1 MFKKDRF
8 SIRKIKGV
16 VGSVFLG
23 SLLMAPSVVDAATYH
38 YVDKEVIS
46 QEAKDLIQTG
56 KPDGNEVVYGLVY
69 QKDQL
74 PQTGTEASVL
84 TAFGLLTVGSLLL
97 IYKRKKIASVFLVG
111 AMGLVVLPSAG
122 AVDPVATL
130 APASREGV
138 VEMEGY
144 RYVGYLSGDIL
155 KTLGLD
161 TVLEEDSA
169 KAGEVTVVEVE
180 TPQVT
185 SSQAQ
190 PRVETQ
196 AGVEEVSV
204 EEAPKTEESPKEEPK
219 SEVKPTDDTLPK
231 VEEGKDDSAEPAPVE
246 EVSGAVDSKIDE
258 QAPVKPESQPS
269 DKQAEEPKVEP
280 PVEQPK
286 VPEQPVQPT
295 QPEQPRIPKESSQ
308 QEDPK
313 EDRGAEETPKQE
325 DAQLEVVETK
335 DEAANQPV
343 EEPKVETP
351 AVEKQTEPAEEPKV
365 EQAGEPVAPSEGE
378 KAPVSPEKQPE
389 ASKEEKTA
397 EETPKLV
404 EVSPETKAEETVEP
418 KEETKTAK
426 GTQEE
431 GHVGEALAQEQL
443 PEYKVT
449 EGTLVEE
456 STTELDYKTET
467 TDDPTKYTDEETVLR
482 NGEKGSQVT
491 KTTYKTV
498 EGVKTDQVLSAST
511 EVTKEPVNQQVSRGT
526 KPIEGTLVEES
537 LEKIP
542 FKEVVKED
550 DQLKKG
556 LEVVAQ
562 EGKEGQ
568 KKITKTFN
576 TIKGVKTEDAPKV
589 TEEILEEPQD
599 KILKRG
605 TKSFEKPVL
614 TITAIESK
622 DLKRTSD
629 VKYSLENPSKAA
641 IKSITLTLKKG
652 DEIVKTLNVSPDDLT
667 TTLTDLQYYKDYKL
681 ETKMVYDRGEGD
693 EEEVLN
699 EESLRIDLKKIEIKD
714 IKSTKLIQV
723 NENKE
728 EIDDTNFTT
737 IPTDKSNYYLK
748 ITTNDN
754 KTNRLAVKSII
765 EETVNGENFYKITA
779 EATDLIQH
787 NKEEQIK
794 NEYTY
799 YIAKPKQKE
808 NNVYYD
814 FGELVEA
821 IQNNPEGEYKIGQ
834 SLNATNVKPKGKS
847 YITKKF
853 KGTLTSTD
861 GNKFAI
867 HNLANPLFNEMEN
880 ATIKDLIFSNVNI
893 NKPDTEQIATL
904 GKDATNTTI
913 ENIKITGSIV
923 GSNDVAGVVNN
934 LKDRSRMKNVAVIGK
949 LHTEGKKGWSISGL
963 VNNQKKANI
972 EKVYTD
978 VEITGEKA
986 RGSALVS
993 TLDRGMD
1000 PMDVRANGHI
1010 KKAVAKGSINLKSNV
1025 DTGGVITK
1033 NWPYGYL
1040 EDVISYVKVNNAE
1053 KLYGSRDIEDD
1064 DFGYPYLSRV
1074 VSVAG
1079 EATGNVTRKNANKL
1093 QEISKEE
1100 ADKRLKS
1107 FDITAKD
1114 FEAPTLLVD
1123 KLNNNIPKD
1132 DEYKTTQ
1139 DYDKTRE
1146 QAYRNIAKL
1155 QPFYNKEWIVNQGNK
1170 LTNENLLNKKVISVI
1185 GMRDNEFITDLS
1197 EANKILV
1204 HYSDKTKDIFTVSSK
1219 ESNVSQIKEYS
1230 INELKDIV
1238 YTPNMIEKD
1247 RTSIASKIKE
1257 KLNSVELQSDGIYN
1271 LMEKR
1276 RTPQENTTERRKG
1289 YVKDL
1294 FLEESFEEVKNNL
1307 DSLVNKMLLNYDF
1320 QLNNSTPSE
1329 DVLLQKIEN
1338 NKEKIMLGLAYLNR
1352 YYGINF
1358 SNMNIKEIML
1368 FKPDFY
1374 GKNVNF
1380 LDFLIKIGSSERNVK
1395 GDRTLEA
1402 YRETIGGTLG
1412 IDELNGFLH
1421 YNMNLLTEFTDI
1433 NEWFKDATKKNVYI
1447 AEPETSIEDFK
1458 NKKHRAYDGLNNDV
1472 HSRMILPLL
1481 NLKKAHI
1488 FLISTYNTMAY
1499 SAFEKYG
1506 KNTEEA
1512 RNEFKK
1518 EIDKVAKAQ
1527 QNYLDFWGRLASDKV
1542 RNQLLKSQNVVPSPV
1557 WDNMNAPGY
1566 GWLDKYGHK
1575 DGSVDYAPSRELF
1588 GPTGR
1593 YYPPNW
1599 NMGAMAKIW
1608 TDPYKEDSVYYMITD
1623 MISDFGISAFTHET
1637 THINDKM
1644 VYLGGWRH
1652 REGTF
1657 VEAFAQGMLQSPS
1670 VSNPNGEY
1678 GALGLNMAYEREN
1691 DGKQW
1696 YNYNPNKL
1704 RNRQEIDDYM
1714 KRYNEAMMLLDYV
1727 EAEAVLSKN
1736 LTDNSQWFKKVD
1748 RKMREKGSY
1757 NNNLVAPNQ
1766 WDLVR
1771 DLNDNEKAIKLN
1783 TIADLVNN
1791 NFATKHGV
1799 GNGVFK
1805 PEDFTPNSA
1814 YVTVNMMAGIYGGN
1828 TSDGAVGALSFKHNT
1843 FRMWGY
1849 FGYLDGFLGY
1859 ASNKYKDTANRENK
1873 GLLSDK
1879 LIIQKVSGGRFNT
1892 LEEWKNTW
1900 YQEVHNKATSKG
1912 FVPITIDNE
1921 QITTY
1926 ERLKQLFNK
1935 AVQKDLD
1942 ELSDNKVKN
1951 KYRHTVSLKEKV
1963 FKQLLKESDGFSS
1976 DLFTAPQ
1983 A

>member
-1 MFKKDRF
+1 MDKKEKY
-8 SIRKIKGV
+8 SIRKIKGI
-16 VGSVFLG
+16 VGSV
-23 SLLMAPSVVDAATYH
+23 LLMSIFVPMNIASASDYH
-38 YVDKEVIS
+38 YVDKETLSNSEKS
-46 QEAKDLIQTG
+46 QIKEGT
-56 KPDGNEVVYGLVY
+56 PDSKVGSYVLVY
-69 QKDQL
+69 EKNIL
-74 PQTGTEASVL
+74 PNTKAINNYIL
-84 TAFGLLTVGSLLL
+84 TIFGLLSVGSLLFVVNN
-97 IYKRKKIASVFLVG
+97 KKKTVSLLLVTTL
-111 AMGLVVLPSAG
+111 GLTNLSSTM
-122 AVDPVATL
+122 AVDLSKTIRE
-130 APASREGV
+130 SGTEGV
-138 VEMEGY
+138 VNILGY
-144 RYVGYLSGDIL
+144 RYIGYIELD
-155 KTLGLD
+155 KTKEKEIENSIENTKDNSL
-161 TVLEEDSA
+161 V
-169 KAGEVTVVEVE
+169 
-180 TPQVT
+180 
-185 SSQAQ
+185 Q
-190 PRVETQ
+190 PE
-196 AGVEEVSV
+196 
-204 EEAPKTEESPKEEPK
+204 KTEKIISEKEK
-219 SEVKPTDDTLPK
+219 SLV
-231 VEEGKDDSAEPAPVE
+231 
-246 EVSGAVDSKIDE
+246 
-258 QAPVKPESQPS
+258 
-269 DKQAEEPKVEP
+269 
-280 PVEQPK
+280 
-286 VPEQPVQPT
+286 
-295 QPEQPRIPKESSQ
+295 
-308 QEDPK
+308 
-313 EDRGAEETPKQE
+313 TP
-325 DAQLEVVETK
+325 
-335 DEAANQPV
+335 
-343 EEPKVETP
+343 
-351 AVEKQTEPAEEPKV
+351 
-365 EQAGEPVAPSEGE
+365 
-378 KAPVSPEKQPE
+378 
-389 ASKEEKTA
+389 EKTA
-397 EETPKLV
+397 EVVSEKGEPLIQSEKPTAVVSEKGEPLV
-404 EVSPETKAEETVEP
+404 QPEKPTGVVSEKGEPLVQSENPIGVVSEKGEPLVQPEKPTGVVSEKGESLVQPENPVGIVSEKGESLIQPENPIGVVSEKGESLVQPENPIGVVSEKGEPLIQPENPEAVVEKENPELSLVDTVEKP
-418 KEETKTAK
+418 TEKEIKLNYNLINKDNVEIKK
-426 GTQEE
+426 I
-431 GHVGEALAQEQL
+431 
-443 PEYKVT
+443 KV
-449 EGTLVEE
+449 EI
-456 STTELDYKTET
+456 LD
-467 TDDPTKYTDEETVLR
+467 
-482 NGEKGSQVT
+482 G
-491 KTTYKTV
+491 
-498 EGVKTDQVLSAST
+498 
-511 EVTKEPVNQQVSRGT
+511 
-526 KPIEGTLVEES
+526 I
-537 LEKIP
+537 
-542 FKEVVKED
+542 EVVKEVN
-550 DQLKKG
+550 L
-556 LEVVAQ
+556 
-562 EGKEGQ
+562 
-568 KKITKTFN
+568 N
-576 TIKGVKTEDAPKV
+576 T
-589 TEEILEEPQD
+589 D
-599 KILKRG
+599 K
-605 TKSFEKPVL
+605 
-614 TITAIESK
+614 
-622 DLKRTSD
+622 
-629 VKYSLENPSKAA
+629 
-641 IKSITLTLKKG
+641 
-652 DEIVKTLNVSPDDLT
+652 
-667 TTLTDLQYYKDYKL
+667 LTDSISGLKLYKDYKIRTSLTYNKGEEDKTITL
-681 ETKMVYDRGEGD
+681 EEKPFKLE
-693 EEEVLN
+693 
-699 EESLRIDLKKIEIKD
+699 LKKVEIKD
-714 IKSTKLIQV
+714 VKSTQLIKV

-728 EIDDTNFTT
+728 EVDDTNFTT

-754 KTNRLAVKSII
+754 KTNKLAVKSIT

-787 NKEEQIK
+787 SKEEQIN

-814 FGELVEA
+814 FGELVKA
-821 IQNNPEGEYKIGQ
+821 IQDNPEGDYKIGQ
-834 SLNATNVKPKGKS
+834 SLNATNIKPNGKS
-847 YITKKF
+847 YITKRF

-867 HNLANPLFNEMEN
+867 HNLSNPLFDVMEN

-893 NKPDTEQIATL
+893 NKPNIEQIATL
-904 GKDATNTTI
+904 GKDAINTTI

-963 VNNQKKANI
+963 VNNQNKANI

-993 TLDRGMD
+993 TLDRGAD

-1010 KKAVAKGSINLKSNV
+1010 KKAVAKGSINLKNNV
-1025 DTGGVITK
+1025 DTGGVISK

-1053 KLYGSRDIEDD
+1053 KLYGSGDIGDD
-1064 DFGYPYLSRV
+1064 DFGYPYLNRV

-1093 QEISKEE
+1093 REISKEE
-1100 ADKRLKS
+1100 ADRKLEE

-1123 KLNNNIPKD
+1123 KLNNNISKD

-1204 HYSDKTKDIFTVSSK
+1204 HYSDKTKDIFTVSPK
-1219 ESNVSQIKEYS
+1219 ESKVSQIKEYS

-1247 RTSIASKIKE
+1247 RTFIASKIKE

-1271 LMEKR
+1271 LMDKR
-1276 RTPQENTTERRKG
+1276 NNLQENTTERRKG
-1289 YVKDL
+1289 YVRDL

-1307 DSLVNKMLLNYDF
+1307 DSLANKLLLNYDF
-1320 QLNNSTPSE
+1320 QLNDTKASE
-1329 DVLLQKIEN
+1329 EVLLQKVEN

-1358 SNMNIKEIML
+1358 DNMNIKEIML

-1374 GKNVNF
+1374 GKNIDV
-1380 LDFLIKIGSSERNVK
+1380 LDFLIKIGSSERNIK

-1402 YRETIGGTLG
+1402 YRENIGGTLG

-1421 YNMNLLTEFTDI
+1421 YNMNLLTGFTDI
-1433 NEWFKDATKKNVYI
+1433 NDWFKDATKKNLYI
-1447 AEPETSIEDFK
+1447 AEPETSFEDFK

-1527 QNYLDFWGRLASDKV
+1527 QNYLDFWARLSSDKV

-1557 WDNMNAPGY
+1557 WDNMNAQGY

-1575 DGSVDYAPSRELF
+1575 NGSPDYAPSRELF

-1704 RNRQEIDDYM
+1704 RNRQEIDNYM

-1791 NFATKHGV
+1791 NFATKHDV

-1805 PEDFTPNSA
+1805 PEDFTPNSS

-1900 YQEVHNKATSKG
+1900 YQEVYNKATSKG
-1912 FVPITIDNE
+1912 FVSITVDNE
-1921 QITTY
+1921 QISTY
-1926 ERLKQLFNK
+1926 ERLKKLFNE

-1951 KYRHTVSLKEKV
+1951 KYRNTVSLKEKV
-1963 FKQLLKESDGFSS
+1963 FKQLLKESDGFSNE
-1976 DLFTAPQ
+1976 FFK
-1983 A
+1983 

>member
-1 MFKKDRF
+1 MVSEKGESLVQPENPVGIVSEKGESLIQPENPIGVVSEKGESLVQPENPIGVVSEKGEPLVQPENPVGIVSEKGESLIQPENPIGVVSEKGEPLIQPENPEAVVEKENPELSLVDTVEKPTEKEIKLNYNLINKDNVE
-8 SIRKIKGV
+8 IKKIKV
-16 VGSVFLG
+16 EIL
-23 SLLMAPSVVDAATYH
+23 
-38 YVDKEVIS
+38 
-46 QEAKDLIQTG
+46 
-56 KPDGNEVVYGLVY
+56 DG
-69 QKDQL
+69 
-74 PQTGTEASVL
+74 
-84 TAFGLLTVGSLLL
+84 
-97 IYKRKKIASVFLVG
+97 I
-111 AMGLVVLPSAG
+111 
-122 AVDPVATL
+122 
-130 APASREGV
+130 
-138 VEMEGY
+138 
-144 RYVGYLSGDIL
+144 
-155 KTLGLD
+155 
-161 TVLEEDSA
+161 
-169 KAGEVTVVEVE
+169 
-180 TPQVT
+180 
-185 SSQAQ
+185 
-190 PRVETQ
+190 
-196 AGVEEVSV
+196 
-204 EEAPKTEESPKEEPK
+204 
-219 SEVKPTDDTLPK
+219 
-231 VEEGKDDSAEPAPVE
+231 
-246 EVSGAVDSKIDE
+246 
-258 QAPVKPESQPS
+258 
-269 DKQAEEPKVEP
+269 
-280 PVEQPK
+280 
-286 VPEQPVQPT
+286 
-295 QPEQPRIPKESSQ
+295 
-308 QEDPK
+308 
-313 EDRGAEETPKQE
+313 
-325 DAQLEVVETK
+325 
-335 DEAANQPV
+335 
-343 EEPKVETP
+343 
-351 AVEKQTEPAEEPKV
+351 
-365 EQAGEPVAPSEGE
+365 
-378 KAPVSPEKQPE
+378 
-389 ASKEEKTA
+389 
-397 EETPKLV
+397 
-404 EVSPETKAEETVEP
+404 
-418 KEETKTAK
+418 
-426 GTQEE
+426 
-431 GHVGEALAQEQL
+431 
-443 PEYKVT
+443 
-449 EGTLVEE
+449 
-456 STTELDYKTET
+456 
-467 TDDPTKYTDEETVLR
+467 
-482 NGEKGSQVT
+482 
-491 KTTYKTV
+491 
-498 EGVKTDQVLSAST
+498 
-511 EVTKEPVNQQVSRGT
+511 
-526 KPIEGTLVEES
+526 
-537 LEKIP
+537 
-542 FKEVVKED
+542 EVVKEVN
-550 DQLKKG
+550 L
-556 LEVVAQ
+556 
-562 EGKEGQ
+562 
-568 KKITKTFN
+568 N
-576 TIKGVKTEDAPKV
+576 T
-589 TEEILEEPQD
+589 D
-599 KILKRG
+599 K
-605 TKSFEKPVL
+605 
-614 TITAIESK
+614 
-622 DLKRTSD
+622 
-629 VKYSLENPSKAA
+629 
-641 IKSITLTLKKG
+641 
-652 DEIVKTLNVSPDDLT
+652 
-667 TTLTDLQYYKDYKL
+667 LTDSISGLKLYKDYKIRTSLTYNKGEEDKTITL
-681 ETKMVYDRGEGD
+681 EEKPFKLE
-693 EEEVLN
+693 
-699 EESLRIDLKKIEIKD
+699 LKKVEIKD
-714 IKSTKLIQV
+714 VKSTQLIKV

-728 EIDDTNFTT
+728 EVDDTNFTT

-754 KTNRLAVKSII
+754 KTNKLAVKSIT

-787 NKEEQIK
+787 SKEEQIN

-814 FGELVEA
+814 FGELVKA
-821 IQNNPEGEYKIGQ
+821 IQDNPEGDYKIGQ
-834 SLNATNVKPKGKS
+834 SLNATNIKPNGKS
-847 YITKKF
+847 YITKRF

-867 HNLANPLFNEMEN
+867 HNLSNPLFDVMEN

-893 NKPDTEQIATL
+893 NKPNIEQIATL
-904 GKDATNTTI
+904 GKDAINTTI

-963 VNNQKKANI
+963 VNNQNKANI

-993 TLDRGMD
+993 TLDRGAD

-1010 KKAVAKGSINLKSNV
+1010 KKAVAKGSINLKNNV
-1025 DTGGVITK
+1025 DTGGVISK

-1053 KLYGSRDIEDD
+1053 KLYGSGDIGDD
-1064 DFGYPYLSRV
+1064 DFGYPYLNRV

-1093 QEISKEE
+1093 REISKEE
-1100 ADKRLKS
+1100 ADRKLEE

-1123 KLNNNIPKD
+1123 KLNNNISKD

-1204 HYSDKTKDIFTVSSK
+1204 HYSDKTKDIFTVSPK
-1219 ESNVSQIKEYS
+1219 ESKVSQIKEYS

-1271 LMEKR
+1271 LMDKR
-1276 RTPQENTTERRKG
+1276 NNLQENTTERRKG
-1289 YVKDL
+1289 YVRDL

-1307 DSLVNKMLLNYDF
+1307 DSLANKLLLNYDF
-1320 QLNNSTPSE
+1320 QLNDTKASE
-1329 DVLLQKIEN
+1329 EVLLQKVEN

-1358 SNMNIKEIML
+1358 DNMNIKEIML

-1374 GKNVNF
+1374 GKNIDV

-1402 YRETIGGTLG
+1402 YRENIGGTLG

-1421 YNMNLLTEFTDI
+1421 YNMNLLTGFTDI
-1433 NEWFKDATKKNVYI
+1433 NDWFKDATKKNLYI
-1447 AEPETSIEDFK
+1447 AEPETSFEDFK

-1527 QNYLDFWGRLASDKV
+1527 QNYLDFWARLSSDKV

-1557 WDNMNAPGY
+1557 WDNMNAQGY

-1575 DGSVDYAPSRELF
+1575 NDSPDYAPSRELF

-1704 RNRQEIDDYM
+1704 RNRQEIDNYM

-1805 PEDFTPNSA
+1805 PEDFTPNSS

-1900 YQEVHNKATSKG
+1900 YQEVYNKATSKG
-1912 FVPITIDNE
+1912 FVSITVDNE
-1921 QITTY
+1921 QISTY
-1926 ERLKQLFNK
+1926 ERLKKLFNE

-1951 KYRHTVSLKEKV
+1951 KYRNTVSLKEKV
-1963 FKQLLKESDGFSS
+1963 FKQLLKESDGFSNE
-1976 DLFTAPQ
+1976 FFK
-1983 A
+1983 

>member
-1 MFKKDRF
+1 MDKKEKY
-8 SIRKIKGV
+8 SIRKIKGI
-16 VGSVFLG
+16 VGSV
-23 SLLMAPSVVDAATYH
+23 LLMSIFVPMNIASASDYH
-38 YVDKEVIS
+38 YVDKETLSNSEKS
-46 QEAKDLIQTG
+46 QIKEGT
-56 KPDGNEVVYGLVY
+56 PDSKVGSYVLVY
-69 QKDQL
+69 EKNIL
-74 PQTGTEASVL
+74 PNTKAINNYIL
-84 TAFGLLTVGSLLL
+84 TIFGLLSVGSLLFVVNN
-97 IYKRKKIASVFLVG
+97 KKKTVSLLLVTTL
-111 AMGLVVLPSAG
+111 GLTNLSSTM
-122 AVDPVATL
+122 AVDLSKTIRE
-130 APASREGV
+130 SGTEGV
-138 VEMEGY
+138 VNILGY
-144 RYVGYLSGDIL
+144 RYIGYIELD
-155 KTLGLD
+155 KTKEKEIENSIENTKDNSL
-161 TVLEEDSA
+161 V
-169 KAGEVTVVEVE
+169 
-180 TPQVT
+180 
-185 SSQAQ
+185 Q
-190 PRVETQ
+190 PE
-196 AGVEEVSV
+196 
-204 EEAPKTEESPKEEPK
+204 KTEKIISEKEK
-219 SEVKPTDDTLPK
+219 SLV
-231 VEEGKDDSAEPAPVE
+231 
-246 EVSGAVDSKIDE
+246 
-258 QAPVKPESQPS
+258 
-269 DKQAEEPKVEP
+269 
-280 PVEQPK
+280 
-286 VPEQPVQPT
+286 
-295 QPEQPRIPKESSQ
+295 
-308 QEDPK
+308 
-313 EDRGAEETPKQE
+313 TP
-325 DAQLEVVETK
+325 
-335 DEAANQPV
+335 
-343 EEPKVETP
+343 
-351 AVEKQTEPAEEPKV
+351 
-365 EQAGEPVAPSEGE
+365 
-378 KAPVSPEKQPE
+378 
-389 ASKEEKTA
+389 EKTA
-397 EETPKLV
+397 EVVSEKGEPLIQSEKPTAVVSEKGEPLV
-404 EVSPETKAEETVEP
+404 QPEKPTGVVSEKGEPLVQSENPIGVVSEKGEPLVQPEKPTGVVSEKGESLVQPENPVGIVSEKGESLIQPENPIGVVSEKGESLVQPENPIGVVSEKGEPLIQPENPEAVVEKENPELSLVDTVEKP
-418 KEETKTAK
+418 TEKEIKLNYNLINKDNVEIKK
-426 GTQEE
+426 I
-431 GHVGEALAQEQL
+431 
-443 PEYKVT
+443 KV
-449 EGTLVEE
+449 EI
-456 STTELDYKTET
+456 LD
-467 TDDPTKYTDEETVLR
+467 
-482 NGEKGSQVT
+482 G
-491 KTTYKTV
+491 
-498 EGVKTDQVLSAST
+498 
-511 EVTKEPVNQQVSRGT
+511 
-526 KPIEGTLVEES
+526 I
-537 LEKIP
+537 
-542 FKEVVKED
+542 EVVKEVN
-550 DQLKKG
+550 L
-556 LEVVAQ
+556 
-562 EGKEGQ
+562 
-568 KKITKTFN
+568 N
-576 TIKGVKTEDAPKV
+576 T
-589 TEEILEEPQD
+589 D
-599 KILKRG
+599 K
-605 TKSFEKPVL
+605 
-614 TITAIESK
+614 
-622 DLKRTSD
+622 
-629 VKYSLENPSKAA
+629 
-641 IKSITLTLKKG
+641 
-652 DEIVKTLNVSPDDLT
+652 
-667 TTLTDLQYYKDYKL
+667 LTDSIGGLKLYKDYKIRTSLTYNKGEEDKTITL
-681 ETKMVYDRGEGD
+681 EEKPFKLE
-693 EEEVLN
+693 
-699 EESLRIDLKKIEIKD
+699 LKKVEIKD
-714 IKSTKLIQV
+714 VKSTQLIKV

-728 EIDDTNFTT
+728 EVDDTNFTT

-754 KTNRLAVKSII
+754 KTNKLAVKSIT

-787 NKEEQIK
+787 SKEEQIN

-814 FGELVEA
+814 FGELVKA
-821 IQNNPEGEYKIGQ
+821 IQDNPEGDYKIGQ
-834 SLNATNVKPKGKS
+834 SLNATNIKPNGKS
-847 YITKKF
+847 YITKRF

-867 HNLANPLFNEMEN
+867 HNLSNPLFDVMEN

-893 NKPDTEQIATL
+893 NKPNIEQIATL
-904 GKDATNTTI
+904 GKDAINTTI

-963 VNNQKKANI
+963 VNNQNKANI

-993 TLDRGMD
+993 TLDRGAD

-1010 KKAVAKGSINLKSNV
+1010 KKAVAKGSINLKNNV
-1025 DTGGVITK
+1025 DTGGVISK

-1053 KLYGSRDIEDD
+1053 KLYGSGDIGDD
-1064 DFGYPYLSRV
+1064 DFGYPYLNRV

-1093 QEISKEE
+1093 REISKEE
-1100 ADKRLKS
+1100 ADRKLEE

-1123 KLNNNIPKD
+1123 KLNNNISKD

-1170 LTNENLLNKKVISVI
+1170 LTNENLLNKKVTSVI

-1204 HYSDKTKDIFTVSSK
+1204 HYSDKTKDIFTVSPK
-1219 ESNVSQIKEYS
+1219 ESKVSQIKEYS

-1271 LMEKR
+1271 LMDKR
-1276 RTPQENTTERRKG
+1276 NNPQENTTERRKG
-1289 YVKDL
+1289 YVRDL

-1307 DSLVNKMLLNYDF
+1307 DSLANKLLLNYDF
-1320 QLNNSTPSE
+1320 QLNDTKASE
-1329 DVLLQKIEN
+1329 EVLLQKVEN

-1358 SNMNIKEIML
+1358 DNMNIKEIML

-1374 GKNVNF
+1374 GKNIDV

-1402 YRETIGGTLG
+1402 YRENIGGTLG

-1421 YNMNLLTEFTDI
+1421 YNMNLLTGFTDI
-1433 NEWFKDATKKNVYI
+1433 NDWFKDATKKNLYI
-1447 AEPETSIEDFK
+1447 AEPETSFEDFK

-1527 QNYLDFWGRLASDKV
+1527 QNYLDFWARLSSDKV

-1557 WDNMNAPGY
+1557 WDNMNAQGY

-1575 DGSVDYAPSRELF
+1575 NGSPDYAPSRELF

-1608 TDPYKEDSVYYMITD
+1608 ADPYKEDSVYYMITD

-1704 RNRQEIDDYM
+1704 RNRQEIDNYM

-1805 PEDFTPNSA
+1805 PEDFTPNSS

-1900 YQEVHNKATSKG
+1900 YQEVYNKATSKG
-1912 FVPITIDNE
+1912 FVSITVDNE
-1921 QITTY
+1921 QISTY
-1926 ERLKQLFNK
+1926 ERLKELFNE

-1951 KYRHTVSLKEKV
+1951 KYRNTVSLKEKV
-1963 FKQLLKESDGFSS
+1963 FKQLLKESDGFSNE
-1976 DLFTAPQ
+1976 FFK
-1983 A
+1983 

>member
-1 MFKKDRF
+1 MDKKEKY
-8 SIRKIKGV
+8 SIRKIKGI
-16 VGSVFLG
+16 VGSV
-23 SLLMAPSVVDAATYH
+23 LLMSIFVPMNIASASDYH
-38 YVDKEVIS
+38 YVDKETLSNSEKS
-46 QEAKDLIQTG
+46 QIKEGT
-56 KPDGNEVVYGLVY
+56 PDSKVGSYVLVY
-69 QKDQL
+69 EKNIL
-74 PQTGTEASVL
+74 PNTKAINNYIL
-84 TAFGLLTVGSLLL
+84 TIFGLLSVGSLLFVVNN
-97 IYKRKKIASVFLVG
+97 KKKTVSLLLVTTL
-111 AMGLVVLPSAG
+111 GLTNLSSTM
-122 AVDPVATL
+122 AVDLSKTIRE
-130 APASREGV
+130 SGTEGV
-138 VEMEGY
+138 VNILGY
-144 RYVGYLSGDIL
+144 RYIGYIELD
-155 KTLGLD
+155 KTKEKEIENSIENTKDNSL
-161 TVLEEDSA
+161 V
-169 KAGEVTVVEVE
+169 
-180 TPQVT
+180 
-185 SSQAQ
+185 Q
-190 PRVETQ
+190 PE
-196 AGVEEVSV
+196 
-204 EEAPKTEESPKEEPK
+204 KTEKIISEKEK
-219 SEVKPTDDTLPK
+219 SLV
-231 VEEGKDDSAEPAPVE
+231 
-246 EVSGAVDSKIDE
+246 
-258 QAPVKPESQPS
+258 
-269 DKQAEEPKVEP
+269 
-280 PVEQPK
+280 
-286 VPEQPVQPT
+286 
-295 QPEQPRIPKESSQ
+295 
-308 QEDPK
+308 
-313 EDRGAEETPKQE
+313 TP
-325 DAQLEVVETK
+325 
-335 DEAANQPV
+335 
-343 EEPKVETP
+343 
-351 AVEKQTEPAEEPKV
+351 
-365 EQAGEPVAPSEGE
+365 
-378 KAPVSPEKQPE
+378 
-389 ASKEEKTA
+389 EKTA
-397 EETPKLV
+397 EVVSEKGEPLIQSEKPTGVVSEKGEPLV
-404 EVSPETKAEETVEP
+404 QSENPIGVVSEKGEPLVQPEKPTGVVSEKGESLVQPENPVGIVSEKGESLIQPENPIGVVSEKGESLVQPENPIGVVSEKGESLVQPENPIGVVSEKGDPLVQPEKPTGVVSEKGESLVQPENPVGIVSEKGESLIQPENPIGVVSEKGESLVQPENPIGVVSEKGEPLIQPENPEAVVEKENPELSLVDTVEKP
-418 KEETKTAK
+418 TEKEIKLNYNLINKDNVEIKK
-426 GTQEE
+426 I
-431 GHVGEALAQEQL
+431 
-443 PEYKVT
+443 KV
-449 EGTLVEE
+449 EI
-456 STTELDYKTET
+456 LD
-467 TDDPTKYTDEETVLR
+467 
-482 NGEKGSQVT
+482 G
-491 KTTYKTV
+491 
-498 EGVKTDQVLSAST
+498 
-511 EVTKEPVNQQVSRGT
+511 
-526 KPIEGTLVEES
+526 I
-537 LEKIP
+537 
-542 FKEVVKED
+542 EVVKEVN
-550 DQLKKG
+550 L
-556 LEVVAQ
+556 
-562 EGKEGQ
+562 
-568 KKITKTFN
+568 N
-576 TIKGVKTEDAPKV
+576 T
-589 TEEILEEPQD
+589 D
-599 KILKRG
+599 K
-605 TKSFEKPVL
+605 
-614 TITAIESK
+614 
-622 DLKRTSD
+622 
-629 VKYSLENPSKAA
+629 
-641 IKSITLTLKKG
+641 
-652 DEIVKTLNVSPDDLT
+652 
-667 TTLTDLQYYKDYKL
+667 LTDSISGLKLYKDYKIRTSLTYNKGGEDKTITL
-681 ETKMVYDRGEGD
+681 EEKPFKLE
-693 EEEVLN
+693 
-699 EESLRIDLKKIEIKD
+699 LKKVEIKD
-714 IKSTKLIQV
+714 VKSTQLIKV

-728 EIDDTNFTT
+728 EVDDTNFTT
-737 IPTDKSNYYLK
+737 IPTDKNNYYLK

-754 KTNRLAVKSII
+754 KTNRLAVKSIT

-814 FGELVEA
+814 FGELVKA
-821 IQNNPEGEYKIGQ
+821 IQDNPEGDYKIGQ
-834 SLNATNVKPKGKS
+834 SLNATNIKPNGKS

-853 KGTLTSTD
+853 KGTLTSTE

-867 HNLANPLFNEMEN
+867 HNLSSPLFDVIEN

-893 NKPDTEQIATL
+893 NKPNTEQIATL
-904 GKDATNTTI
+904 GKDAINTTI

-963 VNNQKKANI
+963 VNNQNKANI

-993 TLDRGMD
+993 TLDRGAD

-1010 KKAVAKGSINLKSNV
+1010 KKAVAKGSINLKNNV
-1025 DTGGVITK
+1025 DTGGVISK

-1053 KLYGSRDIEDD
+1053 KLYGSGDIGDD
-1064 DFGYPYLSRV
+1064 DFGYPYLNRV

-1093 QEISKEE
+1093 REISKEE
-1100 ADKRLKS
+1100 ADRKLEE

-1123 KLNNNIPKD
+1123 KLNNNTLKD
-1132 DEYKTTQ
+1132 DEYKTIQ

-1197 EANKILV
+1197 EVNKILV
-1204 HYSDKTKDIFTVSSK
+1204 HYSDKTKDIFTVSPK

-1247 RTSIASKIKE
+1247 RSSIASKIKE
-1257 KLNSVELQSDGIYN
+1257 KLNSVELQSEGIYN
-1271 LMEKR
+1271 LMDKR
-1276 RTPQENTTERRKG
+1276 KTPQENTTERRKG

-1307 DSLVNKMLLNYDF
+1307 DSLVNKLLLNYDF
-1320 QLNNSTPSE
+1320 QLNDTKASE
-1329 DVLLQKIEN
+1329 EVLLQKVEN

-1358 SNMNIKEIML
+1358 DNMNIKEIML

-1374 GKNVNF
+1374 GKNIDV

-1402 YRETIGGTLG
+1402 YRENIGGTLG

-1421 YNMNLLTEFTDI
+1421 YNMNLLTGFTDI
-1433 NEWFKDATKKNVYI
+1433 NDWFKDATKKNVYI
-1447 AEPETSIEDFK
+1447 AEPETSFEDFK

-1527 QNYLDFWGRLASDKV
+1527 QNYLDFWARLSSDKV
-1542 RNQLLKSQNVVPSPV
+1542 RNQLLKSQNVVSSPV
-1557 WDNMNAPGY
+1557 WDNMNAQGY

-1575 DGSVDYAPSRELF
+1575 NGSPDYAPSRELF

-1704 RNRQEIDDYM
+1704 KNRQEIDDYM

-1879 LIIQKVSGGRFNT
+1879 LIIQKVSGNRFNT

-1900 YQEVHNKATSKG
+1900 YQEVYNKATSKG

-1926 ERLKQLFNK
+1926 ERLKELFNE

-1963 FKQLLKESDGFSS
+1963 FKQLLKESDGFSNE
-1976 DLFTAPQ
+1976 FFK
-1983 A
+1983 

>member
-1 MFKKDRF
+1 MNKKEKY
-8 SIRKIKGV
+8 SIRKIRGI
-16 VGSVFLG
+16 VGSV
-23 SLLMAPSVVDAATYH
+23 LLMSIFIPMNIANASDYY
-38 YVDKEVIS
+38 YVDKESLSSSEKNQIK
-46 QEAKDLIQTG
+46 EGI
-56 KPDGNEVVYGLVY
+56 PDSKVESYVLVY
-69 QKDQL
+69 EKNIL
-74 PQTGTEASVL
+74 PSTNAVNKYVL
-84 TAFGLLTVGSLLL
+84 TIFGLLSVGSLLFVVNN
-97 IYKRKKIASVFLVG
+97 KKKTVSLLLVTIL
-111 AMGLVVLPSAG
+111 GLTNLSSTM
-122 AVDPVATL
+122 AVDLSKTI
-130 APASREGV
+130 RESGNDGV
-138 VEMEGY
+138 VNILGY
-144 RYVGYLSGDIL
+144 HYVGYIEMSQEKEKKIDNL
-155 KTLGLD
+155 KDNKENENTDKKEPLVQIEKPVD
-161 TVLEEDSA
+161 TVSEKEKPLIQQTE
-169 KAGEVTVVEVE
+169 
-180 TPQVT
+180 
-185 SSQAQ
+185 
-190 PRVETQ
+190 
-196 AGVEEVSV
+196 
-204 EEAPKTEESPKEEPK
+204 KTEKVITKKGEPLIQ
-219 SEVKPTDDTLPK
+219 SEKPTGVVSEKGEPLVQPEKSTGVVSEKGEPLVQPENPVGIVFEKGEPLVQPENPVGIVFEKGEPLIQPEKPTGIVSEKGQPLIQSENPIGVVPEKGEPLIHPEKPIGVVSEKGESLIQPENPVGVISEKGESLVQPENPIGVVSEKGEPLIQPENPEAKIEKENPELSLVSTEEKPTEKEIKLNYNLVNKDNVEIKKIK
-231 VEEGKDDSAEPAPVE
+231 VEILD
-246 EVSGAVDSKIDE
+246 
-258 QAPVKPESQPS
+258 
-269 DKQAEEPKVEP
+269 
-280 PVEQPK
+280 
-286 VPEQPVQPT
+286 
-295 QPEQPRIPKESSQ
+295 
-308 QEDPK
+308 
-313 EDRGAEETPKQE
+313 
-325 DAQLEVVETK
+325 
-335 DEAANQPV
+335 
-343 EEPKVETP
+343 
-351 AVEKQTEPAEEPKV
+351 
-365 EQAGEPVAPSEGE
+365 
-378 KAPVSPEKQPE
+378 
-389 ASKEEKTA
+389 
-397 EETPKLV
+397 
-404 EVSPETKAEETVEP
+404 
-418 KEETKTAK
+418 
-426 GTQEE
+426 GT
-431 GHVGEALAQEQL
+431 
-443 PEYKVT
+443 
-449 EGTLVEE
+449 
-456 STTELDYKTET
+456 
-467 TDDPTKYTDEETVLR
+467 
-482 NGEKGSQVT
+482 
-491 KTTYKTV
+491 
-498 EGVKTDQVLSAST
+498 
-511 EVTKEPVNQQVSRGT
+511 
-526 KPIEGTLVEES
+526 
-537 LEKIP
+537 
-542 FKEVVKED
+542 EVVKEVN
-550 DQLKKG
+550 L
-556 LEVVAQ
+556 
-562 EGKEGQ
+562 
-568 KKITKTFN
+568 N
-576 TIKGVKTEDAPKV
+576 T
-589 TEEILEEPQD
+589 D
-599 KILKRG
+599 K
-605 TKSFEKPVL
+605 
-614 TITAIESK
+614 
-622 DLKRTSD
+622 
-629 VKYSLENPSKAA
+629 
-641 IKSITLTLKKG
+641 
-652 DEIVKTLNVSPDDLT
+652 
-667 TTLTDLQYYKDYKL
+667 LTDSISGLKLYKDYKIRTSLTYNKGEEDKTITL
-681 ETKMVYDRGEGD
+681 EEKPFKLE
-693 EEEVLN
+693 
-699 EESLRIDLKKIEIKD
+699 LKKVEIKD
-714 IKSTKLIQV
+714 VKSTQLIKV

-728 EIDDTNFTT
+728 EVDDTNFTT
-737 IPTDKSNYYLK
+737 IPTDKNNYYLK

-754 KTNRLAVKSII
+754 KTNKLAVKSIT

-779 EATDLIQH
+779 ESTDLIQH

-814 FGELVEA
+814 FGELVKA
-821 IQNNPEGEYKIGQ
+821 IQDNPEGDYKIGQ
-834 SLNATNVKPKGKS
+834 SLNATNIKPNGKS

-853 KGTLTSTD
+853 KGTLSSTE

-867 HNLANPLFNEMEN
+867 HNLSNPLFDVIEN

-893 NKPDTEQIATL
+893 NKPNTEQIATL
-904 GKDATNTTI
+904 GKDAINTTI

-963 VNNQKKANI
+963 VNNQNKANI
-972 EKVYTD
+972 ERVYTD

-993 TLDRGMD
+993 TLDRGAD

-1010 KKAVAKGSINLKSNV
+1010 KKAVAKGSINLKNNV
-1025 DTGGVITK
+1025 DTGGVISK

-1053 KLYGSRDIEDD
+1053 KLYGSGDIGDD
-1064 DFGYPYLSRV
+1064 DFGYPYLNRV

-1079 EATGNVTRKNANKL
+1079 EATGNITRKNANKL
-1093 QEISKEE
+1093 REISKEE
-1100 ADKRLKS
+1100 ADRKLEE

-1123 KLNNNIPKD
+1123 KLNNNISKD

-1204 HYSDKTKDIFTVSSK
+1204 HYSDKTKDIFTITPK

-1230 INELKDIV
+1230 INELKGIV

-1271 LMEKR
+1271 LMDKR
-1276 RTPQENTTERRKG
+1276 NNPQENTTERRKG
-1289 YVKDL
+1289 YVRDL

-1307 DSLVNKMLLNYDF
+1307 DSLVNKLLLNYDF
-1320 QLNNSTPSE
+1320 QLNDTKASE
-1329 DVLLQKIEN
+1329 EVLLQKVEN

-1358 SNMNIKEIML
+1358 DNMNIKEIML

-1374 GKNVNF
+1374 GKNIDV

-1402 YRETIGGTLG
+1402 YRENIGGTLG

-1421 YNMNLLTEFTDI
+1421 YNMNLLTGFTDI
-1433 NEWFKDATKKNVYI
+1433 NDWFKDATKKNVYI
-1447 AEPETSIEDFK
+1447 AEPETSFEDFK

-1506 KNTEEA
+1506 ENTEEA
-1512 RNEFKK
+1512 RNDFKK

-1527 QNYLDFWGRLASDKV
+1527 QNYLDFWARLSSDKV

-1557 WDNMNAPGY
+1557 WDNMNAQGY

-1575 DGSVDYAPSRELF
+1575 NGSPDYAPSRELF

-1704 RNRQEIDDYM
+1704 RNRQEIDNYM

-1805 PEDFTPNSA
+1805 PEDFTPNSS

-1900 YQEVHNKATSKG
+1900 YQEVYNKATSKG
-1912 FVPITIDNE
+1912 FVSITVDNE
-1921 QITTY
+1921 QISTY
-1926 ERLKQLFNK
+1926 ERLKELFNE

-1951 KYRHTVSLKEKV
+1951 KYRNTVSLKEKV
-1963 FKQLLKESDGFSS
+1963 FKQLLKESDGFSNE
-1976 DLFTAPQ
+1976 FFK
-1983 A
+1983 

>member
-1 MFKKDRF
+1 MDKKEKY
-8 SIRKIKGV
+8 SIRKIKGI
-16 VGSVFLG
+16 VGSV
-23 SLLMAPSVVDAATYH
+23 LLMSIFVPMNIASASDYY
-38 YVDKEVIS
+38 YVDKESLSNSEKAQIK
-46 QEAKDLIQTG
+46 EGT
-56 KPDGNEVVYGLVY
+56 PDSKVGSYVLVY
-69 QKDQL
+69 EKNVL
-74 PQTGTEASVL
+74 PNTKAINKYIL
-84 TAFGLLTVGSLLL
+84 TIFGLLSVGSLLFVVNN
-97 IYKRKKIASVFLVG
+97 KKKTVSLLLVTTL
-111 AMGLVVLPSAG
+111 GLTNLSSTM
-122 AVDPVATL
+122 AVDLSKTIRE
-130 APASREGV
+130 SGTEGV
-138 VEMEGY
+138 VNILGY
-144 RYVGYLSGDIL
+144 RYIGYIE
-155 KTLGLD
+155 LD
-161 TVLEEDSA
+161 NTKEKEIENSIENKKDNSLV
-169 KAGEVTVVEVE
+169 
-180 TPQVT
+180 
-185 SSQAQ
+185 Q
-190 PRVETQ
+190 PE
-196 AGVEEVSV
+196 
-204 EEAPKTEESPKEEPK
+204 KTEKTISEKEK
-219 SEVKPTDDTLPK
+219 SLV
-231 VEEGKDDSAEPAPVE
+231 
-246 EVSGAVDSKIDE
+246 I
-258 QAPVKPESQPS
+258 PE
-269 DKQAEEPKVEP
+269 
-280 PVEQPK
+280 
-286 VPEQPVQPT
+286 
-295 QPEQPRIPKESSQ
+295 
-308 QEDPK
+308 
-313 EDRGAEETPKQE
+313 
-325 DAQLEVVETK
+325 
-335 DEAANQPV
+335 
-343 EEPKVETP
+343 
-351 AVEKQTEPAEEPKV
+351 
-365 EQAGEPVAPSEGE
+365 
-378 KAPVSPEKQPE
+378 
-389 ASKEEKTA
+389 
-397 EETPKLV
+397 
-404 EVSPETKAEETVEP
+404 
-418 KEETKTAK
+418 
-426 GTQEE
+426 
-431 GHVGEALAQEQL
+431 
-443 PEYKVT
+443 
-449 EGTLVEE
+449 
-456 STTELDYKTET
+456 
-467 TDDPTKYTDEETVLR
+467 
-482 NGEKGSQVT
+482 
-491 KTTYKTV
+491 KTV
-498 EGVKTDQVLSAST
+498 EVVSKKGEHLIQSEKPTAVVSEKGEPLVQTEKPVGVVSEKGESLVQSEKPIGVVSEKGEPLIQPEKPTGIVSEKGESLVQPENPIRVVSEKGEPLVQPENPIGVVSEKGEPLVQPENPEAKVEKENPELSLVST
-511 EVTKEPVNQQVSRGT
+511 EEKPTEKEIKLNYNLVNKDNVEIKKIKVEILDGT
-526 KPIEGTLVEES
+526 
-537 LEKIP
+537 
-542 FKEVVKED
+542 EVVKEVN
-550 DQLKKG
+550 L
-556 LEVVAQ
+556 
-562 EGKEGQ
+562 
-568 KKITKTFN
+568 N
-576 TIKGVKTEDAPKV
+576 T
-589 TEEILEEPQD
+589 D
-599 KILKRG
+599 K
-605 TKSFEKPVL
+605 
-614 TITAIESK
+614 
-622 DLKRTSD
+622 
-629 VKYSLENPSKAA
+629 
-641 IKSITLTLKKG
+641 
-652 DEIVKTLNVSPDDLT
+652 
-667 TTLTDLQYYKDYKL
+667 LTDSISGLKLYKDYKIRTSLTYNKGEEDKTITL
-681 ETKMVYDRGEGD
+681 EEKPFKLE
-693 EEEVLN
+693 
-699 EESLRIDLKKIEIKD
+699 LKKVEIKD
-714 IKSTKLIQV
+714 VKSTQLIKV

-728 EIDDTNFTT
+728 EVDDTNFTT

-754 KTNRLAVKSII
+754 KTNKLAVKSIT
-765 EETVNGENFYKITA
+765 EETVNGESFYKITA

-787 NKEEQIK
+787 SKEDQIK

-814 FGELVEA
+814 FGELVKA
-821 IQNNPEGEYKIGQ
+821 IQDNPEGDYKIGQ
-834 SLNATNVKPKGKS
+834 SLNATNIKPNGKS
-847 YITKKF
+847 YITKRF
-853 KGTLTSTD
+853 KGTLTSTE
-861 GNKFAI
+861 GNKFSI
-867 HNLANPLFNEMEN
+867 HNLSSPLFDVIEN

-893 NKPDTEQIATL
+893 NKPNTEQIATL
-904 GKDATNTTI
+904 GKDAINTTI

-963 VNNQKKANI
+963 VNNQNKANI

-993 TLDRGMD
+993 TLDRGAN

-1025 DTGGVITK
+1025 DTGGVISK

-1053 KLYGSRDIEDD
+1053 KLYGSGDIGDD
-1064 DFGYPYLSRV
+1064 DFGYPYLNRV

-1093 QEISKEE
+1093 REISKEE
-1100 ADKRLKS
+1100 ADRKLEE

-1123 KLNNNIPKD
+1123 KLNNNTSKD

-1204 HYSDKTKDIFTVSSK
+1204 HYSDKTKDIFTVSPK
-1219 ESNVSQIKEYS
+1219 ESKVSQIKEYS

-1247 RTSIASKIKE
+1247 RSSIASKIKE

-1271 LMEKR
+1271 LMDKR
-1276 RTPQENTTERRKG
+1276 NNPQENTTERRKG
-1289 YVKDL
+1289 YVRDL

-1307 DSLVNKMLLNYDF
+1307 DSLVNKLLLNYDF
-1320 QLNNSTPSE
+1320 QLNNTKASE
-1329 DVLLQKIEN
+1329 EVLLQKVEN

-1358 SNMNIKEIML
+1358 DNMNIKEIML

-1402 YRETIGGTLG
+1402 YRENIGGTLG

-1421 YNMNLLTEFTDI
+1421 YNMNLLTEYTDI
-1433 NEWFKDATKKNVYI
+1433 NDWFKDATKKNVYI
-1447 AEPETSIEDFK
+1447 VEPETSIEDFK

-1527 QNYLDFWGRLASDKV
+1527 QNYLDFWARLASDKV

-1670 VSNPNGEY
+1670 VTNPNGEY

-1704 RNRQEIDDYM
+1704 RNRQEIDNYM

-1727 EAEAVLSKN
+1727 EAEAVLNKN

-1805 PEDFTPNSA
+1805 PEDFTPNSS

-1900 YQEVHNKATSKG
+1900 YQEVYNKATSKG
-1912 FVPITIDNE
+1912 FVSITVDNE
-1921 QITTY
+1921 QISTY
-1926 ERLKQLFNK
+1926 ERLKELFNE

-1951 KYRHTVSLKEKV
+1951 KYRNTVSLKEKV
-1963 FKQLLKESDGFSS
+1963 FKQLLKESDGFSNE
-1976 DLFTAPQ
+1976 FFK
-1983 A
+1983 

>member
-1 MFKKDRF
+1 MDKKEKY
-8 SIRKIKGV
+8 SIRKIKGI
-16 VGSVFLG
+16 VGSV
-23 SLLMAPSVVDAATYH
+23 LLMSIFVPMNIASASDYH
-38 YVDKEVIS
+38 YVDKETLSNSEKS
-46 QEAKDLIQTG
+46 QIKEGT
-56 KPDGNEVVYGLVY
+56 PDSKVGSYVLVY
-69 QKDQL
+69 EKNIL
-74 PQTGTEASVL
+74 PNTKAINNYIL
-84 TAFGLLTVGSLLL
+84 TIFGLLSVGSLLFVVNN
-97 IYKRKKIASVFLVG
+97 KKKTVSLLLVTTL
-111 AMGLVVLPSAG
+111 GLTNLSSTM
-122 AVDPVATL
+122 AVDLSKTIRE
-130 APASREGV
+130 SGTEGV
-138 VEMEGY
+138 VNILGY
-144 RYVGYLSGDIL
+144 RYIGYIELD
-155 KTLGLD
+155 KTKEKEIENSIENTKDNSL
-161 TVLEEDSA
+161 V
-169 KAGEVTVVEVE
+169 
-180 TPQVT
+180 
-185 SSQAQ
+185 Q
-190 PRVETQ
+190 PE
-196 AGVEEVSV
+196 
-204 EEAPKTEESPKEEPK
+204 KTEKIISEKEK
-219 SEVKPTDDTLPK
+219 SLV
-231 VEEGKDDSAEPAPVE
+231 
-246 EVSGAVDSKIDE
+246 
-258 QAPVKPESQPS
+258 
-269 DKQAEEPKVEP
+269 
-280 PVEQPK
+280 
-286 VPEQPVQPT
+286 
-295 QPEQPRIPKESSQ
+295 
-308 QEDPK
+308 
-313 EDRGAEETPKQE
+313 TP
-325 DAQLEVVETK
+325 
-335 DEAANQPV
+335 
-343 EEPKVETP
+343 
-351 AVEKQTEPAEEPKV
+351 
-365 EQAGEPVAPSEGE
+365 
-378 KAPVSPEKQPE
+378 
-389 ASKEEKTA
+389 EKTA
-397 EETPKLV
+397 EVVSEKGEPLIQSEKPTGVVSEKGEPLV
-404 EVSPETKAEETVEP
+404 QSENPIGVVSEKGEPLVQPEKPTGVVSEKGESLVQPENPVGIVSEKGESLIQPENPIGVVSEKGESLVQPENPIGVVSEKGEPLIQPENPEAVVEKENPELSLVDTVEKP
-418 KEETKTAK
+418 TEKEIKLNYNLINKDNVEIKK
-426 GTQEE
+426 I
-431 GHVGEALAQEQL
+431 
-443 PEYKVT
+443 KV
-449 EGTLVEE
+449 EI
-456 STTELDYKTET
+456 LD
-467 TDDPTKYTDEETVLR
+467 
-482 NGEKGSQVT
+482 G
-491 KTTYKTV
+491 
-498 EGVKTDQVLSAST
+498 
-511 EVTKEPVNQQVSRGT
+511 
-526 KPIEGTLVEES
+526 I
-537 LEKIP
+537 
-542 FKEVVKED
+542 EVVKEVN
-550 DQLKKG
+550 L
-556 LEVVAQ
+556 
-562 EGKEGQ
+562 
-568 KKITKTFN
+568 N
-576 TIKGVKTEDAPKV
+576 T
-589 TEEILEEPQD
+589 D
-599 KILKRG
+599 K
-605 TKSFEKPVL
+605 
-614 TITAIESK
+614 
-622 DLKRTSD
+622 
-629 VKYSLENPSKAA
+629 
-641 IKSITLTLKKG
+641 
-652 DEIVKTLNVSPDDLT
+652 
-667 TTLTDLQYYKDYKL
+667 LTDSISGLKLYKDYKIRTSLTYNKGEEDKTITL
-681 ETKMVYDRGEGD
+681 EEKPFKLE
-693 EEEVLN
+693 
-699 EESLRIDLKKIEIKD
+699 LKKVEIKD
-714 IKSTKLIQV
+714 VKSTQLIKV

-728 EIDDTNFTT
+728 EVDDTNFTT

-754 KTNRLAVKSII
+754 KTNKLAVKSIT

-787 NKEEQIK
+787 SKEEQIN

-808 NNVYYD
+808 NDVYYD
-814 FGELVEA
+814 FGELVKA
-821 IQNNPEGEYKIGQ
+821 IQDNPEGDYKIGQ
-834 SLNATNVKPKGKS
+834 SLNATNIKPNGKS
-847 YITKKF
+847 YITKRF

-867 HNLANPLFNEMEN
+867 HNLSNPLFDVMEN

-893 NKPDTEQIATL
+893 NKPNIEQIATL
-904 GKDATNTTI
+904 GKDAINTTI

-963 VNNQKKANI
+963 VNNQNKANI

-993 TLDRGMD
+993 TLDRGAD

-1010 KKAVAKGSINLKSNV
+1010 KKTVAKGSINLKNNV
-1025 DTGGVITK
+1025 DTGGVISK

-1053 KLYGSRDIEDD
+1053 KLYGSGDIGDD
-1064 DFGYPYLSRV
+1064 DFGYPYLNRV

-1093 QEISKEE
+1093 REISKEE
-1100 ADKRLKS
+1100 ADRKLEE

-1123 KLNNNIPKD
+1123 KLNNNISKD

-1204 HYSDKTKDIFTVSSK
+1204 HYSDKTKDIFTVSPK
-1219 ESNVSQIKEYS
+1219 ESKVSQIKEYS

-1247 RTSIASKIKE
+1247 RTSIESKIKE

-1271 LMEKR
+1271 LMDKR
-1276 RTPQENTTERRKG
+1276 NNPQENTTERRKG
-1289 YVKDL
+1289 YVRDL

-1307 DSLVNKMLLNYDF
+1307 DSLANKLLLNYDF
-1320 QLNNSTPSE
+1320 QLNDTKASE
-1329 DVLLQKIEN
+1329 EVLLQKVEN

-1358 SNMNIKEIML
+1358 DNMNIKEIML

-1374 GKNVNF
+1374 GKNIDV

-1402 YRETIGGTLG
+1402 YRENIGGTLG

-1421 YNMNLLTEFTDI
+1421 YNMNLLTGFTDI
-1433 NEWFKDATKKNVYI
+1433 NDWFKDATKKNLYI
-1447 AEPETSIEDFK
+1447 AEPETSFEDFK

-1527 QNYLDFWGRLASDKV
+1527 QNYLDFWARLSSDKV

-1557 WDNMNAPGY
+1557 WDNMNAQGY

-1575 DGSVDYAPSRELF
+1575 NGSPDYAPSRELF

-1608 TDPYKEDSVYYMITD
+1608 ADPYKEDSVYYMITD

-1704 RNRQEIDDYM
+1704 RNRQEIDNYM

-1805 PEDFTPNSA
+1805 PEDFTPNSS
-1814 YVTVNMMAGIYGGN
+1814 YITVNMMAGIYGGN

-1900 YQEVHNKATSKG
+1900 YQEVYNKATSKG
-1912 FVPITIDNE
+1912 FVSITVDNE
-1921 QITTY
+1921 QISTY
-1926 ERLKQLFNK
+1926 ERLKELFNE

-1951 KYRHTVSLKEKV
+1951 KYRNTVSLKEKV
-1963 FKQLLKESDGFSS
+1963 FKQLLKESDGFSNE
-1976 DLFTAPQ
+1976 FFK
-1983 A
+1983 

>member
-1 MFKKDRF
+1 MDKKEKY
-8 SIRKIKGV
+8 SIRKIKGI
-16 VGSVFLG
+16 VGSV
-23 SLLMAPSVVDAATYH
+23 LLMSIFVPMNIASASDYH
-38 YVDKEVIS
+38 YVDKETLSNSEKS
-46 QEAKDLIQTG
+46 QIKEGT
-56 KPDGNEVVYGLVY
+56 PDSKVGSYVLVY
-69 QKDQL
+69 EKNIL
-74 PQTGTEASVL
+74 PNTKAINNYIL
-84 TAFGLLTVGSLLL
+84 TIFGLLSVGSLLFVVNN
-97 IYKRKKIASVFLVG
+97 KKKTVSLLLVTTL
-111 AMGLVVLPSAG
+111 GLTNLSSTM
-122 AVDPVATL
+122 AVDLSKTIRE
-130 APASREGV
+130 SGTEGV
-138 VEMEGY
+138 VNILGY
-144 RYVGYLSGDIL
+144 RYIGYIELD
-155 KTLGLD
+155 KTKEKEIENSIENTKDNSL
-161 TVLEEDSA
+161 V
-169 KAGEVTVVEVE
+169 
-180 TPQVT
+180 
-185 SSQAQ
+185 Q
-190 PRVETQ
+190 PE
-196 AGVEEVSV
+196 
-204 EEAPKTEESPKEEPK
+204 KTEKIISEKEK
-219 SEVKPTDDTLPK
+219 SLV
-231 VEEGKDDSAEPAPVE
+231 
-246 EVSGAVDSKIDE
+246 
-258 QAPVKPESQPS
+258 
-269 DKQAEEPKVEP
+269 
-280 PVEQPK
+280 
-286 VPEQPVQPT
+286 
-295 QPEQPRIPKESSQ
+295 
-308 QEDPK
+308 
-313 EDRGAEETPKQE
+313 TP
-325 DAQLEVVETK
+325 
-335 DEAANQPV
+335 
-343 EEPKVETP
+343 
-351 AVEKQTEPAEEPKV
+351 
-365 EQAGEPVAPSEGE
+365 
-378 KAPVSPEKQPE
+378 
-389 ASKEEKTA
+389 EKTA
-397 EETPKLV
+397 EVVSEKGEPLIQSEKPTAVVSEKGEPLV
-404 EVSPETKAEETVEP
+404 QSENPIGVVSEKGEPLVQSEKPTGVVSEKGESLVQPEKSTGVVSEKGEPLVQPENPIGVVSEKGEPLVQSEKPTGVVSEKGESLVQPEKSTGVVSEKGEPLVQPENPIGVVSEKGEPLVQPEKPTGVVSEKGEPLVQPENPVGIVSEKGESLIQPENPIGVVSEKGEPLVQPEKPTGVVSEKGEPLVQPENPVGIVSEKGESLIQPENPIGVVSEKGESLVQPENPIGVVSEKGEPLIQPENPEAVVEKENPELSLVDTVEKP
-418 KEETKTAK
+418 TEKEIKLNYNLINKDNVEIKK
-426 GTQEE
+426 I
-431 GHVGEALAQEQL
+431 
-443 PEYKVT
+443 KV
-449 EGTLVEE
+449 EI
-456 STTELDYKTET
+456 LD
-467 TDDPTKYTDEETVLR
+467 
-482 NGEKGSQVT
+482 G
-491 KTTYKTV
+491 
-498 EGVKTDQVLSAST
+498 
-511 EVTKEPVNQQVSRGT
+511 
-526 KPIEGTLVEES
+526 I
-537 LEKIP
+537 
-542 FKEVVKED
+542 EVVKEVN
-550 DQLKKG
+550 L
-556 LEVVAQ
+556 
-562 EGKEGQ
+562 
-568 KKITKTFN
+568 N
-576 TIKGVKTEDAPKV
+576 T
-589 TEEILEEPQD
+589 D
-599 KILKRG
+599 K
-605 TKSFEKPVL
+605 
-614 TITAIESK
+614 
-622 DLKRTSD
+622 
-629 VKYSLENPSKAA
+629 
-641 IKSITLTLKKG
+641 
-652 DEIVKTLNVSPDDLT
+652 
-667 TTLTDLQYYKDYKL
+667 LTDSISGLKLYKDYKIRTSLTYNKGEEDKTITL
-681 ETKMVYDRGEGD
+681 EEKPFKLE
-693 EEEVLN
+693 
-699 EESLRIDLKKIEIKD
+699 LKKVEIKD
-714 IKSTKLIQV
+714 VKSTQLIKV

-728 EIDDTNFTT
+728 EVDDTNFTT

-754 KTNRLAVKSII
+754 KTNKLAVKSIT

-787 NKEEQIK
+787 SKEEQIN

-814 FGELVEA
+814 FGELVKA
-821 IQNNPEGEYKIGQ
+821 IQDNPEGDYKIGQ
-834 SLNATNVKPKGKS
+834 SLNATNIKPNGKS
-847 YITKKF
+847 YITKRF

-867 HNLANPLFNEMEN
+867 HNLSNPLFDVMEN

-893 NKPDTEQIATL
+893 NKPNIEQIATL
-904 GKDATNTTI
+904 GKDAINTTI

-963 VNNQKKANI
+963 VNNQNKANI

-993 TLDRGMD
+993 TLDRGAD

-1010 KKAVAKGSINLKSNV
+1010 KKAVAKGSINLKNNV
-1025 DTGGVITK
+1025 DTGGVISK

-1053 KLYGSRDIEDD
+1053 KLYGSGDIGDD
-1064 DFGYPYLSRV
+1064 DFGYPYLNRV

-1093 QEISKEE
+1093 REISKEE
-1100 ADKRLKS
+1100 ADRKLEE

-1123 KLNNNIPKD
+1123 KLNNNISKD

-1204 HYSDKTKDIFTVSSK
+1204 HYSDKTKDIFTVSPK
-1219 ESNVSQIKEYS
+1219 ESKVSQIKEYS

-1271 LMEKR
+1271 LMDKR
-1276 RTPQENTTERRKG
+1276 NNLQENTTERRKG
-1289 YVKDL
+1289 YVRDL

-1307 DSLVNKMLLNYDF
+1307 DSLANKLLLNYDF
-1320 QLNNSTPSE
+1320 QLNDTKASE
-1329 DVLLQKIEN
+1329 EVLLQKVEN

-1358 SNMNIKEIML
+1358 DNMNIKEIML

-1374 GKNVNF
+1374 GKNIDV

-1402 YRETIGGTLG
+1402 YRENIGGTLG

-1421 YNMNLLTEFTDI
+1421 YNMNLLTGFTDI
-1433 NEWFKDATKKNVYI
+1433 NDWFKDATKKNLYI
-1447 AEPETSIEDFK
+1447 AEPETSFEDFK

-1527 QNYLDFWGRLASDKV
+1527 QNYLDFWARLSSDKV

-1557 WDNMNAPGY
+1557 WDNMNAQGY

-1575 DGSVDYAPSRELF
+1575 NGSPDYAPSRELF

-1704 RNRQEIDDYM
+1704 RNRQEIDNYM

-1805 PEDFTPNSA
+1805 PEDFTPNSS

-1900 YQEVHNKATSKG
+1900 YQEVYNKATSKG
-1912 FVPITIDNE
+1912 FVSITVDNE
-1921 QITTY
+1921 QISTY
-1926 ERLKQLFNK
+1926 ERLKKLFNE

-1951 KYRHTVSLKEKV
+1951 KYRNTVSLKEKV
-1963 FKQLLKESDGFSS
+1963 FKQLLKESDGFSNE
-1976 DLFTAPQ
+1976 FFK
-1983 A
+1983 

>member
-1 MFKKDRF
+1 MDKKEKY
-8 SIRKIKGV
+8 SIRKIKGI
-16 VGSVFLG
+16 VGSV
-23 SLLMAPSVVDAATYH
+23 LLMSIFVPMNIASASDYH
-38 YVDKEVIS
+38 YVDKESLSNSEKAQIK
-46 QEAKDLIQTG
+46 EGT
-56 KPDGNEVVYGLVY
+56 PDSKIGSYVLVY
-69 QKDQL
+69 EKNIL
-74 PQTGTEASVL
+74 PNTKAINKYVL
-84 TAFGLLTVGSLLL
+84 TIFGLLSVGSLLFVVNN
-97 IYKRKKIASVFLVG
+97 KKKTVSLLLVTTL
-111 AMGLVVLPSAG
+111 GLTNLSSTM
-122 AVDPVATL
+122 AVDLSKTIRE
-130 APASREGV
+130 SGTEGV
-138 VEMEGY
+138 VNILGY
-144 RYVGYLSGDIL
+144 RYIGYIELDKAKEKEIEKTTENKKDNSLIQTEKTEKTISEKEKSLVNQEKTVDVVSKKGEPLIQPEKPIGVISEKGESLVQPENPTAVVSEKGEPLVQPEKPTGVVSEKGEPLIQSEKPTGVVSEKGEPLVQSEKPTGIVSEKGESLIQPENPIGVVSEKGESLVQPENPEAVVEKENPELSL
-155 KTLGLD
+155 VD
-161 TVLEEDSA
+161 TVE
-169 KAGEVTVVEVE
+169 
-180 TPQVT
+180 
-185 SSQAQ
+185 
-190 PRVETQ
+190 
-196 AGVEEVSV
+196 
-204 EEAPKTEESPKEEPK
+204 
-219 SEVKPTDDTLPK
+219 KPTEKEIKLNYNLINKDNVEIKKIK
-231 VEEGKDDSAEPAPVE
+231 VEILD
-246 EVSGAVDSKIDE
+246 
-258 QAPVKPESQPS
+258 
-269 DKQAEEPKVEP
+269 
-280 PVEQPK
+280 
-286 VPEQPVQPT
+286 
-295 QPEQPRIPKESSQ
+295 
-308 QEDPK
+308 
-313 EDRGAEETPKQE
+313 
-325 DAQLEVVETK
+325 
-335 DEAANQPV
+335 
-343 EEPKVETP
+343 
-351 AVEKQTEPAEEPKV
+351 
-365 EQAGEPVAPSEGE
+365 
-378 KAPVSPEKQPE
+378 
-389 ASKEEKTA
+389 
-397 EETPKLV
+397 
-404 EVSPETKAEETVEP
+404 
-418 KEETKTAK
+418 
-426 GTQEE
+426 GT
-431 GHVGEALAQEQL
+431 
-443 PEYKVT
+443 
-449 EGTLVEE
+449 
-456 STTELDYKTET
+456 
-467 TDDPTKYTDEETVLR
+467 
-482 NGEKGSQVT
+482 
-491 KTTYKTV
+491 
-498 EGVKTDQVLSAST
+498 
-511 EVTKEPVNQQVSRGT
+511 
-526 KPIEGTLVEES
+526 
-537 LEKIP
+537 
-542 FKEVVKED
+542 EVVKEVN
-550 DQLKKG
+550 L
-556 LEVVAQ
+556 
-562 EGKEGQ
+562 
-568 KKITKTFN
+568 N
-576 TIKGVKTEDAPKV
+576 T
-589 TEEILEEPQD
+589 D
-599 KILKRG
+599 K
-605 TKSFEKPVL
+605 
-614 TITAIESK
+614 
-622 DLKRTSD
+622 
-629 VKYSLENPSKAA
+629 
-641 IKSITLTLKKG
+641 
-652 DEIVKTLNVSPDDLT
+652 
-667 TTLTDLQYYKDYKL
+667 LTDSISGLKLYKDYKIRTSLTYNKGEEDKTITL
-681 ETKMVYDRGEGD
+681 EEKPFKLE
-693 EEEVLN
+693 
-699 EESLRIDLKKIEIKD
+699 LKKVEIKD
-714 IKSTKLIQV
+714 VKSTQLIKV

-737 IPTDKSNYYLK
+737 IPTDKNNYYLK

-754 KTNRLAVKSII
+754 KTNKLAVKSIT
-765 EETVNGENFYKITA
+765 EETVNGESFYKITA

-808 NNVYYD
+808 DNVYYD
-814 FGELVEA
+814 FGELVKA
-821 IQNNPEGEYKIGQ
+821 IQDNPEGDYKIGQ
-834 SLNATNVKPKGKS
+834 SLNATNIKPNGKS

-867 HNLANPLFNEMEN
+867 HNLSNPLFDVMEN

-893 NKPDTEQIATL
+893 NKPNTEQIATL
-904 GKDATNTTI
+904 GKDAINTTI
-913 ENIKITGSIV
+913 EDIKITGNIV

-934 LKDRSRMKNVAVIGK
+934 LKDRSRMKNVAVISK

-963 VNNQKKANI
+963 VNNQNKANI

-993 TLDRGMD
+993 TLDRGAD

-1010 KKAVAKGSINLKSNV
+1010 KKAVAKGLINLKNNV
-1025 DTGGVITK
+1025 DTGGVISK

-1053 KLYGSRDIEDD
+1053 KLYGSGDIGDD
-1064 DFGYPYLSRV
+1064 DFGYPYLNRV

-1079 EATGNVTRKNANKL
+1079 EATGNVTRRNANKL
-1093 QEISKEE
+1093 REISKEE
-1100 ADKRLKS
+1100 ADRKLEE

-1123 KLNNNIPKD
+1123 KLNNNTSKD

-1204 HYSDKTKDIFTVSSK
+1204 HYSDKTKDIFTITPK

-1247 RTSIASKIKE
+1247 RSSIASKIKE
-1257 KLNSVELQSDGIYN
+1257 KLNSVELQSEGIYN
-1271 LMEKR
+1271 LMDKR
-1276 RTPQENTTERRKG
+1276 KTPQENTTERRKG
-1289 YVKDL
+1289 YVRDL

-1307 DSLVNKMLLNYDF
+1307 DSLVNKLLLNYDF
-1320 QLNNSTPSE
+1320 QLNNSTASE

-1358 SNMNIKEIML
+1358 DNMNIKEIML

-1374 GKNVNF
+1374 GKNIDV
-1380 LDFLIKIGSSERNVK
+1380 LDFLIKIGSSERNVE

-1402 YRETIGGTLG
+1402 YRENIGGTLG

-1421 YNMNLLTEFTDI
+1421 YNMNLLTGFTDI
-1433 NEWFKDATKKNVYI
+1433 NDWFKDATKKNVYI
-1447 AEPETSIEDFK
+1447 AEPETSFEDFK

-1512 RNEFKK
+1512 RNDFKK

-1527 QNYLDFWGRLASDKV
+1527 QNYLDFWARLSSDQV
-1542 RNQLLKSQNVVPSPV
+1542 RNKLLKSQNVVPSPV
-1557 WDNMNAPGY
+1557 WDNMNAQGY

-1575 DGSVDYAPSRELF
+1575 NGSPDYAPSRELF

-1670 VSNPNGEY
+1670 VTNPNGEY

-1704 RNRQEIDDYM
+1704 RNRQEIDNYM

-1727 EAEAVLSKN
+1727 EAEAVLNKN

-1805 PEDFTPNSA
+1805 PEDFTPNSS

-1912 FVPITIDNE
+1912 FVPITVDNE

-1926 ERLKQLFNK
+1926 ERLKELFNE

-1963 FKQLLKESDGFSS
+1963 FKQLLKESDGFSNE
-1976 DLFTAPQ
+1976 FFK
-1983 A
+1983 

>member
-1 MFKKDRF
+1 MDKKEKY
-8 SIRKIKGV
+8 SIRKTKGI
-16 VGSVFLG
+16 VGSV
-23 SLLMAPSVVDAATYH
+23 LLMSIFVPMNIASASDYH
-38 YVDKEVIS
+38 YVDKETLSNSEKS
-46 QEAKDLIQTG
+46 QIKEGT
-56 KPDGNEVVYGLVY
+56 PDSKVGSYVLVY
-69 QKDQL
+69 EKNIL
-74 PQTGTEASVL
+74 PNTKAINNYIL
-84 TAFGLLTVGSLLL
+84 TIFGLLSVGSLLFVVNN
-97 IYKRKKIASVFLVG
+97 KKKTVSLLLVTTL
-111 AMGLVVLPSAG
+111 GLTNLSSTM
-122 AVDPVATL
+122 AVDLSKTIRE
-130 APASREGV
+130 SGTEGV
-138 VEMEGY
+138 VNILGY
-144 RYVGYLSGDIL
+144 RYIGYIELD
-155 KTLGLD
+155 KTKEKEIENSIENTKDNSL
-161 TVLEEDSA
+161 V
-169 KAGEVTVVEVE
+169 
-180 TPQVT
+180 
-185 SSQAQ
+185 Q
-190 PRVETQ
+190 PE
-196 AGVEEVSV
+196 
-204 EEAPKTEESPKEEPK
+204 KTEKIISEKEK
-219 SEVKPTDDTLPK
+219 SLV
-231 VEEGKDDSAEPAPVE
+231 
-246 EVSGAVDSKIDE
+246 
-258 QAPVKPESQPS
+258 
-269 DKQAEEPKVEP
+269 
-280 PVEQPK
+280 
-286 VPEQPVQPT
+286 
-295 QPEQPRIPKESSQ
+295 
-308 QEDPK
+308 
-313 EDRGAEETPKQE
+313 TP
-325 DAQLEVVETK
+325 
-335 DEAANQPV
+335 
-343 EEPKVETP
+343 
-351 AVEKQTEPAEEPKV
+351 
-365 EQAGEPVAPSEGE
+365 
-378 KAPVSPEKQPE
+378 
-389 ASKEEKTA
+389 EKTA
-397 EETPKLV
+397 EVVSEKGEPLIQSEKPTAVVSEKGEPLV
-404 EVSPETKAEETVEP
+404 QPEKPTGVVSEKGEPLVQSENPIGVVSEKGEPLVQPEKPTGVVSEKGESLVQPEKSTGVVFEKGEPLVQPENPIGVVSEKSEPLVQPEKPTGVVSEKGEPLVQPENPVGIVSEKGESLIQPENPIGVVSEKGESLVQPENPIGVVSEKGEPLIQPENPEAVVEKENPELSLVDTVEKP
-418 KEETKTAK
+418 TEKEIKLNYNLINKDNVEIKK
-426 GTQEE
+426 I
-431 GHVGEALAQEQL
+431 
-443 PEYKVT
+443 KV
-449 EGTLVEE
+449 EI
-456 STTELDYKTET
+456 LD
-467 TDDPTKYTDEETVLR
+467 
-482 NGEKGSQVT
+482 G
-491 KTTYKTV
+491 
-498 EGVKTDQVLSAST
+498 
-511 EVTKEPVNQQVSRGT
+511 
-526 KPIEGTLVEES
+526 I
-537 LEKIP
+537 
-542 FKEVVKED
+542 EVVKEVN
-550 DQLKKG
+550 L
-556 LEVVAQ
+556 
-562 EGKEGQ
+562 
-568 KKITKTFN
+568 N
-576 TIKGVKTEDAPKV
+576 T
-589 TEEILEEPQD
+589 D
-599 KILKRG
+599 K
-605 TKSFEKPVL
+605 
-614 TITAIESK
+614 
-622 DLKRTSD
+622 
-629 VKYSLENPSKAA
+629 
-641 IKSITLTLKKG
+641 
-652 DEIVKTLNVSPDDLT
+652 
-667 TTLTDLQYYKDYKL
+667 LTDSISGLKLYKDYKIRTSLTYNKGEEDKTITL
-681 ETKMVYDRGEGD
+681 EEKPFKLE
-693 EEEVLN
+693 
-699 EESLRIDLKKIEIKD
+699 LKKVEIKD
-714 IKSTKLIQV
+714 VKSTQLIKV

-728 EIDDTNFTT
+728 EVDDTNFTT

-754 KTNRLAVKSII
+754 KTNKLAVKSIT

-787 NKEEQIK
+787 SKEEQIN

-814 FGELVEA
+814 FGELVKA
-821 IQNNPEGEYKIGQ
+821 IQDNPEGDYKIGQ
-834 SLNATNVKPKGKS
+834 SLNATNIKPNGKS
-847 YITKKF
+847 YITKRF

-867 HNLANPLFNEMEN
+867 HNLSNPLFDVMEN

-893 NKPDTEQIATL
+893 NKPNIEQIATL
-904 GKDATNTTI
+904 GKDAINTTI

-963 VNNQKKANI
+963 VNNQNKANI

-993 TLDRGMD
+993 TLDRGAD

-1010 KKAVAKGSINLKSNV
+1010 KKAVAKGSINLKNNV
-1025 DTGGVITK
+1025 DTGGVISK

-1053 KLYGSRDIEDD
+1053 KLYGSGDIGDD
-1064 DFGYPYLSRV
+1064 DFGYPYLNRV

-1093 QEISKEE
+1093 REISKEE
-1100 ADKRLKS
+1100 ADRKLEE

-1123 KLNNNIPKD
+1123 KLNNNISKD

-1204 HYSDKTKDIFTVSSK
+1204 HYSDKTKDIFTVSPK
-1219 ESNVSQIKEYS
+1219 ESKVSQIKEYS

-1247 RTSIASKIKE
+1247 RTSIESKIKE

-1271 LMEKR
+1271 LMDKR
-1276 RTPQENTTERRKG
+1276 NNPQENTTERRKG
-1289 YVKDL
+1289 YVRDL

-1307 DSLVNKMLLNYDF
+1307 DSLANKLLLNYDF
-1320 QLNNSTPSE
+1320 QLNDTKASE
-1329 DVLLQKIEN
+1329 EVLLQKVEN

-1358 SNMNIKEIML
+1358 DNMNIKEIML

-1374 GKNVNF
+1374 GKNIDV

-1402 YRETIGGTLG
+1402 YRENIGGTLG

-1421 YNMNLLTEFTDI
+1421 YNMNLLTGFTDI
-1433 NEWFKDATKKNVYI
+1433 NDWFKDATKKNLYI
-1447 AEPETSIEDFK
+1447 AEPETSFEDFK

-1527 QNYLDFWGRLASDKV
+1527 QNYLDFWARLSSDKV

-1557 WDNMNAPGY
+1557 WDNMNAQGY

-1575 DGSVDYAPSRELF
+1575 NGSPDYAPSRELF

-1704 RNRQEIDDYM
+1704 RNRQEIDNYM

-1805 PEDFTPNSA
+1805 PEDFTPNSS

-1900 YQEVHNKATSKG
+1900 YQEVYNKATSKG
-1912 FVPITIDNE
+1912 FVSITVDNE
-1921 QITTY
+1921 QISTY
-1926 ERLKQLFNK
+1926 ERLKKLFNE

-1951 KYRHTVSLKEKV
+1951 KYRNIVSLKEKV
-1963 FKQLLKESDGFSS
+1963 FKQLLKESDGFSNE
-1976 DLFTAPQ
+1976 FFK
-1983 A
+1983 

>member
-1 MFKKDRF
+1 MEKKEKY
-8 SIRKIKGV
+8 SIRKIRGI
-16 VGSVFLG
+16 VGSV
-23 SLLMAPSVVDAATYH
+23 LLMSIFVPMNIASASDYH
-38 YVDKEVIS
+38 YVDKETLSNSEKS
-46 QEAKDLIQTG
+46 QIKEGTPDSKTG
-56 KPDGNEVVYGLVY
+56 SYVLVY
-69 QKDQL
+69 EKNVL
-74 PQTGTEASVL
+74 PNTKAINKYVL
-84 TAFGLLTVGSLLL
+84 TIFGLLSVGSLLFVVNN
-97 IYKRKKIASVFLVG
+97 KKKTVSLLLVTTL
-111 AMGLVVLPSAG
+111 GLTNLSSTM
-122 AVDPVATL
+122 AVDLSKTIRE
-130 APASREGV
+130 SGTEGV
-138 VEMEGY
+138 VNILGY
-144 RYVGYLSGDIL
+144 RYIGYIELD
-155 KTLGLD
+155 KTKEKEIENSIENKKDNSLIQ
-161 TVLEEDSA
+161 TE
-169 KAGEVTVVEVE
+169 
-180 TPQVT
+180 
-185 SSQAQ
+185 
-190 PRVETQ
+190 
-196 AGVEEVSV
+196 
-204 EEAPKTEESPKEEPK
+204 KTEKTISEKEK
-219 SEVKPTDDTLPK
+219 SL
-231 VEEGKDDSAEPAPVE
+231 A
-246 EVSGAVDSKIDE
+246 I
-258 QAPVKPESQPS
+258 PE
-269 DKQAEEPKVEP
+269 
-280 PVEQPK
+280 
-286 VPEQPVQPT
+286 
-295 QPEQPRIPKESSQ
+295 
-308 QEDPK
+308 
-313 EDRGAEETPKQE
+313 
-325 DAQLEVVETK
+325 
-335 DEAANQPV
+335 
-343 EEPKVETP
+343 
-351 AVEKQTEPAEEPKV
+351 
-365 EQAGEPVAPSEGE
+365 
-378 KAPVSPEKQPE
+378 
-389 ASKEEKTA
+389 
-397 EETPKLV
+397 
-404 EVSPETKAEETVEP
+404 
-418 KEETKTAK
+418 
-426 GTQEE
+426 
-431 GHVGEALAQEQL
+431 
-443 PEYKVT
+443 
-449 EGTLVEE
+449 
-456 STTELDYKTET
+456 
-467 TDDPTKYTDEETVLR
+467 
-482 NGEKGSQVT
+482 
-491 KTTYKTV
+491 KTV
-498 EGVKTDQVLSAST
+498 EAVSEKG
-511 EVTKEPVNQQVSRGT
+511 EPLVQPEKPVGAVSEKGEPLVQPEKPT
-526 KPIEGTLVEES
+526 GIVSEKGEPLVQPEKPIGVISEKGES
-537 LEKIP
+537 LVQPENPTAVVSEKGEPLVQPEKPTGVVSEKGEPLVQPEKPTGIVSEKGESLIQP
-542 FKEVVKED
+542 ENPIGVVSEKGESLVQPENPIGVVSEKGKPLIQPENPEAVVEKENPELSLVDTVEKPTEKEIKLNYNLINKDNVEIKKIKVEILDGTEVVKEVN
-550 DQLKKG
+550 L
-556 LEVVAQ
+556 
-562 EGKEGQ
+562 
-568 KKITKTFN
+568 N
-576 TIKGVKTEDAPKV
+576 T
-589 TEEILEEPQD
+589 D
-599 KILKRG
+599 K
-605 TKSFEKPVL
+605 
-614 TITAIESK
+614 
-622 DLKRTSD
+622 
-629 VKYSLENPSKAA
+629 
-641 IKSITLTLKKG
+641 
-652 DEIVKTLNVSPDDLT
+652 
-667 TTLTDLQYYKDYKL
+667 LTDSISGLKLYKDYKIRTSLTYNKGEEDKTITL
-681 ETKMVYDRGEGD
+681 EEKPFKLE
-693 EEEVLN
+693 
-699 EESLRIDLKKIEIKD
+699 LKKVEIKD
-714 IKSTKLIQV
+714 VKSTQLIKV

-728 EIDDTNFTT
+728 EVDDTNFTT
-737 IPTDKSNYYLK
+737 IPTDKNNYYLK

-754 KTNRLAVKSII
+754 KTNKLAVKSIT

-787 NKEEQIK
+787 SKDEQIK

-814 FGELVEA
+814 FGELVKA
-821 IQNNPEGEYKIGQ
+821 IQDNPEGDYKIGQ
-834 SLNATNVKPKGKS
+834 SLNATNIKPNGKS

-853 KGTLTSTD
+853 KGTLTSTE

-867 HNLANPLFNEMEN
+867 HNLSSPLFDVIEN

-893 NKPDTEQIATL
+893 NKPNTEQIATL
-904 GKDATNTTI
+904 GKDAINTTI

-963 VNNQKKANI
+963 VNNQNKANI

-993 TLDRGMD
+993 TLDRGAD

-1010 KKAVAKGSINLKSNV
+1010 KKAVAKGSINLKNNV
-1025 DTGGVITK
+1025 DTGGVISK

-1053 KLYGSRDIEDD
+1053 KLYGSGDIGDD
-1064 DFGYPYLSRV
+1064 DFGYPYLNRV

-1093 QEISKEE
+1093 REISKEE
-1100 ADKRLKS
+1100 ADRKLEE

-1123 KLNNNIPKD
+1123 KLNNNTLKD

-1204 HYSDKTKDIFTVSSK
+1204 HYSDKTKDIFTVSPK

-1247 RTSIASKIKE
+1247 RSSIASKIKE
-1257 KLNSVELQSDGIYN
+1257 KLNSVELQSEGIYN
-1271 LMEKR
+1271 LMDKR
-1276 RTPQENTTERRKG
+1276 KTPQENTTERRKG

-1307 DSLVNKMLLNYDF
+1307 DSLVNKLLLNYDF
-1320 QLNNSTPSE
+1320 QLNNSTASE

-1358 SNMNIKEIML
+1358 DNMNIKEIML

-1374 GKNVNF
+1374 GKNIDV

-1402 YRETIGGTLG
+1402 YRENIGGTLG

-1421 YNMNLLTEFTDI
+1421 YNMNLLTGFTDI
-1433 NEWFKDATKKNVYI
+1433 NDWFKDATKKNLYI
-1447 AEPETSIEDFK
+1447 VEPETSFEDFK
-1458 NKKHRAYDGLNNDV
+1458 TKKHRAYDGLNNDV

-1527 QNYLDFWGRLASDKV
+1527 QNYLDFWARLSSDQV
-1542 RNQLLKSQNVVPSPV
+1542 RNKLLKSQNVVPSPV
-1557 WDNMNAPGY
+1557 WDNMNAQGY

-1575 DGSVDYAPSRELF
+1575 NGSPDYAPSRELF

-1783 TIADLVNN
+1783 TVADLVNN

-1805 PEDFTPNSA
+1805 PEDFTPNSS

-1879 LIIQKVSGGRFNT
+1879 LIIQKVSGNRFNT

-1912 FVPITIDNE
+1912 IAPITIDNE

-1926 ERLKQLFNK
+1926 ERLKELFNE

-1951 KYRHTVSLKEKV
+1951 KYRNTVSLKEKV
-1963 FKQLLKESDGFSS
+1963 FKQLLKESDGFSNE
-1976 DLFTAPQ
+1976 FFK
-1983 A
+1983 

>member
-1 MFKKDRF
+1 MDKKEKY
-8 SIRKIKGV
+8 SIRKIKGI
-16 VGSVFLG
+16 VGSV
-23 SLLMAPSVVDAATYH
+23 LLMSIFVPMNIASASDYH
-38 YVDKEVIS
+38 YVDKETLSNSEKS
-46 QEAKDLIQTG
+46 QIKEGT
-56 KPDGNEVVYGLVY
+56 PDSKIGSYVLVY
-69 QKDQL
+69 EKNIL
-74 PQTGTEASVL
+74 PNTKAINNYIL
-84 TAFGLLTVGSLLL
+84 TIFGLLSVGSLLFVVNN
-97 IYKRKKIASVFLVG
+97 KKKTVSLLLVTTL
-111 AMGLVVLPSAG
+111 GLTNLSSTM
-122 AVDPVATL
+122 AVDLSKTIRE
-130 APASREGV
+130 SGTEGV
-138 VEMEGY
+138 VNILGY
-144 RYVGYLSGDIL
+144 RYIGYIELD
-155 KTLGLD
+155 KTKEKEIENSIENTKDNSL
-161 TVLEEDSA
+161 V
-169 KAGEVTVVEVE
+169 
-180 TPQVT
+180 
-185 SSQAQ
+185 Q
-190 PRVETQ
+190 PE
-196 AGVEEVSV
+196 
-204 EEAPKTEESPKEEPK
+204 KTEKIISEKEK
-219 SEVKPTDDTLPK
+219 SLV
-231 VEEGKDDSAEPAPVE
+231 
-246 EVSGAVDSKIDE
+246 
-258 QAPVKPESQPS
+258 
-269 DKQAEEPKVEP
+269 
-280 PVEQPK
+280 
-286 VPEQPVQPT
+286 
-295 QPEQPRIPKESSQ
+295 
-308 QEDPK
+308 
-313 EDRGAEETPKQE
+313 TP
-325 DAQLEVVETK
+325 
-335 DEAANQPV
+335 
-343 EEPKVETP
+343 
-351 AVEKQTEPAEEPKV
+351 
-365 EQAGEPVAPSEGE
+365 
-378 KAPVSPEKQPE
+378 
-389 ASKEEKTA
+389 EKTA
-397 EETPKLV
+397 EVVSEKGEPLV
-404 EVSPETKAEETVEP
+404 QPEKPTGVVSEKGEPLVQPENPVGIVSEKGESLIQPENPIGVVSEKGESLVQPENPIGIVSEKGEPLIQPENPEAVVEKENPELSLVDTVEKP
-418 KEETKTAK
+418 TEKEIKLNYNLINKDNVEIKK
-426 GTQEE
+426 I
-431 GHVGEALAQEQL
+431 
-443 PEYKVT
+443 KV
-449 EGTLVEE
+449 EI
-456 STTELDYKTET
+456 LD
-467 TDDPTKYTDEETVLR
+467 
-482 NGEKGSQVT
+482 G
-491 KTTYKTV
+491 
-498 EGVKTDQVLSAST
+498 
-511 EVTKEPVNQQVSRGT
+511 
-526 KPIEGTLVEES
+526 I
-537 LEKIP
+537 
-542 FKEVVKED
+542 EVVKEVN
-550 DQLKKG
+550 L
-556 LEVVAQ
+556 
-562 EGKEGQ
+562 
-568 KKITKTFN
+568 N
-576 TIKGVKTEDAPKV
+576 T
-589 TEEILEEPQD
+589 D
-599 KILKRG
+599 K
-605 TKSFEKPVL
+605 
-614 TITAIESK
+614 
-622 DLKRTSD
+622 
-629 VKYSLENPSKAA
+629 
-641 IKSITLTLKKG
+641 
-652 DEIVKTLNVSPDDLT
+652 
-667 TTLTDLQYYKDYKL
+667 LTDSISGLKLYKDYKIRTSLTYNKGEEDKTITL
-681 ETKMVYDRGEGD
+681 EEKPFKLE
-693 EEEVLN
+693 
-699 EESLRIDLKKIEIKD
+699 LKKVEIKD
-714 IKSTKLIQV
+714 VKSTQLIKV

-728 EIDDTNFTT
+728 EVDDTNFTT

-754 KTNRLAVKSII
+754 KTNKLAVKSIT

-787 NKEEQIK
+787 SKEEQIN

-814 FGELVEA
+814 FGELVKA
-821 IQNNPEGEYKIGQ
+821 IQDNPEGDYKIGQ
-834 SLNATNVKPKGKS
+834 SLNATNIKPNGKS
-847 YITKKF
+847 YITKRF

-867 HNLANPLFNEMEN
+867 HNLSNPLFDVMEN

-893 NKPDTEQIATL
+893 NKPNIEQIATL
-904 GKDATNTTI
+904 GKDAINTTI

-963 VNNQKKANI
+963 VNNQNKANI

-993 TLDRGMD
+993 TLDRGAD

-1010 KKAVAKGSINLKSNV
+1010 KKAVAKGSINLKNNV
-1025 DTGGVITK
+1025 DTGGVISK

-1053 KLYGSRDIEDD
+1053 KLYGSGDIGDD
-1064 DFGYPYLSRV
+1064 DFGYPYLNRV

-1093 QEISKEE
+1093 REISKEE
-1100 ADKRLKS
+1100 ADRKLEE

-1123 KLNNNIPKD
+1123 KLNNNISKD

-1204 HYSDKTKDIFTVSSK
+1204 HYSDKTKDIFTVSPK
-1219 ESNVSQIKEYS
+1219 ESKVSQIREYS

-1271 LMEKR
+1271 LMDKR
-1276 RTPQENTTERRKG
+1276 NNPQENTTERRKG
-1289 YVKDL
+1289 YVRDL

-1307 DSLVNKMLLNYDF
+1307 DSLANKLLLNYDF
-1320 QLNNSTPSE
+1320 QLNDTKASE
-1329 DVLLQKIEN
+1329 EVLLQKVEN

-1358 SNMNIKEIML
+1358 DNMNIKEIML

-1374 GKNVNF
+1374 GKNIDV

-1402 YRETIGGTLG
+1402 YRENIGGTLG

-1421 YNMNLLTEFTDI
+1421 YNMNLLTGFTDI
-1433 NEWFKDATKKNVYI
+1433 NDWFKDATKKNLYI
-1447 AEPETSIEDFK
+1447 AEPETSFEDFK

-1527 QNYLDFWGRLASDKV
+1527 QNYLDFWTRLSSDKV

-1557 WDNMNAPGY
+1557 WDNMNAQGY

-1575 DGSVDYAPSRELF
+1575 NGSPDYAPSRELF

-1704 RNRQEIDDYM
+1704 RNRQEIDNYM

-1771 DLNDNEKAIKLN
+1771 DLNDNEKTIKLN
-1783 TIADLVNN
+1783 TITDLVNN

-1900 YQEVHNKATSKG
+1900 YQEVYNKATSKG
-1912 FVPITIDNE
+1912 FVSITVDNE
-1921 QITTY
+1921 QISTY
-1926 ERLKQLFNK
+1926 ERLKELFNE

-1951 KYRHTVSLKEKV
+1951 KYRNTVSLKEKV
-1963 FKQLLKESDGFSS
+1963 FKQLLKESDGFSNE
-1976 DLFTAPQ
+1976 FFK
-1983 A
+1983 

>member
-1 MFKKDRF
+1 MNKKEKY
-8 SIRKIKGV
+8 SIRKIRGI
-16 VGSVFLG
+16 VGSV
-23 SLLMAPSVVDAATYH
+23 LLMSIFVPMNIANASDYH
-38 YVDKEVIS
+38 YVDKESLSNSEKAQIKEGTPDS
-46 QEAKDLIQTG
+46 KTG
-56 KPDGNEVVYGLVY
+56 SYVLVY
-69 QKDQL
+69 EKNIL
-74 PQTGTEASVL
+74 PNTKAINNYIL
-84 TAFGLLTVGSLLL
+84 TIFGLLSVGSLLFVVNN
-97 IYKRKKIASVFLVG
+97 KKKTVSLLLVTTL
-111 AMGLVVLPSAG
+111 GLTNLSSTM
-122 AVDPVATL
+122 AVDLSKTIRE
-130 APASREGV
+130 SGTEGV
-138 VEMEGY
+138 VNILGY
-144 RYVGYLSGDIL
+144 RYIGYIE
-155 KTLGLD
+155 LD
-161 TVLEEDSA
+161 NA
-169 KAGEVTVVEVE
+169 KAKEIENSIENKKDNSLVQPEKTEKTISEKEKSLVNQEKTVDVVSKKGEPLVQPEKPIGVVSEKGEPLVQPENPIGVVSEKGEPLVQPENPVGVISEKGEPLVQPENPTAVVSEKGEPLVQPEKPVGVVSEKGESLVQPENPTAVVSEKGEPLVQPENPTVVVSEKGEPLVQTENPVGVVFEKGEPLIQPENPIGVVSEKGEPLVQPENPEAVVE
-180 TPQVT
+180 
-185 SSQAQ
+185 
-190 PRVETQ
+190 
-196 AGVEEVSV
+196 
-204 EEAPKTEESPKEEPK
+204 KEKPEL
-219 SEVKPTDDTLPK
+219 SLVDTIEKPTEKEIKLNYNLINKDNVEIKKIK
-231 VEEGKDDSAEPAPVE
+231 VEILD
-246 EVSGAVDSKIDE
+246 
-258 QAPVKPESQPS
+258 
-269 DKQAEEPKVEP
+269 
-280 PVEQPK
+280 
-286 VPEQPVQPT
+286 
-295 QPEQPRIPKESSQ
+295 
-308 QEDPK
+308 
-313 EDRGAEETPKQE
+313 
-325 DAQLEVVETK
+325 
-335 DEAANQPV
+335 
-343 EEPKVETP
+343 
-351 AVEKQTEPAEEPKV
+351 
-365 EQAGEPVAPSEGE
+365 
-378 KAPVSPEKQPE
+378 
-389 ASKEEKTA
+389 
-397 EETPKLV
+397 
-404 EVSPETKAEETVEP
+404 
-418 KEETKTAK
+418 
-426 GTQEE
+426 GT
-431 GHVGEALAQEQL
+431 
-443 PEYKVT
+443 
-449 EGTLVEE
+449 
-456 STTELDYKTET
+456 
-467 TDDPTKYTDEETVLR
+467 
-482 NGEKGSQVT
+482 
-491 KTTYKTV
+491 
-498 EGVKTDQVLSAST
+498 
-511 EVTKEPVNQQVSRGT
+511 
-526 KPIEGTLVEES
+526 
-537 LEKIP
+537 
-542 FKEVVKED
+542 EVVKEVN
-550 DQLKKG
+550 L
-556 LEVVAQ
+556 
-562 EGKEGQ
+562 
-568 KKITKTFN
+568 N
-576 TIKGVKTEDAPKV
+576 T
-589 TEEILEEPQD
+589 D
-599 KILKRG
+599 K
-605 TKSFEKPVL
+605 
-614 TITAIESK
+614 
-622 DLKRTSD
+622 
-629 VKYSLENPSKAA
+629 
-641 IKSITLTLKKG
+641 
-652 DEIVKTLNVSPDDLT
+652 
-667 TTLTDLQYYKDYKL
+667 LTDSISGLKLYKDYKIRTSLTYNKGEEDKTITL
-681 ETKMVYDRGEGD
+681 EEKPFKLE
-693 EEEVLN
+693 
-699 EESLRIDLKKIEIKD
+699 LKKVEIKD
-714 IKSTKLIQV
+714 VKSTQLIKV

-728 EIDDTNFTT
+728 EVDDTNFTT

-754 KTNRLAVKSII
+754 KTNKLAVKSIT

-787 NKEEQIK
+787 SKEEQIK

-808 NNVYYD
+808 DNVYYD
-814 FGELVEA
+814 FGELVKA
-821 IQNNPEGEYKIGQ
+821 IQDNPEGDYKIGQ
-834 SLNATNVKPKGKS
+834 SLNATNIKPDGKS
-847 YITKKF
+847 YITKRF

-867 HNLANPLFNEMEN
+867 HNLSNPLFDVMEN

-893 NKPDTEQIATL
+893 NKPNTEQIATL
-904 GKDATNTTI
+904 GKDAINTTI

-963 VNNQKKANI
+963 VNNQNKANI

-993 TLDRGMD
+993 TLDRGAD

-1010 KKAVAKGSINLKSNV
+1010 KKAVAKGSINLKNNV
-1025 DTGGVITK
+1025 DTGGVISK

-1053 KLYGSRDIEDD
+1053 KLYGSGDIGDD
-1064 DFGYPYLSRV
+1064 DFGYPYLNRV
-1074 VSVAG
+1074 VSVTG

-1093 QEISKEE
+1093 REISKEE
-1100 ADKRLKS
+1100 ADRKLEE
-1107 FDITAKD
+1107 FDITAKN

-1123 KLNNNIPKD
+1123 KLNNNTSKD

-1139 DYDKTRE
+1139 DYDKTKE

-1204 HYSDKTKDIFTVSSK
+1204 HYSDKTKDIFTITPK

-1238 YTPNMIEKD
+1238 YTPNMIVKD

-1257 KLNSVELQSDGIYN
+1257 KLNSVELQSDGVYN
-1271 LMEKR
+1271 LMDKR
-1276 RTPQENTTERRKG
+1276 KTPQENTTERRKG

-1320 QLNNSTPSE
+1320 QLNDTKASE
-1329 DVLLQKIEN
+1329 EVLLQKVEN

-1358 SNMNIKEIML
+1358 DNMNIKEIML

-1374 GKNVNF
+1374 GKNIDV

-1402 YRETIGGTLG
+1402 YRENIGGTLG

-1421 YNMNLLTEFTDI
+1421 YNMNLLTGFTDI
-1433 NEWFKDATKKNVYI
+1433 NDWFKDATKKNVYI
-1447 AEPETSIEDFK
+1447 AEPETSFEDFK

-1512 RNEFKK
+1512 RNDFKK

-1527 QNYLDFWGRLASDKV
+1527 QNYLDFWARLSSDKV

-1557 WDNMNAPGY
+1557 WDNMNAQGY

-1575 DGSVDYAPSRELF
+1575 NGSPDYAPSRELF

-1670 VSNPNGEY
+1670 VTNPNGEY

-1736 LTDNSQWFKKVD
+1736 LTDNSKWFKKVD

-1771 DLNDNEKAIKLN
+1771 DLNDNEKTIKLN

-1879 LIIQKVSGGRFNT
+1879 LIIQKVSGNRFNT

-1900 YQEVHNKATSKG
+1900 YQEVYNKATSKG

-1926 ERLKQLFNK
+1926 ERLKELFNE

-1951 KYRHTVSLKEKV
+1951 KYRNTVSLKEKV
-1963 FKQLLKESDGFSS
+1963 FKQLLKESDGFSNE
-1976 DLFTAPQ
+1976 FFK
-1983 A
+1983 

>member
-1 MFKKDRF
+1 MDKKEKY
-8 SIRKIKGV
+8 SIRKIKGI
-16 VGSVFLG
+16 VGSV
-23 SLLMAPSVVDAATYH
+23 LLMSIFVPMNIASASDYH
-38 YVDKEVIS
+38 YVDKETLSNSEKS
-46 QEAKDLIQTG
+46 QIKEGT
-56 KPDGNEVVYGLVY
+56 PDSKVGSYVLVY
-69 QKDQL
+69 EKNIL
-74 PQTGTEASVL
+74 PNTKAINNYIL
-84 TAFGLLTVGSLLL
+84 TIFGLLSVGSLLFVVNN
-97 IYKRKKIASVFLVG
+97 KKKTVSLLLVTTL
-111 AMGLVVLPSAG
+111 GLTNLSSTM
-122 AVDPVATL
+122 AVDLSKTIRE
-130 APASREGV
+130 SGTEGV
-138 VEMEGY
+138 VNILGY
-144 RYVGYLSGDIL
+144 RYIGYIELD
-155 KTLGLD
+155 KTKEKEIENSIENTKDNSL
-161 TVLEEDSA
+161 V
-169 KAGEVTVVEVE
+169 
-180 TPQVT
+180 
-185 SSQAQ
+185 Q
-190 PRVETQ
+190 PE
-196 AGVEEVSV
+196 
-204 EEAPKTEESPKEEPK
+204 KTEKIISEKEK
-219 SEVKPTDDTLPK
+219 SLV
-231 VEEGKDDSAEPAPVE
+231 
-246 EVSGAVDSKIDE
+246 
-258 QAPVKPESQPS
+258 
-269 DKQAEEPKVEP
+269 
-280 PVEQPK
+280 
-286 VPEQPVQPT
+286 
-295 QPEQPRIPKESSQ
+295 
-308 QEDPK
+308 
-313 EDRGAEETPKQE
+313 TP
-325 DAQLEVVETK
+325 
-335 DEAANQPV
+335 
-343 EEPKVETP
+343 
-351 AVEKQTEPAEEPKV
+351 
-365 EQAGEPVAPSEGE
+365 
-378 KAPVSPEKQPE
+378 
-389 ASKEEKTA
+389 EKTA
-397 EETPKLV
+397 EV
-404 EVSPETKAEETVEP
+404 VS
-418 KEETKTAK
+418 
-426 GTQEE
+426 
-431 GHVGEALAQEQL
+431 
-443 PEYKVT
+443 
-449 EGTLVEE
+449 
-456 STTELDYKTET
+456 
-467 TDDPTKYTDEETVLR
+467 
-482 NGEKGSQVT
+482 EKG
-491 KTTYKTV
+491 
-498 EGVKTDQVLSAST
+498 
-511 EVTKEPVNQQVSRGT
+511 EPLIQSEKPTAVVSEKG
-526 KPIEGTLVEES
+526 ES
-537 LEKIP
+537 LVQPEKPTGVVSEKGEPLVQSENPIGVVSEKGEP
-542 FKEVVKED
+542 LVQPEKPTGVVSEKGESLVQPENPVGIVSKKGESLIQPENPIGVVSEKGESLVQPENPIGVVSEKGEPLIQPENPEAVVEKENPELSLVDIVEKPTEKEIKLNYNLINKDNVEIKKIKVEILDGIEVVKEVN
-550 DQLKKG
+550 L
-556 LEVVAQ
+556 
-562 EGKEGQ
+562 
-568 KKITKTFN
+568 N
-576 TIKGVKTEDAPKV
+576 T
-589 TEEILEEPQD
+589 D
-599 KILKRG
+599 K
-605 TKSFEKPVL
+605 
-614 TITAIESK
+614 
-622 DLKRTSD
+622 
-629 VKYSLENPSKAA
+629 
-641 IKSITLTLKKG
+641 
-652 DEIVKTLNVSPDDLT
+652 
-667 TTLTDLQYYKDYKL
+667 LTDSISGLKLYKDYKIRTSLTYNKGEEDKTITL
-681 ETKMVYDRGEGD
+681 EEKPFKLE
-693 EEEVLN
+693 
-699 EESLRIDLKKIEIKD
+699 LKKVEIKD
-714 IKSTKLIQV
+714 VKSTQLIKV

-728 EIDDTNFTT
+728 EVDDTNFTT

-754 KTNRLAVKSII
+754 KTNKLAVKSIT

-787 NKEEQIK
+787 SKEEQIN

-814 FGELVEA
+814 FGELVKA
-821 IQNNPEGEYKIGQ
+821 IQDNPEGDYKIGQ
-834 SLNATNVKPKGKS
+834 SLNATNIKPNGKS
-847 YITKKF
+847 YITKRF

-867 HNLANPLFNEMEN
+867 HNLSNPLFDVMEN

-893 NKPDTEQIATL
+893 NKPNIEQIATL
-904 GKDATNTTI
+904 GKDAINTTI

-963 VNNQKKANI
+963 VNNQNKANI

-993 TLDRGMD
+993 TLDRGAD

-1010 KKAVAKGSINLKSNV
+1010 KKAVAKGSINLKNNV
-1025 DTGGVITK
+1025 DTGGVISK

-1053 KLYGSRDIEDD
+1053 KLYGSGDIGDD
-1064 DFGYPYLSRV
+1064 DFGYPYLNRV

-1093 QEISKEE
+1093 REISKEE
-1100 ADKRLKS
+1100 ADRKLEE

-1123 KLNNNIPKD
+1123 KLNNNISKD

-1204 HYSDKTKDIFTVSSK
+1204 HYSDKTKDIFTVSPK
-1219 ESNVSQIKEYS
+1219 ESKVSQIKEYS

-1247 RTSIASKIKE
+1247 RTSIESKIKE

-1271 LMEKR
+1271 LMDKR
-1276 RTPQENTTERRKG
+1276 NNPQENTTERRKG
-1289 YVKDL
+1289 YVRDL

-1307 DSLVNKMLLNYDF
+1307 DSLANKLLLNYDF
-1320 QLNNSTPSE
+1320 QLNDTKASE
-1329 DVLLQKIEN
+1329 EVLLQKVEN

-1358 SNMNIKEIML
+1358 DNMNIKEIML

-1374 GKNVNF
+1374 GKNIDV

-1402 YRETIGGTLG
+1402 YRENIGGTLG

-1421 YNMNLLTEFTDI
+1421 YNMNLLTGFTDI
-1433 NEWFKDATKKNVYI
+1433 NDWFKDATKKNLYI
-1447 AEPETSIEDFK
+1447 AEPETSFEDFK

-1527 QNYLDFWGRLASDKV
+1527 QNYLDFWARLSSDKV

-1557 WDNMNAPGY
+1557 WDNMNAQGY

-1575 DGSVDYAPSRELF
+1575 NGSPDYAPSRELF

-1704 RNRQEIDDYM
+1704 RNRQEIDNYM

-1805 PEDFTPNSA
+1805 PEDFTPNSS

-1900 YQEVHNKATSKG
+1900 YQEVYNKATSKG
-1912 FVPITIDNE
+1912 FVSITVDNE
-1921 QITTY
+1921 QISTY
-1926 ERLKQLFNK
+1926 ERLKKLFNE

-1951 KYRHTVSLKEKV
+1951 KYRNTVSLKEKV
-1963 FKQLLKESDGFSS
+1963 FKQLLKESDGFSNE
-1976 DLFTAPQ
+1976 FFK
-1983 A
+1983 

>member
-1 MFKKDRF
+1 MDKKEKY
-8 SIRKIKGV
+8 SIRKIKGI
-16 VGSVFLG
+16 VGSV
-23 SLLMAPSVVDAATYH
+23 LLMSIFVPMNIASASDYH
-38 YVDKEVIS
+38 YVDKETLSNSEKS
-46 QEAKDLIQTG
+46 QIKEGT
-56 KPDGNEVVYGLVY
+56 PDSKVGSYVLVY
-69 QKDQL
+69 EKNIL
-74 PQTGTEASVL
+74 PNTKAINNYIL
-84 TAFGLLTVGSLLL
+84 TIFGLLSVGSLLFVVNN
-97 IYKRKKIASVFLVG
+97 KKKTVSLLLVTTL
-111 AMGLVVLPSAG
+111 GLTNLSSTM
-122 AVDPVATL
+122 AVDLSKTIRE
-130 APASREGV
+130 SGTEGV
-138 VEMEGY
+138 VNILGY
-144 RYVGYLSGDIL
+144 RYIGYIELD
-155 KTLGLD
+155 KTKEKEIENSIENTKDNSL
-161 TVLEEDSA
+161 V
-169 KAGEVTVVEVE
+169 
-180 TPQVT
+180 
-185 SSQAQ
+185 Q
-190 PRVETQ
+190 PE
-196 AGVEEVSV
+196 
-204 EEAPKTEESPKEEPK
+204 KTEKIISEKEK
-219 SEVKPTDDTLPK
+219 SLV
-231 VEEGKDDSAEPAPVE
+231 
-246 EVSGAVDSKIDE
+246 
-258 QAPVKPESQPS
+258 
-269 DKQAEEPKVEP
+269 
-280 PVEQPK
+280 
-286 VPEQPVQPT
+286 
-295 QPEQPRIPKESSQ
+295 
-308 QEDPK
+308 
-313 EDRGAEETPKQE
+313 TP
-325 DAQLEVVETK
+325 
-335 DEAANQPV
+335 
-343 EEPKVETP
+343 
-351 AVEKQTEPAEEPKV
+351 
-365 EQAGEPVAPSEGE
+365 
-378 KAPVSPEKQPE
+378 
-389 ASKEEKTA
+389 EKTA
-397 EETPKLV
+397 EVVSEKGEPLIQSEKPTAVVSEKGEPLV
-404 EVSPETKAEETVEP
+404 QPEKPTGVVSEKGEPLVQSENPIGVVSEKGEPLVQPEKPTGVVSEKGESLVQPENPVGIVSEKGESLIQPENPIGVVSEKGEPLIQPENPEAVVEKENPELSLVDTVEKP
-418 KEETKTAK
+418 TEKEIKLNYNLINKDNVEIKK
-426 GTQEE
+426 I
-431 GHVGEALAQEQL
+431 
-443 PEYKVT
+443 KV
-449 EGTLVEE
+449 EI
-456 STTELDYKTET
+456 LD
-467 TDDPTKYTDEETVLR
+467 
-482 NGEKGSQVT
+482 G
-491 KTTYKTV
+491 
-498 EGVKTDQVLSAST
+498 
-511 EVTKEPVNQQVSRGT
+511 
-526 KPIEGTLVEES
+526 I
-537 LEKIP
+537 
-542 FKEVVKED
+542 EVVKEVN
-550 DQLKKG
+550 L
-556 LEVVAQ
+556 
-562 EGKEGQ
+562 
-568 KKITKTFN
+568 N
-576 TIKGVKTEDAPKV
+576 T
-589 TEEILEEPQD
+589 D
-599 KILKRG
+599 K
-605 TKSFEKPVL
+605 
-614 TITAIESK
+614 
-622 DLKRTSD
+622 
-629 VKYSLENPSKAA
+629 
-641 IKSITLTLKKG
+641 
-652 DEIVKTLNVSPDDLT
+652 
-667 TTLTDLQYYKDYKL
+667 LTDSISGLKLYKDYKIRTSLTYNKGEEDKTITL
-681 ETKMVYDRGEGD
+681 EEKPFKLE
-693 EEEVLN
+693 
-699 EESLRIDLKKIEIKD
+699 LKKVEIKD
-714 IKSTKLIQV
+714 VKSTQLIKV

-728 EIDDTNFTT
+728 EVDDTNFTT

-754 KTNRLAVKSII
+754 KTNKLAVKSIT

-787 NKEEQIK
+787 SKEEQIN

-814 FGELVEA
+814 FGELVKA
-821 IQNNPEGEYKIGQ
+821 IQDNPEGDYKIGQ
-834 SLNATNVKPKGKS
+834 SLNATNIKPNGKS
-847 YITKKF
+847 YITKRF

-867 HNLANPLFNEMEN
+867 HNLSNPLFDVMEN

-893 NKPDTEQIATL
+893 NKPNIEQIATL
-904 GKDATNTTI
+904 GKDAINTTI

-963 VNNQKKANI
+963 VNNQNKANI

-993 TLDRGMD
+993 TLDRGAD

-1010 KKAVAKGSINLKSNV
+1010 KKAVAKGSINLKNNV
-1025 DTGGVITK
+1025 DTGGVISK

-1053 KLYGSRDIEDD
+1053 KLYGSGDIGDD
-1064 DFGYPYLSRV
+1064 DFGYPYLNRV

-1093 QEISKEE
+1093 REISKEE
-1100 ADKRLKS
+1100 ADRKLEE

-1123 KLNNNIPKD
+1123 KLNNNISKD

-1204 HYSDKTKDIFTVSSK
+1204 HYSDKTKDIFTVSPK
-1219 ESNVSQIKEYS
+1219 ESKVSQIKEYS

-1247 RTSIASKIKE
+1247 RTSIESKIKE

-1271 LMEKR
+1271 LMDKR
-1276 RTPQENTTERRKG
+1276 NNPQENTTERRKG
-1289 YVKDL
+1289 YVRDL

-1307 DSLVNKMLLNYDF
+1307 DSLANKLLLNYDF
-1320 QLNNSTPSE
+1320 QLNDTKASE
-1329 DVLLQKIEN
+1329 EVLLQKVEN

-1358 SNMNIKEIML
+1358 DNMNIKEIML

-1374 GKNVNF
+1374 GKNIDV

-1402 YRETIGGTLG
+1402 YRENIGGTLG

-1421 YNMNLLTEFTDI
+1421 YNMNLLTGFTDI
-1433 NEWFKDATKKNVYI
+1433 NDWFKDATKKNLYI
-1447 AEPETSIEDFK
+1447 AEPETSFEDFK

-1527 QNYLDFWGRLASDKV
+1527 QNYLDFWARLSSDKV

-1557 WDNMNAPGY
+1557 WDNMNAQGY

-1575 DGSVDYAPSRELF
+1575 NGSPDYAPSRELF

-1704 RNRQEIDDYM
+1704 RNRQEIDNYM

-1805 PEDFTPNSA
+1805 PEDFTPNSS

-1900 YQEVHNKATSKG
+1900 YQEVYNKATSKG
-1912 FVPITIDNE
+1912 FVSITVDNE
-1921 QITTY
+1921 QISTY
-1926 ERLKQLFNK
+1926 ERLKELFNE

-1951 KYRHTVSLKEKV
+1951 KYRNTVSLKEKV
-1963 FKQLLKESDGFSS
+1963 FKQLLKESDGFSNE
-1976 DLFTAPQ
+1976 FFK
-1983 A
+1983 

>member
-1 MFKKDRF
+1 MEKKEKY
-8 SIRKIKGV
+8 SIRKIKGI
-16 VGSVFLG
+16 VGSV
-23 SLLMAPSVVDAATYH
+23 LLMSIFVPMNIASASDYH
-38 YVDKEVIS
+38 YVDKESLSNSEKAQIKEGTPDS
-46 QEAKDLIQTG
+46 KTG
-56 KPDGNEVVYGLVY
+56 SYVLVY
-69 QKDQL
+69 EKNVL
-74 PQTGTEASVL
+74 PKTKAINKYVL
-84 TAFGLLTVGSLLL
+84 TIFGLLSVGSLLFVVNN
-97 IYKRKKIASVFLVG
+97 KKKTVSLLLVTTL
-111 AMGLVVLPSAG
+111 GLTNLSSTM
-122 AVDPVATL
+122 AVDLSKTIRE
-130 APASREGV
+130 SGTEGV
-138 VEMEGY
+138 VNILGY
-144 RYVGYLSGDIL
+144 RYIGYIELDKAKEKEIENSLIQTEKTEKTISEKEKSLVKQEKTVDVVSEKGEPLVQPEKPIGVVSEKGESLVQPENPTGVVSEKGEPLVQSENPTAVVSEKGEPLVQSENPVGVVSE
-155 KTLGLD
+155 K
-161 TVLEEDSA
+161 
-169 KAGEVTVVEVE
+169 GEPLVQPEKPIGVVSEKGESLIQPEKPIGVVSEKGEPLVQPENPVGVVSEKGEPLVQPENPEAVVEKE
-180 TPQVT
+180 NPEL
-185 SSQAQ
+185 SL
-190 PRVETQ
+190 
-196 AGVEEVSV
+196 VS
-204 EEAPKTEESPKEEPK
+204 TEE
-219 SEVKPTDDTLPK
+219 KPTEKEIKLNYNLINKDNVEIKKIK
-231 VEEGKDDSAEPAPVE
+231 VEILD
-246 EVSGAVDSKIDE
+246 
-258 QAPVKPESQPS
+258 
-269 DKQAEEPKVEP
+269 
-280 PVEQPK
+280 
-286 VPEQPVQPT
+286 
-295 QPEQPRIPKESSQ
+295 
-308 QEDPK
+308 
-313 EDRGAEETPKQE
+313 
-325 DAQLEVVETK
+325 
-335 DEAANQPV
+335 
-343 EEPKVETP
+343 
-351 AVEKQTEPAEEPKV
+351 
-365 EQAGEPVAPSEGE
+365 
-378 KAPVSPEKQPE
+378 
-389 ASKEEKTA
+389 
-397 EETPKLV
+397 
-404 EVSPETKAEETVEP
+404 
-418 KEETKTAK
+418 
-426 GTQEE
+426 GT
-431 GHVGEALAQEQL
+431 
-443 PEYKVT
+443 
-449 EGTLVEE
+449 
-456 STTELDYKTET
+456 
-467 TDDPTKYTDEETVLR
+467 
-482 NGEKGSQVT
+482 
-491 KTTYKTV
+491 
-498 EGVKTDQVLSAST
+498 
-511 EVTKEPVNQQVSRGT
+511 
-526 KPIEGTLVEES
+526 
-537 LEKIP
+537 
-542 FKEVVKED
+542 EVVKEVD
-550 DQLKKG
+550 L
-556 LEVVAQ
+556 
-562 EGKEGQ
+562 
-568 KKITKTFN
+568 N
-576 TIKGVKTEDAPKV
+576 T
-589 TEEILEEPQD
+589 D
-599 KILKRG
+599 K
-605 TKSFEKPVL
+605 
-614 TITAIESK
+614 
-622 DLKRTSD
+622 
-629 VKYSLENPSKAA
+629 
-641 IKSITLTLKKG
+641 
-652 DEIVKTLNVSPDDLT
+652 
-667 TTLTDLQYYKDYKL
+667 LTDSISGLKLYKDYKIRTSLTYNKGEEDKTITL
-681 ETKMVYDRGEGD
+681 EEKPFKLE
-693 EEEVLN
+693 
-699 EESLRIDLKKIEIKD
+699 LKKVEIKD
-714 IKSTKLIQV
+714 VKSTQLIKV

-728 EIDDTNFTT
+728 EVDDTNFTT

-754 KTNRLAVKSII
+754 KTNKLAVKSIT

-787 NKEEQIK
+787 SKDEHIN

-814 FGELVEA
+814 FGELVKA
-821 IQNNPEGEYKIGQ
+821 IQDNPEGDYKIGQ
-834 SLNATNVKPKGKS
+834 SLNATNIKPNGKS

-853 KGTLTSTD
+853 KGTLTSTE
-861 GNKFAI
+861 GNKFSI
-867 HNLANPLFNEMEN
+867 HNLSSPLFDVMEN

-893 NKPDTEQIATL
+893 NKPNTEQIATL
-904 GKDATNTTI
+904 GKDAINTTI
-913 ENIKITGSIV
+913 ENIKITGNIV

-963 VNNQKKANI
+963 VNNQNKANI
-972 EKVYTD
+972 ERVYTD

-993 TLDRGMD
+993 TLDRGAD
-1000 PMDVRANGHI
+1000 PIDVRANGHI
-1010 KKAVAKGSINLKSNV
+1010 KKAVAKGSINLKNNV
-1025 DTGGVITK
+1025 DTGGVISK
-1033 NWPYGYL
+1033 NWPYGFM

-1064 DFGYPYLSRV
+1064 DFGYPYLNRV

-1093 QEISKEE
+1093 REISKEE
-1100 ADKRLKS
+1100 ADRKLEE

-1123 KLNNNIPKD
+1123 KLNNNTSKD

-1204 HYSDKTKDIFTVSSK
+1204 HYSDKTKDIFTITPK
-1219 ESNVSQIKEYS
+1219 ESNVNQIKEYS

-1247 RTSIASKIKE
+1247 RSSIASKIKE

-1271 LMEKR
+1271 LMDKR
-1276 RTPQENTTERRKG
+1276 NNPQENTTERRKG
-1289 YVKDL
+1289 YVRDL

-1307 DSLVNKMLLNYDF
+1307 DSLVNKLLLNYDF
-1320 QLNNSTPSE
+1320 QLNDTKASE
-1329 DVLLQKIEN
+1329 EVLLQKVEN

-1358 SNMNIKEIML
+1358 DNMNIKEIML

-1374 GKNVNF
+1374 GKNIDV

-1402 YRETIGGTLG
+1402 YRENIGGTLG

-1421 YNMNLLTEFTDI
+1421 YNMNLLTGFTDI
-1433 NEWFKDATKKNVYI
+1433 NDWFKDATKKNLYI
-1447 AEPETSIEDFK
+1447 AEPETSFEDFK

-1527 QNYLDFWGRLASDKV
+1527 QNYLDFWARLSSDQV
-1542 RNQLLKSQNVVPSPV
+1542 RNKLLKSQNVVPSPV
-1557 WDNMNAPGY
+1557 WDNMNAQGY

-1575 DGSVDYAPSRELF
+1575 NGSPDYAPSRELF

-1657 VEAFAQGMLQSPS
+1657 VEAFAQGMLQSPA

-1771 DLNDNEKAIKLN
+1771 DLNDNEKVIKLN

-1926 ERLKQLFNK
+1926 ERLRELFNE

-1951 KYRHTVSLKEKV
+1951 KYRNTVSLKEKV
-1963 FKQLLKESDGFSS
+1963 FKQLLKESDGFSN
-1976 DLFTAPQ
+1976 DFFK
-1983 A
+1983 

>member
-1 MFKKDRF
+1 MEKKEKY
-8 SIRKIKGV
+8 SIRKIRGI
-16 VGSVFLG
+16 VGSV
-23 SLLMAPSVVDAATYH
+23 LLMSIFVPMNIASASDYH
-38 YVDKEVIS
+38 YVDKETLSNSEKS
-46 QEAKDLIQTG
+46 QIKEGTPDSKTG
-56 KPDGNEVVYGLVY
+56 SYVLVY
-69 QKDQL
+69 EKNVL
-74 PQTGTEASVL
+74 PNTKAINKYVL
-84 TAFGLLTVGSLLL
+84 TIFGLLSVGSLLFVVNN
-97 IYKRKKIASVFLVG
+97 KKKTVSLLLVTTL
-111 AMGLVVLPSAG
+111 GLTNLSSTM
-122 AVDPVATL
+122 AVDLSKTIRE
-130 APASREGV
+130 SGTEGV
-138 VEMEGY
+138 VNILGY
-144 RYVGYLSGDIL
+144 RYIGYIELD
-155 KTLGLD
+155 KTKEKEIENSIENKKDNSLIQ
-161 TVLEEDSA
+161 TE
-169 KAGEVTVVEVE
+169 
-180 TPQVT
+180 
-185 SSQAQ
+185 
-190 PRVETQ
+190 
-196 AGVEEVSV
+196 
-204 EEAPKTEESPKEEPK
+204 KTEKTISEKEK
-219 SEVKPTDDTLPK
+219 SL
-231 VEEGKDDSAEPAPVE
+231 A
-246 EVSGAVDSKIDE
+246 I
-258 QAPVKPESQPS
+258 PE
-269 DKQAEEPKVEP
+269 
-280 PVEQPK
+280 
-286 VPEQPVQPT
+286 
-295 QPEQPRIPKESSQ
+295 
-308 QEDPK
+308 
-313 EDRGAEETPKQE
+313 
-325 DAQLEVVETK
+325 
-335 DEAANQPV
+335 
-343 EEPKVETP
+343 
-351 AVEKQTEPAEEPKV
+351 
-365 EQAGEPVAPSEGE
+365 
-378 KAPVSPEKQPE
+378 
-389 ASKEEKTA
+389 
-397 EETPKLV
+397 
-404 EVSPETKAEETVEP
+404 
-418 KEETKTAK
+418 
-426 GTQEE
+426 
-431 GHVGEALAQEQL
+431 
-443 PEYKVT
+443 
-449 EGTLVEE
+449 
-456 STTELDYKTET
+456 
-467 TDDPTKYTDEETVLR
+467 
-482 NGEKGSQVT
+482 
-491 KTTYKTV
+491 KTV
-498 EGVKTDQVLSAST
+498 EAVSEKG
-511 EVTKEPVNQQVSRGT
+511 EPLVQPEKPVGAVSEKGEPLVQPEKPT
-526 KPIEGTLVEES
+526 GIVSEKGEPLVQPEKPIGVISEKGES
-537 LEKIP
+537 LVQPENPTAVVSEKGEPLVQPEKPTGVVSEKGEPLVQPEKPTGIVSEKGESLIQP
-542 FKEVVKED
+542 ENPIGVVSEKGESLVQPENPIGVVSEKGKPLIQPENPEAVVEKENPELSLVDTVEKPTEKEIKLNYNLINKDNVEIKKIKVEILDGTEVVKEVN
-550 DQLKKG
+550 L
-556 LEVVAQ
+556 
-562 EGKEGQ
+562 
-568 KKITKTFN
+568 N
-576 TIKGVKTEDAPKV
+576 T
-589 TEEILEEPQD
+589 D
-599 KILKRG
+599 K
-605 TKSFEKPVL
+605 
-614 TITAIESK
+614 
-622 DLKRTSD
+622 
-629 VKYSLENPSKAA
+629 
-641 IKSITLTLKKG
+641 
-652 DEIVKTLNVSPDDLT
+652 
-667 TTLTDLQYYKDYKL
+667 LTDSISGLKLYKDYKIRTSLTYNKGEEDKTITL
-681 ETKMVYDRGEGD
+681 EEKPFKLE
-693 EEEVLN
+693 
-699 EESLRIDLKKIEIKD
+699 LKKVEIKD
-714 IKSTKLIQV
+714 VKSTQLIKV

-728 EIDDTNFTT
+728 EVDDTNFTT
-737 IPTDKSNYYLK
+737 IPTDKNNYYLK

-754 KTNRLAVKSII
+754 KTNKLAVKSIT

-787 NKEEQIK
+787 SKDEQIK

-814 FGELVEA
+814 FGELVKA
-821 IQNNPEGEYKIGQ
+821 IQDNPEGDYKIGQ
-834 SLNATNVKPKGKS
+834 SLNATNIKPNGKS

-853 KGTLTSTD
+853 KGTLTSTE

-867 HNLANPLFNEMEN
+867 HNLSSPLFDVIEN

-893 NKPDTEQIATL
+893 NKPNTEQIATL
-904 GKDATNTTI
+904 GKDAINTTI

-963 VNNQKKANI
+963 VNNQNKANI

-993 TLDRGMD
+993 TLDRGAD

-1010 KKAVAKGSINLKSNV
+1010 KKAVAKGSINLKNNV
-1025 DTGGVITK
+1025 DTGGVISK

-1053 KLYGSRDIEDD
+1053 KLYGSGDIGDD
-1064 DFGYPYLSRV
+1064 DFGYPYLNRV

-1093 QEISKEE
+1093 REISKEE
-1100 ADKRLKS
+1100 ADRKLEE

-1123 KLNNNIPKD
+1123 KLNNNTLKD

-1204 HYSDKTKDIFTVSSK
+1204 HYSDKTKDIFTVSPK

-1247 RTSIASKIKE
+1247 RSSIASKIKE
-1257 KLNSVELQSDGIYN
+1257 KLNSVELQSEGIYN
-1271 LMEKR
+1271 LMDKR
-1276 RTPQENTTERRKG
+1276 KTPQENTTERRKG

-1307 DSLVNKMLLNYDF
+1307 DSLVNKLLLNYDF
-1320 QLNNSTPSE
+1320 QLNNSTASE

-1358 SNMNIKEIML
+1358 DNMNIKEIML

-1374 GKNVNF
+1374 GKNIDV

-1402 YRETIGGTLG
+1402 YRENIGGTLG

-1421 YNMNLLTEFTDI
+1421 YNMNLLTGFTDI
-1433 NEWFKDATKKNVYI
+1433 NDWFKDATKKNLYI
-1447 AEPETSIEDFK
+1447 AEPETSFEDFK

-1527 QNYLDFWGRLASDKV
+1527 QNYLDFWARLSSDQV
-1542 RNQLLKSQNVVPSPV
+1542 RNKLLKSQNVVPSPV
-1557 WDNMNAPGY
+1557 WDNMNAQGY

-1575 DGSVDYAPSRELF
+1575 NGSPDYAPSRELF

-1670 VSNPNGEY
+1670 VTNPNGEY

-1892 LEEWKNTW
+1892 LEEWKNSW
-1900 YQEVHNKATSKG
+1900 YADIHNKATSKG
-1912 FVPITIDNE
+1912 FVSITIDNE

-1926 ERLKQLFNK
+1926 ERLKQLFNE

-1963 FKQLLKESDGFSS
+1963 FKQLLKESDGFSNE
-1976 DLFTAPQ
+1976 FFK
-1983 A
+1983 

>member
-1 MFKKDRF
+1 MEKKEKY
-8 SIRKIKGV
+8 SIRKIKGI
-16 VGSVFLG
+16 VGSV
-23 SLLMAPSVVDAATYH
+23 LLMSIFVPMNIASASDYH
-38 YVDKEVIS
+38 YVDKESLSNSEKAQIKEGTPDS
-46 QEAKDLIQTG
+46 KTG
-56 KPDGNEVVYGLVY
+56 SYVLVY
-69 QKDQL
+69 EKNVL
-74 PQTGTEASVL
+74 PNTKAINKYVL
-84 TAFGLLTVGSLLL
+84 TIFGLLSVGSLLFVVNN
-97 IYKRKKIASVFLVG
+97 KKKTVSLLLVTTL
-111 AMGLVVLPSAG
+111 GLTNLSSTM
-122 AVDPVATL
+122 AVDLSKTIRE
-130 APASREGV
+130 SGTEGV
-138 VEMEGY
+138 VNILGY
-144 RYVGYLSGDIL
+144 RYIGYIELDKAKEKEIENSLVQPEKTEKTISEKEKSLVKQEKTVDVVSEKREPLIQPENPIGVVSEKGEPLVQPEKPTAVVSEKGEPLVQPENPTAVVSEKGEPLVQPENPTAVVSEKGEPLVQPEKPTGIVSEKGESLVQSENSIGVVSEKGEPLVQSEKPTGVAPEKGEPLVQPENPVGIVSEKGESLIQPENPIGVVSEKGESLVQPENPIGVVSEKGEPLIQPENPEAVVEKENPELSL
-155 KTLGLD
+155 VD
-161 TVLEEDSA
+161 TVE
-169 KAGEVTVVEVE
+169 
-180 TPQVT
+180 
-185 SSQAQ
+185 
-190 PRVETQ
+190 
-196 AGVEEVSV
+196 
-204 EEAPKTEESPKEEPK
+204 
-219 SEVKPTDDTLPK
+219 KPTEKEIKLNYNLINKDNVEIKKIK
-231 VEEGKDDSAEPAPVE
+231 VE
-246 EVSGAVDSKIDE
+246 I
-258 QAPVKPESQPS
+258 
-269 DKQAEEPKVEP
+269 
-280 PVEQPK
+280 
-286 VPEQPVQPT
+286 
-295 QPEQPRIPKESSQ
+295 
-308 QEDPK
+308 
-313 EDRGAEETPKQE
+313 
-325 DAQLEVVETK
+325 
-335 DEAANQPV
+335 
-343 EEPKVETP
+343 
-351 AVEKQTEPAEEPKV
+351 
-365 EQAGEPVAPSEGE
+365 
-378 KAPVSPEKQPE
+378 
-389 ASKEEKTA
+389 
-397 EETPKLV
+397 
-404 EVSPETKAEETVEP
+404 
-418 KEETKTAK
+418 
-426 GTQEE
+426 
-431 GHVGEALAQEQL
+431 
-443 PEYKVT
+443 
-449 EGTLVEE
+449 
-456 STTELDYKTET
+456 LD
-467 TDDPTKYTDEETVLR
+467 
-482 NGEKGSQVT
+482 G
-491 KTTYKTV
+491 
-498 EGVKTDQVLSAST
+498 
-511 EVTKEPVNQQVSRGT
+511 
-526 KPIEGTLVEES
+526 I
-537 LEKIP
+537 
-542 FKEVVKED
+542 EVVKEVN
-550 DQLKKG
+550 L
-556 LEVVAQ
+556 
-562 EGKEGQ
+562 
-568 KKITKTFN
+568 N
-576 TIKGVKTEDAPKV
+576 T
-589 TEEILEEPQD
+589 D
-599 KILKRG
+599 K
-605 TKSFEKPVL
+605 
-614 TITAIESK
+614 
-622 DLKRTSD
+622 
-629 VKYSLENPSKAA
+629 
-641 IKSITLTLKKG
+641 
-652 DEIVKTLNVSPDDLT
+652 
-667 TTLTDLQYYKDYKL
+667 LTDSISGLKLYKDYKIRTSLTYNKGEEDKTITL
-681 ETKMVYDRGEGD
+681 EEKPFKLE
-693 EEEVLN
+693 
-699 EESLRIDLKKIEIKD
+699 LKKVEIKD
-714 IKSTKLIQV
+714 VKSTQLIKV

-728 EIDDTNFTT
+728 EVDDTNFTT

-754 KTNRLAVKSII
+754 KTNKLAVKSIT

-787 NKEEQIK
+787 SKEEQIN

-814 FGELVEA
+814 FGELVKA
-821 IQNNPEGEYKIGQ
+821 IQDNPEGDYKIGQ
-834 SLNATNVKPKGKS
+834 SLNATNIKTNGKS
-847 YITKKF
+847 YITKRF
-853 KGTLTSTD
+853 KGTLTSTN

-867 HNLANPLFNEMEN
+867 HNLSNPLFDVMEN

-893 NKPDTEQIATL
+893 NKPNTEQIATL
-904 GKDATNTTI
+904 GKDAINTTI

-963 VNNQKKANI
+963 VNNQNKANI

-993 TLDRGMD
+993 TLDRGAD

-1010 KKAVAKGSINLKSNV
+1010 KKAVAKGSINLKNNV

-1064 DFGYPYLSRV
+1064 DFGYPYLNRV
-1074 VSVAG
+1074 VSVVG
-1079 EATGNVTRKNANKL
+1079 EATGNVTRRNANKL

-1107 FDITAKD
+1107 FEITAKD

-1123 KLNNNIPKD
+1123 KLNNNTSKD

-1204 HYSDKTKDIFTVSSK
+1204 HYSDKTKDIFTVSPK

-1257 KLNSVELQSDGIYN
+1257 KLNSVELQSDGVYN
-1271 LMEKR
+1271 LMDKR
-1276 RTPQENTTERRKG
+1276 NNPQENTTERRKG
-1289 YVKDL
+1289 YVRDL

-1320 QLNNSTPSE
+1320 QLNNSTASE

-1358 SNMNIKEIML
+1358 NDMNIKEIML

-1402 YRETIGGTLG
+1402 YRENIGGTLG

-1421 YNMNLLTEFTDI
+1421 YNMNLLTEYTDI
-1433 NEWFKDATKKNVYI
+1433 NDWFKDATKKNVYI
-1447 AEPETSIEDFK
+1447 AEPETSFEDFK

-1527 QNYLDFWGRLASDKV
+1527 QNYLDFWARLSSDKV

-1557 WDNMNAPGY
+1557 WDNMNAQGY

-1575 DGSVDYAPSRELF
+1575 NGSPDYAPSRELF

-1670 VSNPNGEY
+1670 VTNPNGEY

-1727 EAEAVLSKN
+1727 EAEAVLNKN

-1771 DLNDNEKAIKLN
+1771 DLNDNEKTIKLN
-1783 TIADLVNN
+1783 TITDLVNN

-1859 ASNKYKDTANRENK
+1859 ASNKYKDIANRENK

-1926 ERLKQLFNK
+1926 ERLKQLFNE

-1963 FKQLLKESDGFSS
+1963 FKQLLKESDGFSNE
-1976 DLFTAPQ
+1976 FFK
-1983 A
+1983 

>member
-1 MFKKDRF
+1 MNKKEKY
-8 SIRKIKGV
+8 SIRKIRGI
-16 VGSVFLG
+16 VGSV
-23 SLLMAPSVVDAATYH
+23 LLMSIFVPMNIANASDYH
-38 YVDKEVIS
+38 YVDKESLSSSEKAQI
-46 QEAKDLIQTG
+46 KKGT
-56 KPDGNEVVYGLVY
+56 PDSKGGSYVLVY
-69 QKDQL
+69 EKNVL
-74 PQTGTEASVL
+74 PNTKAINKYVL
-84 TAFGLLTVGSLLL
+84 TIFGLLSVGSLLFVVNN
-97 IYKRKKIASVFLVG
+97 KKKTVSLLLVTTL
-111 AMGLVVLPSAG
+111 GLTNLSSTM
-122 AVDPVATL
+122 AVDLSKTIRE
-130 APASREGV
+130 SGTEGV
-138 VEMEGY
+138 VNILGY
-144 RYVGYLSGDIL
+144 RYIGYIELD
-155 KTLGLD
+155 KTKEKEIENSIENKKDNSL
-161 TVLEEDSA
+161 V
-169 KAGEVTVVEVE
+169 
-180 TPQVT
+180 
-185 SSQAQ
+185 Q
-190 PRVETQ
+190 PE
-196 AGVEEVSV
+196 
-204 EEAPKTEESPKEEPK
+204 KTEKTISEKEK
-219 SEVKPTDDTLPK
+219 SLV
-231 VEEGKDDSAEPAPVE
+231 
-246 EVSGAVDSKIDE
+246 
-258 QAPVKPESQPS
+258 
-269 DKQAEEPKVEP
+269 
-280 PVEQPK
+280 
-286 VPEQPVQPT
+286 
-295 QPEQPRIPKESSQ
+295 
-308 QEDPK
+308 
-313 EDRGAEETPKQE
+313 KQE
-325 DAQLEVVETK
+325 
-335 DEAANQPV
+335 
-343 EEPKVETP
+343 
-351 AVEKQTEPAEEPKV
+351 
-365 EQAGEPVAPSEGE
+365 
-378 KAPVSPEKQPE
+378 
-389 ASKEEKTA
+389 
-397 EETPKLV
+397 
-404 EVSPETKAEETVEP
+404 
-418 KEETKTAK
+418 
-426 GTQEE
+426 
-431 GHVGEALAQEQL
+431 
-443 PEYKVT
+443 
-449 EGTLVEE
+449 
-456 STTELDYKTET
+456 
-467 TDDPTKYTDEETVLR
+467 
-482 NGEKGSQVT
+482 
-491 KTTYKTV
+491 KTV
-498 EGVKTDQVLSAST
+498 EVVSKKGEPLIQSEKPTAVVSEKGEPLVQTEKPVGVVSEKGESLVQSEKPIGVVSEKGEPLVQPENSIGVVSEKGESLVQSEKPIGVVSEKGEPLIQPEKPTGIVSEKGESLVQPENPIRVVSEKGEPLVQPENPIGVVSEKGEPLVQPENPEAKVEKENPELSLVST
-511 EVTKEPVNQQVSRGT
+511 EEKPTEKEIKLNYNLVNKDNVEIKKIKVEILDGT
-526 KPIEGTLVEES
+526 
-537 LEKIP
+537 
-542 FKEVVKED
+542 EVVKEVN
-550 DQLKKG
+550 L
-556 LEVVAQ
+556 
-562 EGKEGQ
+562 
-568 KKITKTFN
+568 N
-576 TIKGVKTEDAPKV
+576 T
-589 TEEILEEPQD
+589 D
-599 KILKRG
+599 K
-605 TKSFEKPVL
+605 
-614 TITAIESK
+614 
-622 DLKRTSD
+622 
-629 VKYSLENPSKAA
+629 
-641 IKSITLTLKKG
+641 
-652 DEIVKTLNVSPDDLT
+652 
-667 TTLTDLQYYKDYKL
+667 LTDSISGLKLYKDYKIRTSLTYNKGEEDKTITL
-681 ETKMVYDRGEGD
+681 EEKPFKLE
-693 EEEVLN
+693 
-699 EESLRIDLKKIEIKD
+699 LKKVEIKD
-714 IKSTKLIQV
+714 VKSTQLIKV

-728 EIDDTNFTT
+728 EVDDTNFTT

-754 KTNRLAVKSII
+754 KTNKLAVKSIT
-765 EETVNGENFYKITA
+765 EETVNGESFYKITA

-787 NKEEQIK
+787 SKEDQIK

-814 FGELVEA
+814 FGELVKA
-821 IQNNPEGEYKIGQ
+821 IQDNPEGDYKIGQ
-834 SLNATNVKPKGKS
+834 SLNATNIKPNGKS
-847 YITKKF
+847 YITKRF
-853 KGTLTSTD
+853 KGTLTSTE
-861 GNKFAI
+861 GNKFSI
-867 HNLANPLFNEMEN
+867 HNLSSPLFDVIEN

-893 NKPDTEQIATL
+893 NKPNTEQIATL
-904 GKDATNTTI
+904 GKDAINTTI

-963 VNNQKKANI
+963 VNNQNKANI

-993 TLDRGMD
+993 TLDRGAD

-1010 KKAVAKGSINLKSNV
+1010 KKAVAKGSINLKNNV
-1025 DTGGVITK
+1025 DTGGVISK

-1053 KLYGSRDIEDD
+1053 KLYGSGDIGDD
-1064 DFGYPYLSRV
+1064 DFGYPYLNRV

-1100 ADKRLKS
+1100 ADRKLKE

-1123 KLNNNIPKD
+1123 KLNNNTSKD

-1139 DYDKTRE
+1139 DYDKTKE

-1204 HYSDKTKDIFTVSSK
+1204 HYSDKTKDIFTITPK
-1219 ESNVSQIKEYS
+1219 ESNVNQIKEYS

-1247 RTSIASKIKE
+1247 RSSIASKIKE

-1271 LMEKR
+1271 LMDKR
-1276 RTPQENTTERRKG
+1276 NNSQENTTERRKG

-1307 DSLVNKMLLNYDF
+1307 DSLVNKLLLNYDF
-1320 QLNNSTPSE
+1320 QLNDTKASE
-1329 DVLLQKIEN
+1329 EVLLQKVEN

-1358 SNMNIKEIML
+1358 DNMNIKEIML

-1374 GKNVNF
+1374 GKNIDV

-1402 YRETIGGTLG
+1402 YRENIGGTLG

-1421 YNMNLLTEFTDI
+1421 YNMNLLTGFTDI
-1433 NEWFKDATKKNVYI
+1433 NDWFKDATKKNVYI
-1447 AEPETSIEDFK
+1447 VEPETSIEDFK

-1527 QNYLDFWGRLASDKV
+1527 QNYLDFWGRLSSDKV

-1900 YQEVHNKATSKG
+1900 YEDIHNKATTKG
-1912 FVPITIDNE
+1912 FVSVTIDNE

-1926 ERLKQLFNK
+1926 ERLRKLFNE

-1963 FKQLLKESDGFSS
+1963 FKQLLKESDGFSNE
-1976 DLFTAPQ
+1976 FFK
-1983 A
+1983 

>member
-1 MFKKDRF
+1 MNKKEKY
-8 SIRKIKGV
+8 SIRKIRGI
-16 VGSVFLG
+16 VGSV
-23 SLLMAPSVVDAATYH
+23 LLMSIFIPMNIANASDYH
-38 YVDKEVIS
+38 YVDKESLSSLEKAQIK
-46 QEAKDLIQTG
+46 EGT
-56 KPDGNEVVYGLVY
+56 PDSKVGSYVLVY
-69 QKDQL
+69 EKNVL
-74 PQTGTEASVL
+74 PNTKAINKYVL
-84 TAFGLLTVGSLLL
+84 TIFGLLSVGSLLFVVNN
-97 IYKRKKIASVFLVG
+97 KKKTVSLLLVTTL
-111 AMGLVVLPSAG
+111 GLTNLSSTM
-122 AVDPVATL
+122 AVDLSKTIRE
-130 APASREGV
+130 SGTEGV
-138 VEMEGY
+138 VNILGY
-144 RYVGYLSGDIL
+144 RYIGYIELDKAKEKEIEKATDNKKDNSLIQPKKTEKTISEKE
-155 KTLGLD
+155 KTLVKQEKTVDVVSKKGEPLVQPEKPTGVISEKGEPLVQSEKPIGVISEKGEPLIQPEKSIGVVSEKGQPLIQSENPVGIVSEKGEPLIQPEKPTGIVSEKGQPLIQSENPIGVVSEKGEPLIHPEKPIGVVSEKGEPLIQSEKPIGVVSEKGESLIQPESPVGVISEKGESLVQPENPEAKIEKENPELSLVD
-161 TVLEEDSA
+161 TVE
-169 KAGEVTVVEVE
+169 
-180 TPQVT
+180 
-185 SSQAQ
+185 
-190 PRVETQ
+190 
-196 AGVEEVSV
+196 
-204 EEAPKTEESPKEEPK
+204 
-219 SEVKPTDDTLPK
+219 KPTEKEIKLNYNLVNKDNVEIKKIK
-231 VEEGKDDSAEPAPVE
+231 VEILD
-246 EVSGAVDSKIDE
+246 
-258 QAPVKPESQPS
+258 
-269 DKQAEEPKVEP
+269 
-280 PVEQPK
+280 
-286 VPEQPVQPT
+286 
-295 QPEQPRIPKESSQ
+295 
-308 QEDPK
+308 
-313 EDRGAEETPKQE
+313 
-325 DAQLEVVETK
+325 
-335 DEAANQPV
+335 
-343 EEPKVETP
+343 
-351 AVEKQTEPAEEPKV
+351 
-365 EQAGEPVAPSEGE
+365 
-378 KAPVSPEKQPE
+378 
-389 ASKEEKTA
+389 
-397 EETPKLV
+397 
-404 EVSPETKAEETVEP
+404 
-418 KEETKTAK
+418 
-426 GTQEE
+426 GT
-431 GHVGEALAQEQL
+431 
-443 PEYKVT
+443 
-449 EGTLVEE
+449 
-456 STTELDYKTET
+456 
-467 TDDPTKYTDEETVLR
+467 
-482 NGEKGSQVT
+482 
-491 KTTYKTV
+491 
-498 EGVKTDQVLSAST
+498 
-511 EVTKEPVNQQVSRGT
+511 
-526 KPIEGTLVEES
+526 
-537 LEKIP
+537 
-542 FKEVVKED
+542 EVVKEVN
-550 DQLKKG
+550 L
-556 LEVVAQ
+556 
-562 EGKEGQ
+562 
-568 KKITKTFN
+568 N
-576 TIKGVKTEDAPKV
+576 T
-589 TEEILEEPQD
+589 D
-599 KILKRG
+599 K
-605 TKSFEKPVL
+605 
-614 TITAIESK
+614 
-622 DLKRTSD
+622 
-629 VKYSLENPSKAA
+629 
-641 IKSITLTLKKG
+641 
-652 DEIVKTLNVSPDDLT
+652 
-667 TTLTDLQYYKDYKL
+667 LTDSISGLKLYKDYKIRTSLTYNKGEEDKTITL
-681 ETKMVYDRGEGD
+681 EEKPFKLE
-693 EEEVLN
+693 
-699 EESLRIDLKKIEIKD
+699 LKKVEIKD
-714 IKSTKLIQV
+714 VKSTQLIKV

-728 EIDDTNFTT
+728 EVDDTNFTT

-754 KTNRLAVKSII
+754 KTNKLAVKSIT

-787 NKEEQIK
+787 SKEEQIN

-814 FGELVEA
+814 FGELVKA
-821 IQNNPEGEYKIGQ
+821 IQDNPEGDYKIGQ
-834 SLNATNVKPKGKS
+834 SLNATNIKPNGKS
-847 YITKKF
+847 YITKRF

-867 HNLANPLFNEMEN
+867 HNLSNPLFDVMEN

-893 NKPDTEQIATL
+893 NKPNTEQIATL
-904 GKDATNTTI
+904 GKDAINTTI

-963 VNNQKKANI
+963 VNNQNKANI

-993 TLDRGMD
+993 TLDRGAD

-1010 KKAVAKGSINLKSNV
+1010 KKAVAKGSINLKNNV
-1025 DTGGVITK
+1025 DTGGVISK

-1053 KLYGSRDIEDD
+1053 KLYGSGDIGDD
-1064 DFGYPYLSRV
+1064 DFGYPYLNRV

-1079 EATGNVTRKNANKL
+1079 EATGNITRKNANKL
-1093 QEISKEE
+1093 REISKEE
-1100 ADKRLKS
+1100 ADRKLEE

-1123 KLNNNIPKD
+1123 KLNNNTSKD

-1139 DYDKTRE
+1139 DYDKTKE

-1185 GMRDNEFITDLS
+1185 GMKDNEFITDLS

-1204 HYSDKTKDIFTVSSK
+1204 HYSDKTKDIFTVSPK
-1219 ESNVSQIKEYS
+1219 ESNVNQIKEYS

-1247 RTSIASKIKE
+1247 RSSIASKIKE

-1271 LMEKR
+1271 LMDKR
-1276 RTPQENTTERRKG
+1276 NNPQENTTERRKG
-1289 YVKDL
+1289 YVRDL
-1294 FLEESFEEVKNNL
+1294 FLEESFEEVKDNL
-1307 DSLVNKMLLNYDF
+1307 DSLVNKLLLNYDF
-1320 QLNNSTPSE
+1320 QLNDTKASE
-1329 DVLLQKIEN
+1329 EVLLQKVEN

-1358 SNMNIKEIML
+1358 DNMNIKEIML

-1374 GKNVNF
+1374 GKNIDV
-1380 LDFLIKIGSSERNVK
+1380 LDFLIKTGSSERNVK

-1402 YRETIGGTLG
+1402 YRENIGGTLG

-1421 YNMNLLTEFTDI
+1421 YNMNLLTGFTDI
-1433 NEWFKDATKKNVYI
+1433 NDWFKDATKKNVYI
-1447 AEPETSIEDFK
+1447 AEPETSFEDFK

-1527 QNYLDFWGRLASDKV
+1527 QNYLDFWARLSSDKV

-1557 WDNMNAPGY
+1557 WDNMNAQGY

-1575 DGSVDYAPSRELF
+1575 NGSPDYAPSRELF

-1704 RNRQEIDDYM
+1704 KNRQEIDDYM

-1771 DLNDNEKAIKLN
+1771 DLNDNEKTIKLN

-1879 LIIQKVSGGRFNT
+1879 LIIQKVSGNRFNT

-1900 YQEVHNKATSKG
+1900 YQEVYNKATSKG

-1926 ERLKQLFNK
+1926 ERLKQLFNE
-1935 AVQKDLD
+1935 AVQKDLE

-1951 KYRHTVSLKEKV
+1951 KYRNTVSLKEKV
-1963 FKQLLKESDGFSS
+1963 FKQLLKESDGFSNE
-1976 DLFTAPQ
+1976 FFK
-1983 A
+1983 

>member
-1 MFKKDRF
+1 MDKKEKY
-8 SIRKIKGV
+8 SIRKIKGI
-16 VGSVFLG
+16 VGSV
-23 SLLMAPSVVDAATYH
+23 LLMSIFVPMNIASASDYH
-38 YVDKEVIS
+38 YVDKESLSNSEKAQIK
-46 QEAKDLIQTG
+46 EGT
-56 KPDGNEVVYGLVY
+56 PDSKVGSYVLVY
-69 QKDQL
+69 EKNVL
-74 PQTGTEASVL
+74 PNTKAINKYVL
-84 TAFGLLTVGSLLL
+84 TIFGLLSVGSLLFVVNN
-97 IYKRKKIASVFLVG
+97 KKKTVSLLLVTTL
-111 AMGLVVLPSAG
+111 GLTNLSSTM
-122 AVDPVATL
+122 AVDLSKTIRE
-130 APASREGV
+130 SGTEGV
-138 VEMEGY
+138 VNILGY
-144 RYVGYLSGDIL
+144 RYIGYIELDKTKEKEIEKTTENKKDNSLVQPEKTEKTISEKEKSLVKQEKTIDVVSEKGEPLVQPENPVGGVSEKGEPLVQPENPTAVVSEKGEPLVQPEKSIGGVSEKGEPLVQPENPIGAVSEKGEPLVQPENPVGVVSEKGEPLVQPENPIGVVSEKGEPLVQPENPIGAVSEKGEPLIQPENPTGVVSEKGESLVQPENPIGVVSEKGESLVQPENPEAVVEKENPELSL
-155 KTLGLD
+155 VD
-161 TVLEEDSA
+161 TVE
-169 KAGEVTVVEVE
+169 
-180 TPQVT
+180 
-185 SSQAQ
+185 
-190 PRVETQ
+190 
-196 AGVEEVSV
+196 
-204 EEAPKTEESPKEEPK
+204 
-219 SEVKPTDDTLPK
+219 KPTEKEIKLNYNLINKDNVEIKKIK
-231 VEEGKDDSAEPAPVE
+231 VE
-246 EVSGAVDSKIDE
+246 I
-258 QAPVKPESQPS
+258 
-269 DKQAEEPKVEP
+269 
-280 PVEQPK
+280 
-286 VPEQPVQPT
+286 
-295 QPEQPRIPKESSQ
+295 
-308 QEDPK
+308 
-313 EDRGAEETPKQE
+313 
-325 DAQLEVVETK
+325 
-335 DEAANQPV
+335 
-343 EEPKVETP
+343 
-351 AVEKQTEPAEEPKV
+351 
-365 EQAGEPVAPSEGE
+365 
-378 KAPVSPEKQPE
+378 
-389 ASKEEKTA
+389 
-397 EETPKLV
+397 
-404 EVSPETKAEETVEP
+404 
-418 KEETKTAK
+418 
-426 GTQEE
+426 
-431 GHVGEALAQEQL
+431 
-443 PEYKVT
+443 
-449 EGTLVEE
+449 
-456 STTELDYKTET
+456 LD
-467 TDDPTKYTDEETVLR
+467 
-482 NGEKGSQVT
+482 G
-491 KTTYKTV
+491 
-498 EGVKTDQVLSAST
+498 
-511 EVTKEPVNQQVSRGT
+511 
-526 KPIEGTLVEES
+526 I
-537 LEKIP
+537 
-542 FKEVVKED
+542 EVVKEVN
-550 DQLKKG
+550 L
-556 LEVVAQ
+556 
-562 EGKEGQ
+562 
-568 KKITKTFN
+568 N
-576 TIKGVKTEDAPKV
+576 T
-589 TEEILEEPQD
+589 D
-599 KILKRG
+599 K
-605 TKSFEKPVL
+605 
-614 TITAIESK
+614 
-622 DLKRTSD
+622 
-629 VKYSLENPSKAA
+629 
-641 IKSITLTLKKG
+641 
-652 DEIVKTLNVSPDDLT
+652 
-667 TTLTDLQYYKDYKL
+667 LTDSISGLKLYKDYKIRTSLTYNKGEEDKTITL
-681 ETKMVYDRGEGD
+681 EEKPFKLE
-693 EEEVLN
+693 
-699 EESLRIDLKKIEIKD
+699 LKKVEIKD
-714 IKSTKLIQV
+714 VKSTQLIKV

-737 IPTDKSNYYLK
+737 IPTDKNNYYLK

-754 KTNRLAVKSII
+754 KTNKLAVKSIT
-765 EETVNGENFYKITA
+765 EETVNGESFYKITA

-787 NKEEQIK
+787 SKEEHIN

-814 FGELVEA
+814 FGELVKA
-821 IQNNPEGEYKIGQ
+821 IQDNPEGDYKIGQ
-834 SLNATNVKPKGKS
+834 SLNATNIKSNGKS

-853 KGTLTSTD
+853 KGTLTSTE

-867 HNLANPLFNEMEN
+867 HNLSSPLFDVIEN

-893 NKPDTEQIATL
+893 NKPNTEQIATL
-904 GKDATNTTI
+904 GKDAINTTI

-963 VNNQKKANI
+963 VNNQNKANI

-993 TLDRGMD
+993 TLDRGAD

-1010 KKAVAKGSINLKSNV
+1010 KKAVAKGSINLKNNV
-1025 DTGGVITK
+1025 DTGGVISK

-1053 KLYGSRDIEDD
+1053 KLYGSGDIGDD
-1064 DFGYPYLSRV
+1064 DFGYPYLNRV
-1074 VSVAG
+1074 VSVTG

-1093 QEISKEE
+1093 REISKEE
-1100 ADKRLKS
+1100 ADRKLEE

-1114 FEAPTLLVD
+1114 FEAPTLLAD
-1123 KLNNNIPKD
+1123 KLNNNTSKD

-1139 DYDKTRE
+1139 DYDKTKE

-1204 HYSDKTKDIFTVSSK
+1204 HYSDKTKDIFTVSPK
-1219 ESNVSQIKEYS
+1219 ESKVSQIKEYS

-1247 RTSIASKIKE
+1247 RTSIESKIKE

-1271 LMEKR
+1271 LMDKR
-1276 RTPQENTTERRKG
+1276 NNPQENTTERRKG
-1289 YVKDL
+1289 YVRDL

-1307 DSLVNKMLLNYDF
+1307 DSLANKLLLNYDF
-1320 QLNNSTPSE
+1320 QLNDTKASE
-1329 DVLLQKIEN
+1329 EVLLQKVEN

-1358 SNMNIKEIML
+1358 DNMNIKEIML

-1374 GKNVNF
+1374 GKNIDV

-1402 YRETIGGTLG
+1402 YRENIGGTLG

-1421 YNMNLLTEFTDI
+1421 YNMNLLTGFTDI
-1433 NEWFKDATKKNVYI
+1433 NDWFKDATKKNLYI
-1447 AEPETSIEDFK
+1447 AEPETSFEDFK

-1527 QNYLDFWGRLASDKV
+1527 QNYLDFWARLSSDKV

-1557 WDNMNAPGY
+1557 WDNMNAQGY

-1575 DGSVDYAPSRELF
+1575 NGSPDYAPSRELF

-1678 GALGLNMAYEREN
+1678 GALGLNMAYERES

-1704 RNRQEIDDYM
+1704 RNRQEIDNYM
-1714 KRYNEAMMLLDYV
+1714 KRYNEVMMLLDYV

-1791 NFATKHGV
+1791 NFTTKHGV

-1805 PEDFTPNSA
+1805 PEDFTPNSS

-1900 YQEVHNKATSKG
+1900 YQEVYNKATSKG
-1912 FVPITIDNE
+1912 FVSITVDNE
-1921 QITTY
+1921 QISTY
-1926 ERLKQLFNK
+1926 ERLKELFNE

-1951 KYRHTVSLKEKV
+1951 KYRNTVSLKEKV
-1963 FKQLLKESDGFSS
+1963 FKQLLKESDGFSNE
-1976 DLFTAPQ
+1976 FFK
-1983 A
+1983 

>member
-1 MFKKDRF
+1 MNKKEKY
-8 SIRKIKGV
+8 SIRKIRGI
-16 VGSVFLG
+16 VGSV
-23 SLLMAPSVVDAATYH
+23 LLMSIFVPMNIANASDYH
-38 YVDKEVIS
+38 YVDKESLSSSEKAQIK
-46 QEAKDLIQTG
+46 EGT
-56 KPDGNEVVYGLVY
+56 PDSKIGSYVLVY
-69 QKDQL
+69 EKNVL
-74 PQTGTEASVL
+74 PNTKAINKYVL
-84 TAFGLLTVGSLLL
+84 TIFGLLSVGSMLFVINNKKKTVSLLL
-97 IYKRKKIASVFLVG
+97 VTTL
-111 AMGLVVLPSAG
+111 GLTNLSSTM
-122 AVDPVATL
+122 AVDLSKTIRE
-130 APASREGV
+130 SGTEGV
-138 VEMEGY
+138 VNILGY
-144 RYVGYLSGDIL
+144 RYIGYIELDKAKEKEIEKATDNKKDNSLIQPE
-155 KTLGLD
+155 KTEKTISEKEKSLVKQEK
-161 TVLEEDSA
+161 TVDVVS
-169 KAGEVTVVEVE
+169 KKGEPLV
-180 TPQVT
+180 
-185 SSQAQ
+185 Q
-190 PRVETQ
+190 PENP
-196 AGVEEVSV
+196 AGVVS
-204 EEAPKTEESPKEEPK
+204 EKGESLIQPENPIGVVSEKGESLVQPENPIGVVSEKGEPLVQP
-219 SEVKPTDDTLPK
+219 EKPTGIVSEKGESLIHPEKPTGVVSEK
-231 VEEGKDDSAEPAPVE
+231 GEPL
-246 EVSGAVDSKIDE
+246 
-258 QAPVKPESQPS
+258 
-269 DKQAEEPKVEP
+269 
-280 PVEQPK
+280 
-286 VPEQPVQPT
+286 VQPENPIGVVSEKGEPLVQSEKPVGVVSEKGEPLIHPEKPIGVVSEKGESLT
-295 QPEQPRIPKESSQ
+295 QPENPVGVISEKGKSLVQSEKP
-308 QEDPK
+308 
-313 EDRGAEETPKQE
+313 
-325 DAQLEVVETK
+325 
-335 DEAANQPV
+335 EA
-343 EEPKVETP
+343 KVEKENPELSLVSTEEKP
-351 AVEKQTEPAEEPKV
+351 TEKEIKLNYNLVNKDNVEIKKIKV
-365 EQAGEPVAPSEGE
+365 EI
-378 KAPVSPEKQPE
+378 
-389 ASKEEKTA
+389 
-397 EETPKLV
+397 
-404 EVSPETKAEETVEP
+404 
-418 KEETKTAK
+418 
-426 GTQEE
+426 
-431 GHVGEALAQEQL
+431 
-443 PEYKVT
+443 
-449 EGTLVEE
+449 
-456 STTELDYKTET
+456 LD
-467 TDDPTKYTDEETVLR
+467 
-482 NGEKGSQVT
+482 G
-491 KTTYKTV
+491 
-498 EGVKTDQVLSAST
+498 A
-511 EVTKEPVNQQVSRGT
+511 
-526 KPIEGTLVEES
+526 
-537 LEKIP
+537 
-542 FKEVVKED
+542 EVVKEVD
-550 DQLKKG
+550 L
-556 LEVVAQ
+556 
-562 EGKEGQ
+562 
-568 KKITKTFN
+568 N
-576 TIKGVKTEDAPKV
+576 T
-589 TEEILEEPQD
+589 D
-599 KILKRG
+599 K
-605 TKSFEKPVL
+605 
-614 TITAIESK
+614 
-622 DLKRTSD
+622 
-629 VKYSLENPSKAA
+629 
-641 IKSITLTLKKG
+641 
-652 DEIVKTLNVSPDDLT
+652 
-667 TTLTDLQYYKDYKL
+667 LTDSIKELKLYKDYKIRTSLTYNKGGEDKTIPL
-681 ETKMVYDRGEGD
+681 EEKPFKLE
-693 EEEVLN
+693 
-699 EESLRIDLKKIEIKD
+699 LKKVEIKD
-714 IKSTKLIQV
+714 VKSTQLIKV

-728 EIDDTNFTT
+728 EVDDTNFTT
-737 IPTDKSNYYLK
+737 IPTDKNNYYLK

-754 KTNRLAVKSII
+754 KTNRLAVKSIT
-765 EETVNGENFYKITA
+765 EETINGENFYKITA

-787 NKEEQIK
+787 SKDEQIK

-814 FGELVEA
+814 FGELVKA
-821 IQNNPEGEYKIGQ
+821 IQDNPEGDYKIGQ
-834 SLNATNVKPKGKS
+834 SLNATNIKPNGKS

-853 KGTLTSTD
+853 KGTLTSTE

-867 HNLANPLFNEMEN
+867 HNLSSPLFDVIEN

-893 NKPDTEQIATL
+893 NKPNTEQIATL
-904 GKDATNTTI
+904 GKDAINTTI

-963 VNNQKKANI
+963 VNNQNKANI

-993 TLDRGMD
+993 TLDRGAD

-1010 KKAVAKGSINLKSNV
+1010 KKAVAKGSINLKNNV

-1064 DFGYPYLSRV
+1064 DFGYPYLNRV
-1074 VSVAG
+1074 VSVVG
-1079 EATGNVTRKNANKL
+1079 EATGNVTRRNANKL

-1123 KLNNNIPKD
+1123 KLNNNTSKD

-1146 QAYRNIAKL
+1146 EAYRNIAKL

-1204 HYSDKTKDIFTVSSK
+1204 HYSDKTKDIFTVSPK

-1238 YTPNMIEKD
+1238 YTPNMIAKD

-1257 KLNSVELQSDGIYN
+1257 KLNSVELQSDGVYN
-1271 LMEKR
+1271 LMDKR
-1276 RTPQENTTERRKG
+1276 KTPQENTTERRKG

-1320 QLNNSTPSE
+1320 QLNNSTASE

-1402 YRETIGGTLG
+1402 YRENIGGTLG

-1421 YNMNLLTEFTDI
+1421 YNMNLLTEYTNI
-1433 NEWFKDATKKNVYI
+1433 NDWFKDATKKNVYI

-1527 QNYLDFWGRLASDKV
+1527 QDYLDFWARLASDKV

-1704 RNRQEIDDYM
+1704 RNRQEIDNYM

-1727 EAEAVLSKN
+1727 EAEAVLNKN

-1879 LIIQKVSGGRFNT
+1879 LIIQKVSGNRFNT
-1892 LEEWKNTW
+1892 LEEWKNSW
-1900 YQEVHNKATSKG
+1900 YQEVYNKATSKS

-1926 ERLKQLFNK
+1926 ERLKQLFNE

-1963 FKQLLKESDGFSS
+1963 FKQLLKESDGFSNE
-1976 DLFTAPQ
+1976 FFK
-1983 A
+1983 

>member
-1 MFKKDRF
+1 MEKKEKY
-8 SIRKIKGV
+8 SIRKIRGI
-16 VGSVFLG
+16 VGSV
-23 SLLMAPSVVDAATYH
+23 LLMSIFVPMNIASASDYH
-38 YVDKEVIS
+38 YVDKETLSNSEKS
-46 QEAKDLIQTG
+46 QIKEGT
-56 KPDGNEVVYGLVY
+56 PDSKAESYVLVY
-69 QKDQL
+69 EKNIL
-74 PQTGTEASVL
+74 PSTNAVNKYVL
-84 TAFGLLTVGSLLL
+84 TIFGLLSVGSLLFVVNN
-97 IYKRKKIASVFLVG
+97 KKKTISLLLVTTL
-111 AMGLVVLPSAG
+111 GLTNLSSTM
-122 AVDPVATL
+122 AVDLSKTIRE
-130 APASREGV
+130 SGTEGV
-138 VEMEGY
+138 VNILGY
-144 RYVGYLSGDIL
+144 RYIGYIE
-155 KTLGLD
+155 LD
-161 TVLEEDSA
+161 KA
-169 KAGEVTVVEVE
+169 KEKEIE
-180 TPQVT
+180 N
-185 SSQAQ
+185 SIENKKDNSLAQ
-190 PRVETQ
+190 PE
-196 AGVEEVSV
+196 
-204 EEAPKTEESPKEEPK
+204 KTEKTISEKEKSLVKQEKTVDVVSKKEEPLVQP
-219 SEVKPTDDTLPK
+219 EKPTGIVSEKGEPLIQPENPVGIVSEKGESLVQPENPIGVVSEKGEPLVQPENPIAVVSEKGEPLVQPEKPIGVVSEKGEPLIQSEKPIGVVSEKGESLVQSENPIGVVSEKGEPLVQPENPEAVVEKEKPELSLVDTVEKPTEKEIKLNYNLINKDNVEIKKIK
-231 VEEGKDDSAEPAPVE
+231 VEILD
-246 EVSGAVDSKIDE
+246 
-258 QAPVKPESQPS
+258 
-269 DKQAEEPKVEP
+269 
-280 PVEQPK
+280 
-286 VPEQPVQPT
+286 
-295 QPEQPRIPKESSQ
+295 
-308 QEDPK
+308 
-313 EDRGAEETPKQE
+313 
-325 DAQLEVVETK
+325 
-335 DEAANQPV
+335 
-343 EEPKVETP
+343 
-351 AVEKQTEPAEEPKV
+351 
-365 EQAGEPVAPSEGE
+365 
-378 KAPVSPEKQPE
+378 
-389 ASKEEKTA
+389 
-397 EETPKLV
+397 
-404 EVSPETKAEETVEP
+404 
-418 KEETKTAK
+418 
-426 GTQEE
+426 GT
-431 GHVGEALAQEQL
+431 
-443 PEYKVT
+443 
-449 EGTLVEE
+449 
-456 STTELDYKTET
+456 
-467 TDDPTKYTDEETVLR
+467 
-482 NGEKGSQVT
+482 
-491 KTTYKTV
+491 
-498 EGVKTDQVLSAST
+498 
-511 EVTKEPVNQQVSRGT
+511 
-526 KPIEGTLVEES
+526 
-537 LEKIP
+537 
-542 FKEVVKED
+542 EVVKEVN
-550 DQLKKG
+550 L
-556 LEVVAQ
+556 
-562 EGKEGQ
+562 
-568 KKITKTFN
+568 N
-576 TIKGVKTEDAPKV
+576 T
-589 TEEILEEPQD
+589 D
-599 KILKRG
+599 K
-605 TKSFEKPVL
+605 
-614 TITAIESK
+614 
-622 DLKRTSD
+622 
-629 VKYSLENPSKAA
+629 
-641 IKSITLTLKKG
+641 
-652 DEIVKTLNVSPDDLT
+652 
-667 TTLTDLQYYKDYKL
+667 LTDSISGLKLYKDYKIRTSLTYNKGEEDKTITL
-681 ETKMVYDRGEGD
+681 EEKPFKLE
-693 EEEVLN
+693 
-699 EESLRIDLKKIEIKD
+699 LKKVEIKD
-714 IKSTKLIQV
+714 VKSTQLIKV

-728 EIDDTNFTT
+728 EVDDTNFTT

-754 KTNRLAVKSII
+754 KTNKLAVKSIT

-787 NKEEQIK
+787 SKEEQIN

-814 FGELVEA
+814 FGELVKA
-821 IQNNPEGEYKIGQ
+821 IQDNPEGDYKIGQ
-834 SLNATNVKPKGKS
+834 SLNATNIKPNGKS
-847 YITKKF
+847 YITKRF

-867 HNLANPLFNEMEN
+867 HNLSNPLFDVMEN

-893 NKPDTEQIATL
+893 NKPNTEQIATL
-904 GKDATNTTI
+904 GKDAINTTI

-963 VNNQKKANI
+963 VNNQNKANI

-993 TLDRGMD
+993 TLDRGAD

-1010 KKAVAKGSINLKSNV
+1010 KKAVAKGSINLKNNV
-1025 DTGGVITK
+1025 DTGGVISK

-1053 KLYGSRDIEDD
+1053 KLYGSGDIGDD
-1064 DFGYPYLSRV
+1064 DFGYPYLNRV
-1074 VSVAG
+1074 VSVVG

-1093 QEISKEE
+1093 REISKEE
-1100 ADKRLKS
+1100 ADRKLEE

-1123 KLNNNIPKD
+1123 KLNNNTSKD

-1204 HYSDKTKDIFTVSSK
+1204 HYSDKTKDIFTITPK
-1219 ESNVSQIKEYS
+1219 ESNVNQIKEYS

-1247 RTSIASKIKE
+1247 RSSIASKIKE

-1271 LMEKR
+1271 LMDKR
-1276 RTPQENTTERRKG
+1276 NNPQENTTERRKG
-1289 YVKDL
+1289 YVRDL

-1307 DSLVNKMLLNYDF
+1307 DSLVNKLLLNYDF
-1320 QLNNSTPSE
+1320 QLNDTKASE
-1329 DVLLQKIEN
+1329 EVLLQKVEN

-1358 SNMNIKEIML
+1358 DNMNIKEIML

-1374 GKNVNF
+1374 GKNIDV

-1402 YRETIGGTLG
+1402 YRENIGGTLG

-1421 YNMNLLTEFTDI
+1421 YNMNLLTGFTDI
-1433 NEWFKDATKKNVYI
+1433 NDWFKDATKKNVYI
-1447 AEPETSIEDFK
+1447 AEPETSFEDFK

-1527 QNYLDFWGRLASDKV
+1527 QNYLDFWARLSSDKV

-1557 WDNMNAPGY
+1557 WDNMNAQGY
-1566 GWLDKYGHK
+1566 GWLNKYGHK
-1575 DGSVDYAPSRELF
+1575 NGSPDYAPSRELF

-1704 RNRQEIDDYM
+1704 RNREEIDNYM

-1736 LTDNSQWFKKVD
+1736 LTDNSKWFKKVD

-1771 DLNDNEKAIKLN
+1771 DLNDNEKTIKLN
-1783 TIADLVNN
+1783 TITDLVNN

-1900 YQEVHNKATSKG
+1900 YQEVNNKATSKG

-1926 ERLKQLFNK
+1926 ERLKQLFNE

-1951 KYRHTVSLKEKV
+1951 KYRNTVSLKEKV
-1963 FKQLLKESDGFSS
+1963 FKQLLKESDGFSNE
-1976 DLFTAPQ
+1976 FFK
-1983 A
+1983 

>member
-1 MFKKDRF
+1 MNKKEKY
-8 SIRKIKGV
+8 SIRKIRGI
-16 VGSVFLG
+16 VGSV
-23 SLLMAPSVVDAATYH
+23 LLMSIFIPMNIANASDYY
-38 YVDKEVIS
+38 YVDKESLSSSEKNQIK
-46 QEAKDLIQTG
+46 EGI
-56 KPDGNEVVYGLVY
+56 PDSKVESYVLVY
-69 QKDQL
+69 EKNIL
-74 PQTGTEASVL
+74 PSTNAVNKYVL
-84 TAFGLLTVGSLLL
+84 TIFGLLSVGSLLFVVNN
-97 IYKRKKIASVFLVG
+97 KKKTVSLLLVTIL
-111 AMGLVVLPSAG
+111 GLTNLSSTM
-122 AVDPVATL
+122 AVDLSKTI
-130 APASREGV
+130 RESGNDGV
-138 VEMEGY
+138 VNILGY
-144 RYVGYLSGDIL
+144 HYVGYIEMSQEKEKKIDNL
-155 KTLGLD
+155 KDNKENENTDKKEPLVQIEKPVD
-161 TVLEEDSA
+161 TVFEKEKPLIQQTE
-169 KAGEVTVVEVE
+169 
-180 TPQVT
+180 
-185 SSQAQ
+185 
-190 PRVETQ
+190 
-196 AGVEEVSV
+196 
-204 EEAPKTEESPKEEPK
+204 KTEKVITKKGEPLIQ
-219 SEVKPTDDTLPK
+219 SEKPTGVVSEKGEPLVQPEKPTGVVSEKGEPLVQPENPVGIVSEKGEPLIQPEKPTGIVSEKGQPLIQSENPIGVVSEKGEPLIHPENPIGVVSEKGEPLIQPENPEAKIEKENPELSLVSTEEKPTEKEIKLNYNLVNKDNVEIKKIK
-231 VEEGKDDSAEPAPVE
+231 VEILD
-246 EVSGAVDSKIDE
+246 
-258 QAPVKPESQPS
+258 
-269 DKQAEEPKVEP
+269 
-280 PVEQPK
+280 
-286 VPEQPVQPT
+286 
-295 QPEQPRIPKESSQ
+295 
-308 QEDPK
+308 
-313 EDRGAEETPKQE
+313 
-325 DAQLEVVETK
+325 
-335 DEAANQPV
+335 
-343 EEPKVETP
+343 
-351 AVEKQTEPAEEPKV
+351 
-365 EQAGEPVAPSEGE
+365 
-378 KAPVSPEKQPE
+378 
-389 ASKEEKTA
+389 
-397 EETPKLV
+397 
-404 EVSPETKAEETVEP
+404 
-418 KEETKTAK
+418 
-426 GTQEE
+426 GT
-431 GHVGEALAQEQL
+431 
-443 PEYKVT
+443 
-449 EGTLVEE
+449 
-456 STTELDYKTET
+456 
-467 TDDPTKYTDEETVLR
+467 
-482 NGEKGSQVT
+482 
-491 KTTYKTV
+491 
-498 EGVKTDQVLSAST
+498 
-511 EVTKEPVNQQVSRGT
+511 
-526 KPIEGTLVEES
+526 
-537 LEKIP
+537 
-542 FKEVVKED
+542 EVVKEVN
-550 DQLKKG
+550 L
-556 LEVVAQ
+556 
-562 EGKEGQ
+562 
-568 KKITKTFN
+568 N
-576 TIKGVKTEDAPKV
+576 T
-589 TEEILEEPQD
+589 D
-599 KILKRG
+599 K
-605 TKSFEKPVL
+605 
-614 TITAIESK
+614 
-622 DLKRTSD
+622 
-629 VKYSLENPSKAA
+629 
-641 IKSITLTLKKG
+641 
-652 DEIVKTLNVSPDDLT
+652 
-667 TTLTDLQYYKDYKL
+667 LTDSISGLKLYKDYKIRTSLTYNKGEEDKTITL
-681 ETKMVYDRGEGD
+681 EEKPFKLE
-693 EEEVLN
+693 
-699 EESLRIDLKKIEIKD
+699 LKKVEIKD
-714 IKSTKLIQV
+714 VKSTQLIKV

-728 EIDDTNFTT
+728 EVDDTNFTT
-737 IPTDKSNYYLK
+737 IPTDKNNYYLK

-754 KTNRLAVKSII
+754 KTNKLAVKSIT

-779 EATDLIQH
+779 ESTDLIQH

-814 FGELVEA
+814 FGELVKA
-821 IQNNPEGEYKIGQ
+821 IQDNPEGDYKIGQ
-834 SLNATNVKPKGKS
+834 SLNATNIKSNGKS

-853 KGTLTSTD
+853 KGTLSSTE

-867 HNLANPLFNEMEN
+867 HNLSNPLFDVIEN

-893 NKPDTEQIATL
+893 NKPNTEQIATL
-904 GKDATNTTI
+904 GKDAINTTI

-963 VNNQKKANI
+963 VNNQNKANI

-993 TLDRGMD
+993 TLDRGAD

-1010 KKAVAKGSINLKSNV
+1010 KKAVAKGSINLKNNV
-1025 DTGGVITK
+1025 DTGGVISK

-1064 DFGYPYLSRV
+1064 DFGYPYLNRV
-1074 VSVAG
+1074 VSVTG

-1093 QEISKEE
+1093 REVSKEE
-1100 ADKRLKS
+1100 ADRKLEE

-1123 KLNNNIPKD
+1123 KLNNNTSKD

-1146 QAYRNIAKL
+1146 QAYRNVAKL

-1204 HYSDKTKDIFTVSSK
+1204 HYSDKTKDIFTVSPK

-1238 YTPNMIEKD
+1238 YTPNMIAKD

-1257 KLNSVELQSDGIYN
+1257 KLNSVELQSDGVYN
-1271 LMEKR
+1271 LMDKR
-1276 RTPQENTTERRKG
+1276 KTPQENTTERRKG

-1320 QLNNSTPSE
+1320 QLNDTKASE
-1329 DVLLQKIEN
+1329 EVLLQKVEN

-1358 SNMNIKEIML
+1358 DNMNIKEIML

-1374 GKNVNF
+1374 GKNIDV

-1402 YRETIGGTLG
+1402 YRENIGGTLG

-1421 YNMNLLTEFTDI
+1421 YNMNLLTGFTDI
-1433 NEWFKDATKKNVYI
+1433 NDWFKDATKKNVYI
-1447 AEPETSIEDFK
+1447 AEPETSFEDFK

-1527 QNYLDFWGRLASDKV
+1527 QNYLDFWARLSSDKV

-1557 WDNMNAPGY
+1557 WDNMNAQGY

-1575 DGSVDYAPSRELF
+1575 NGSPDYAPSRELF

-1670 VSNPNGEY
+1670 VSNPKGEY

-1704 RNRQEIDDYM
+1704 KNRQEIDDYM

-1879 LIIQKVSGGRFNT
+1879 LIIQKVSGNRFNT

-1912 FVPITIDNE
+1912 FVSITIDNE

-1926 ERLKQLFNK
+1926 ERLKQLFNE

-1951 KYRHTVSLKEKV
+1951 KYRNTVSLKEKV
-1963 FKQLLKESDGFSS
+1963 FKQLLKESDGFSNE
-1976 DLFTAPQ
+1976 FFK
-1983 A
+1983 

>member
-1 MFKKDRF
+1 MNKKEKY
-8 SIRKIKGV
+8 SIRKIRGI
-16 VGSVFLG
+16 VGSV
-23 SLLMAPSVVDAATYH
+23 LLMSIFIPMNIANASDYY
-38 YVDKEVIS
+38 YVDKESLSSSEKNQIK
-46 QEAKDLIQTG
+46 EGI
-56 KPDGNEVVYGLVY
+56 PDSKVESYVLVY
-69 QKDQL
+69 EKNIL
-74 PQTGTEASVL
+74 PSTNAVNKYVL
-84 TAFGLLTVGSLLL
+84 TIFGLLSVGSLLFVVNN
-97 IYKRKKIASVFLVG
+97 KKKTVSLLLVTIL
-111 AMGLVVLPSAG
+111 GLTNLSSTM
-122 AVDPVATL
+122 AVDLSKTI
-130 APASREGV
+130 RESGNDGV
-138 VEMEGY
+138 VNILGY
-144 RYVGYLSGDIL
+144 HYVGYIEMSQEKEKKIDNL
-155 KTLGLD
+155 KDNKENENTDKKEPLVQIEKPVD
-161 TVLEEDSA
+161 TVSEKEKPLIQQTE
-169 KAGEVTVVEVE
+169 
-180 TPQVT
+180 
-185 SSQAQ
+185 
-190 PRVETQ
+190 
-196 AGVEEVSV
+196 
-204 EEAPKTEESPKEEPK
+204 KTEKVITKKGEPLIQ
-219 SEVKPTDDTLPK
+219 SEKPTGVVSEKGEPLVQPEKPTGVVSEKGEPLVQPENPVGIVSEKGEPLIQPEKPTGIVSEKGQPLIQSENPIGVVSEKGEPLIHPEKPIGVVSEKGESLIQPENPVGVISEKGESLVQPENPIGVVSEKGEPLIQPENPEAKIEKENPELSLVSTEEKPTEKEIKLNYNLVNKDNVEIKKIK
-231 VEEGKDDSAEPAPVE
+231 VEILD
-246 EVSGAVDSKIDE
+246 
-258 QAPVKPESQPS
+258 
-269 DKQAEEPKVEP
+269 
-280 PVEQPK
+280 
-286 VPEQPVQPT
+286 
-295 QPEQPRIPKESSQ
+295 
-308 QEDPK
+308 
-313 EDRGAEETPKQE
+313 
-325 DAQLEVVETK
+325 
-335 DEAANQPV
+335 
-343 EEPKVETP
+343 
-351 AVEKQTEPAEEPKV
+351 
-365 EQAGEPVAPSEGE
+365 
-378 KAPVSPEKQPE
+378 
-389 ASKEEKTA
+389 
-397 EETPKLV
+397 
-404 EVSPETKAEETVEP
+404 
-418 KEETKTAK
+418 
-426 GTQEE
+426 GT
-431 GHVGEALAQEQL
+431 
-443 PEYKVT
+443 
-449 EGTLVEE
+449 
-456 STTELDYKTET
+456 
-467 TDDPTKYTDEETVLR
+467 
-482 NGEKGSQVT
+482 
-491 KTTYKTV
+491 
-498 EGVKTDQVLSAST
+498 
-511 EVTKEPVNQQVSRGT
+511 
-526 KPIEGTLVEES
+526 
-537 LEKIP
+537 
-542 FKEVVKED
+542 EVVKEVN
-550 DQLKKG
+550 L
-556 LEVVAQ
+556 
-562 EGKEGQ
+562 
-568 KKITKTFN
+568 N
-576 TIKGVKTEDAPKV
+576 T
-589 TEEILEEPQD
+589 D
-599 KILKRG
+599 K
-605 TKSFEKPVL
+605 
-614 TITAIESK
+614 
-622 DLKRTSD
+622 
-629 VKYSLENPSKAA
+629 
-641 IKSITLTLKKG
+641 
-652 DEIVKTLNVSPDDLT
+652 
-667 TTLTDLQYYKDYKL
+667 LTDSISGLKLYKDYKIRTSLTYNKGEEDKTITL
-681 ETKMVYDRGEGD
+681 EEKTFKLE
-693 EEEVLN
+693 
-699 EESLRIDLKKIEIKD
+699 LKKVEIKD
-714 IKSTKLIQV
+714 VKSTQLIKV

-728 EIDDTNFTT
+728 EVDDTNFTT
-737 IPTDKSNYYLK
+737 IPTDKNNYYLK

-754 KTNRLAVKSII
+754 KTNKLAVKSIT

-779 EATDLIQH
+779 ESTDLIQH

-814 FGELVEA
+814 FGELVKA
-821 IQNNPEGEYKIGQ
+821 IQDNPEGDYKIGQ
-834 SLNATNVKPKGKS
+834 SLNATNIKPNGKS

-853 KGTLTSTD
+853 KGTLSSTE

-867 HNLANPLFNEMEN
+867 HNLSNPLFDVIEN

-893 NKPDTEQIATL
+893 NKPNTEQIATL
-904 GKDATNTTI
+904 GKDAINTTI

-963 VNNQKKANI
+963 VNNQNKANI
-972 EKVYTD
+972 ERVYTD

-993 TLDRGMD
+993 TLDRGAD

-1010 KKAVAKGSINLKSNV
+1010 KKAVAKGSINLKNNV
-1025 DTGGVITK
+1025 DTGGVISK

-1053 KLYGSRDIEDD
+1053 KLYGSGDIGDD
-1064 DFGYPYLSRV
+1064 DFGYPYLNRV

-1079 EATGNVTRKNANKL
+1079 EATGNITRKNANKL
-1093 QEISKEE
+1093 REISKEE
-1100 ADKRLKS
+1100 ADRKLEE

-1123 KLNNNIPKD
+1123 KLNNNISKD

-1204 HYSDKTKDIFTVSSK
+1204 HYSDKTKDIFTITPK

-1230 INELKDIV
+1230 INELKGIV

-1271 LMEKR
+1271 LMDKR
-1276 RTPQENTTERRKG
+1276 NNPQENTTERRKG
-1289 YVKDL
+1289 YVRDL

-1307 DSLVNKMLLNYDF
+1307 DSLVNKLLLNYDF
-1320 QLNNSTPSE
+1320 QLNDTKASE
-1329 DVLLQKIEN
+1329 EVLLQKVEN

-1358 SNMNIKEIML
+1358 DNMNIKEIML

-1374 GKNVNF
+1374 GKNIDV

-1402 YRETIGGTLG
+1402 YRENIGGTLG

-1421 YNMNLLTEFTDI
+1421 YNMNLLTGFTDI
-1433 NEWFKDATKKNVYI
+1433 NDWFKDATKKNVYI
-1447 AEPETSIEDFK
+1447 AEPETSFEDFK

-1512 RNEFKK
+1512 RNDFKK

-1527 QNYLDFWGRLASDKV
+1527 QNYLDFWARLSSDKV

-1557 WDNMNAPGY
+1557 WDNMNAQGY

-1575 DGSVDYAPSRELF
+1575 NGSPDYAPSRELF

-1670 VSNPNGEY
+1670 VTNPNGEY

-1736 LTDNSQWFKKVD
+1736 LTDNSKWFKKVD

-1900 YQEVHNKATSKG
+1900 YQEVYNKATSKG
-1912 FVPITIDNE
+1912 FVSITVDNE

-1926 ERLKQLFNK
+1926 ERLKELFNE

-1951 KYRHTVSLKEKV
+1951 KYRNTVSLKEKV
-1963 FKQLLKESDGFSS
+1963 FKQLLKESDGFSNE
-1976 DLFTAPQ
+1976 FFK
-1983 A
+1983 

>member
-1 MFKKDRF
+1 MEKKEKY
-8 SIRKIKGV
+8 SIRKIKGI
-16 VGSVFLG
+16 VGSV
-23 SLLMAPSVVDAATYH
+23 LLMSIFVPMNIASASDYH
-38 YVDKEVIS
+38 YVDKESLSNSEKAQIKEGTPDS
-46 QEAKDLIQTG
+46 KTG
-56 KPDGNEVVYGLVY
+56 SYVLVY
-69 QKDQL
+69 EKNVL
-74 PQTGTEASVL
+74 PNTKAINKYVL
-84 TAFGLLTVGSLLL
+84 TIFGLLSVGSLLFVVNN
-97 IYKRKKIASVFLVG
+97 KKKTVSLLLVTTL
-111 AMGLVVLPSAG
+111 GLTNLSSTM
-122 AVDPVATL
+122 AVDLSKTIRE
-130 APASREGV
+130 SGTEGV
-138 VEMEGY
+138 VNILGY
-144 RYVGYLSGDIL
+144 RYIGYIELDKAKEKEIE
-155 KTLGLD
+155 KTTENTKDNSLI
-161 TVLEEDSA
+161 
-169 KAGEVTVVEVE
+169 
-180 TPQVT
+180 
-185 SSQAQ
+185 Q
-190 PRVETQ
+190 PE
-196 AGVEEVSV
+196 
-204 EEAPKTEESPKEEPK
+204 KTEKTISEKE
-219 SEVKPTDDTLPK
+219 KPL
-231 VEEGKDDSAEPAPVE
+231 VH
-246 EVSGAVDSKIDE
+246 
-258 QAPVKPESQPS
+258 
-269 DKQAEEPKVEP
+269 
-280 PVEQPK
+280 
-286 VPEQPVQPT
+286 
-295 QPEQPRIPKESSQ
+295 
-308 QEDPK
+308 QE
-313 EDRGAEETPKQE
+313 
-325 DAQLEVVETK
+325 
-335 DEAANQPV
+335 
-343 EEPKVETP
+343 
-351 AVEKQTEPAEEPKV
+351 
-365 EQAGEPVAPSEGE
+365 
-378 KAPVSPEKQPE
+378 
-389 ASKEEKTA
+389 
-397 EETPKLV
+397 
-404 EVSPETKAEETVEP
+404 
-418 KEETKTAK
+418 
-426 GTQEE
+426 
-431 GHVGEALAQEQL
+431 
-443 PEYKVT
+443 
-449 EGTLVEE
+449 
-456 STTELDYKTET
+456 
-467 TDDPTKYTDEETVLR
+467 
-482 NGEKGSQVT
+482 
-491 KTTYKTV
+491 KTV
-498 EGVKTDQVLSAST
+498 EVVSKKGEPLIQSENPIGVVSEKG
-511 EVTKEPVNQQVSRGT
+511 EPLVQPENPIGVVSEKG
-526 KPIEGTLVEES
+526 ES
-537 LEKIP
+537 LVQPENPTAVVSEKGEPLVQPENPISVVSEKGEP
-542 FKEVVKED
+542 LVQPENPIGVISEKGKPLVQPENPIGVVSEKGEPLVQSENPVGIVSEKGESLIQPENPIGVVSEKGESLVQPENPIGVVSEKGEPLVQPENPEAKIEKENPELSLVDTIEKPTEKEIKLNYNLVNKDNVEIKKIKVEILDGIEVVKEVN
-550 DQLKKG
+550 L
-556 LEVVAQ
+556 
-562 EGKEGQ
+562 
-568 KKITKTFN
+568 N
-576 TIKGVKTEDAPKV
+576 T
-589 TEEILEEPQD
+589 D
-599 KILKRG
+599 K
-605 TKSFEKPVL
+605 
-614 TITAIESK
+614 
-622 DLKRTSD
+622 
-629 VKYSLENPSKAA
+629 
-641 IKSITLTLKKG
+641 
-652 DEIVKTLNVSPDDLT
+652 
-667 TTLTDLQYYKDYKL
+667 LTDSIKELKLYKDYKIRTSLTYNKGEEDKTITL
-681 ETKMVYDRGEGD
+681 EEKPFKLE
-693 EEEVLN
+693 
-699 EESLRIDLKKIEIKD
+699 LKKVEIKD
-714 IKSTKLIQV
+714 VKSTQLIKV

-728 EIDDTNFTT
+728 EVDDTNFTT
-737 IPTDKSNYYLK
+737 IPTDKTNYYLK

-754 KTNRLAVKSII
+754 KTNKLAVKSIT

-787 NKEEQIK
+787 SKEEQIN

-814 FGELVEA
+814 FGELVKA
-821 IQNNPEGEYKIGQ
+821 IQDNPEGDYKIGQ
-834 SLNATNVKPKGKS
+834 SLNATNIKPNGKS

-853 KGTLTSTD
+853 KGTLTSTE
-861 GNKFAI
+861 GNKFSI
-867 HNLANPLFNEMEN
+867 HNLSSPLFDVMEN

-893 NKPDTEQIATL
+893 NKPNTEQIATL
-904 GKDATNTTI
+904 GKDAINTTI
-913 ENIKITGSIV
+913 ENIKITGNIV

-963 VNNQKKANI
+963 VNNQNKANI
-972 EKVYTD
+972 ERVYTD

-993 TLDRGMD
+993 TLDRGAD

-1010 KKAVAKGSINLKSNV
+1010 KKAVAKGSINLKNNV
-1025 DTGGVITK
+1025 DTGGVISK

-1053 KLYGSRDIEDD
+1053 KLYGSGDIGDD
-1064 DFGYPYLSRV
+1064 DFGYPYLNRV

-1093 QEISKEE
+1093 REISKEE
-1100 ADKRLKS
+1100 ADRKLEE

-1123 KLNNNIPKD
+1123 KLNNNVSKD

-1204 HYSDKTKDIFTVSSK
+1204 HYSDKTKDIFTITPK

-1238 YTPNMIEKD
+1238 YTPNMIEKY
-1247 RTSIASKIKE
+1247 RSSIASKIKE

-1271 LMEKR
+1271 LMDKR
-1276 RTPQENTTERRKG
+1276 NNPQENTTERRKG
-1289 YVKDL
+1289 YVRDL

-1320 QLNNSTPSE
+1320 QLNDTKASE
-1329 DVLLQKIEN
+1329 EVLLQKVEN

-1358 SNMNIKEIML
+1358 DNMNIKEIML

-1374 GKNVNF
+1374 GKNIDV
-1380 LDFLIKIGSSERNVK
+1380 LDFLIKTGSSERNVK

-1402 YRETIGGTLG
+1402 YRENIGGTLG

-1421 YNMNLLTEFTDI
+1421 YNMNLLTGFTDI
-1433 NEWFKDATKKNVYI
+1433 NDWFKDATKKNLYI
-1447 AEPETSIEDFK
+1447 AEPETSFEDFK

-1527 QNYLDFWGRLASDKV
+1527 QNYLDFWGRLSSDKV

-1575 DGSVDYAPSRELF
+1575 NGSPDYAPSRELF

-1704 RNRQEIDDYM
+1704 RNRQEIDNYM

-1805 PEDFTPNSA
+1805 PEDFTPNSS

-1900 YQEVHNKATSKG
+1900 YQEVYNKATSKG
-1912 FVPITIDNE
+1912 FVSITVDNE
-1921 QITTY
+1921 QISTY
-1926 ERLKQLFNK
+1926 ERLKELFNE

-1951 KYRHTVSLKEKV
+1951 KYRNTVSLKEKV
-1963 FKQLLKESDGFSS
+1963 FKQLLKESDGFSNE
-1976 DLFTAPQ
+1976 FFK
-1983 A
+1983 

>member
-1 MFKKDRF
+1 MDKKEKY
-8 SIRKIKGV
+8 SIRKIKGI
-16 VGSVFLG
+16 VGSV
-23 SLLMAPSVVDAATYH
+23 LLMSIFVPMNIASASDYH
-38 YVDKEVIS
+38 YVDKESLSNSEKAQIK
-46 QEAKDLIQTG
+46 EGT
-56 KPDGNEVVYGLVY
+56 PDSKIGSYVLVY
-69 QKDQL
+69 EKNIL
-74 PQTGTEASVL
+74 PNTKAINKYVL
-84 TAFGLLTVGSLLL
+84 TIFGLLSVGSLLFVVNN
-97 IYKRKKIASVFLVG
+97 KKKTVSLLLVTTL
-111 AMGLVVLPSAG
+111 GLTNLSSTM
-122 AVDPVATL
+122 AVDLSKTIRE
-130 APASREGV
+130 SGTEGV
-138 VEMEGY
+138 VNILGY
-144 RYVGYLSGDIL
+144 RYIGYIELDKAKEKEIEKTTENKKDNSLIQTEKTEKTISEKEKSLVNQEKTVDVVSKKGEPLIQPEKPTGIVSEKGESLVQPENPTAVVSEKGEPLIQPEKPIGVISEKGESLVQPENPTAVVSEKGEPLVQPEKPTGVVSEKGEPLIQSEKPTGVVSEKGEPLVQSEKPTGIVSEKGESLIQPENPIGVVSEKGESLVQPENPEAVVEKENPELSL
-155 KTLGLD
+155 VD
-161 TVLEEDSA
+161 TVE
-169 KAGEVTVVEVE
+169 
-180 TPQVT
+180 
-185 SSQAQ
+185 
-190 PRVETQ
+190 
-196 AGVEEVSV
+196 
-204 EEAPKTEESPKEEPK
+204 
-219 SEVKPTDDTLPK
+219 KPTEKEIKLNYNLINKDNVEIKKIK
-231 VEEGKDDSAEPAPVE
+231 VEILD
-246 EVSGAVDSKIDE
+246 
-258 QAPVKPESQPS
+258 
-269 DKQAEEPKVEP
+269 
-280 PVEQPK
+280 
-286 VPEQPVQPT
+286 
-295 QPEQPRIPKESSQ
+295 
-308 QEDPK
+308 
-313 EDRGAEETPKQE
+313 
-325 DAQLEVVETK
+325 
-335 DEAANQPV
+335 
-343 EEPKVETP
+343 
-351 AVEKQTEPAEEPKV
+351 
-365 EQAGEPVAPSEGE
+365 
-378 KAPVSPEKQPE
+378 
-389 ASKEEKTA
+389 
-397 EETPKLV
+397 
-404 EVSPETKAEETVEP
+404 
-418 KEETKTAK
+418 
-426 GTQEE
+426 GT
-431 GHVGEALAQEQL
+431 
-443 PEYKVT
+443 
-449 EGTLVEE
+449 
-456 STTELDYKTET
+456 
-467 TDDPTKYTDEETVLR
+467 
-482 NGEKGSQVT
+482 
-491 KTTYKTV
+491 
-498 EGVKTDQVLSAST
+498 
-511 EVTKEPVNQQVSRGT
+511 
-526 KPIEGTLVEES
+526 
-537 LEKIP
+537 
-542 FKEVVKED
+542 EVVKEVN
-550 DQLKKG
+550 L
-556 LEVVAQ
+556 
-562 EGKEGQ
+562 
-568 KKITKTFN
+568 N
-576 TIKGVKTEDAPKV
+576 T
-589 TEEILEEPQD
+589 D
-599 KILKRG
+599 K
-605 TKSFEKPVL
+605 
-614 TITAIESK
+614 
-622 DLKRTSD
+622 
-629 VKYSLENPSKAA
+629 
-641 IKSITLTLKKG
+641 
-652 DEIVKTLNVSPDDLT
+652 
-667 TTLTDLQYYKDYKL
+667 LTDSISGLKLYKDYKIRTSLTYNKGEEDKTITL
-681 ETKMVYDRGEGD
+681 EEKPFKLE
-693 EEEVLN
+693 
-699 EESLRIDLKKIEIKD
+699 LKKVEIKD
-714 IKSTKLIQV
+714 VKSTQLIKV

-737 IPTDKSNYYLK
+737 IPTDKNNYYLK

-754 KTNRLAVKSII
+754 KTNKLAVKSIT
-765 EETVNGENFYKITA
+765 EETVNGESFYKITA

-808 NNVYYD
+808 DNVYYD
-814 FGELVEA
+814 FGELVKA
-821 IQNNPEGEYKIGQ
+821 IQDNPEGDYKIGQ
-834 SLNATNVKPKGKS
+834 SLNATNIKPNGKS

-867 HNLANPLFNEMEN
+867 HNLSNPLFDVMEN

-893 NKPDTEQIATL
+893 NKPNTEQIATL
-904 GKDATNTTI
+904 GKDAINTTI
-913 ENIKITGSIV
+913 EDIKITGNIV

-934 LKDRSRMKNVAVIGK
+934 LKDRSRMKNVAVISK

-963 VNNQKKANI
+963 VNNQNKANI

-993 TLDRGMD
+993 TLDRGAD

-1010 KKAVAKGSINLKSNV
+1010 KKAVAKGLINLKNNV
-1025 DTGGVITK
+1025 DTGGVISK

-1053 KLYGSRDIEDD
+1053 KLYGSGDIGDD
-1064 DFGYPYLSRV
+1064 DFGYPYLNRV

-1079 EATGNVTRKNANKL
+1079 EATGNVTRRNANKL
-1093 QEISKEE
+1093 REISKEE
-1100 ADKRLKS
+1100 ADRKLEE

-1123 KLNNNIPKD
+1123 KLNNNTSKD

-1204 HYSDKTKDIFTVSSK
+1204 HYSDKTKDIFTITPK

-1247 RTSIASKIKE
+1247 RSSIASKIKE
-1257 KLNSVELQSDGIYN
+1257 KLNSVELQSEGIYN
-1271 LMEKR
+1271 LMDKR
-1276 RTPQENTTERRKG
+1276 KTPQENTTERRKG
-1289 YVKDL
+1289 YVRDL

-1307 DSLVNKMLLNYDF
+1307 DSLVNKLLLNYDF
-1320 QLNNSTPSE
+1320 QLNNSTASE

-1358 SNMNIKEIML
+1358 DNMNIKEIML

-1374 GKNVNF
+1374 GKNIDV
-1380 LDFLIKIGSSERNVK
+1380 LDFLIKIGSSERNVE

-1402 YRETIGGTLG
+1402 YRENIGGTLG

-1421 YNMNLLTEFTDI
+1421 YNMNLLTGFTDI
-1433 NEWFKDATKKNVYI
+1433 NDWFKDATKKNVYI
-1447 AEPETSIEDFK
+1447 AEPETSFEDFK

-1512 RNEFKK
+1512 RNDFKK

-1527 QNYLDFWGRLASDKV
+1527 QNYLDFWARLSSDQV
-1542 RNQLLKSQNVVPSPV
+1542 RNKLLKSQNVVPSPV
-1557 WDNMNAPGY
+1557 WDNMNAQGY

-1575 DGSVDYAPSRELF
+1575 NGSPDYAPSRELF

-1670 VSNPNGEY
+1670 VTNPNGEY

-1704 RNRQEIDDYM
+1704 RNRQEIDNYM

-1727 EAEAVLSKN
+1727 EAEAVLNKN

-1805 PEDFTPNSA
+1805 PEDFTPNSS

-1912 FVPITIDNE
+1912 FVPITVDNE

-1926 ERLKQLFNK
+1926 ERLKELFNE

-1963 FKQLLKESDGFSS
+1963 FKQLLKESDGFSNE
-1976 DLFTAPQ
+1976 FFK
-1983 A
+1983 

>member
-1 MFKKDRF
+1 MEKKDKF

-16 VGSVFLG
+16 VGSI
-23 SLLMAPSVVDAATYH
+23 LLMSIFVPIGMANASEFH
-38 YVDKEVIS
+38 YIDKSSLSEVEKS
-46 QEAKDLIQTG
+46 QIINGLPTNDENNYILIYE
-56 KPDGNEVVYGLVY
+56 KNS
-69 QKDQL
+69 L
-74 PQTGTEASVL
+74 PNTGTQKNYIL
-84 TAFGLLTVGSLLL
+84 TTLGIFTLGSLLL
-97 IYKRKKIASVFLVG
+97 IVNNKKKTFTLLLVTTI
-111 AMGLVVLPSAG
+111 GLTSLSSAN
-122 AVDPVATL
+122 ALDLSNNIHEVST
-130 APASREGV
+130 EGV
-138 VEMEGY
+138 IDIKGY
-144 RYVGYLSGDIL
+144 HYIGYLKIDNSSKIEELEQKENIL
-155 KTLGLD
+155 NYDKVESEKGTPEIIEKPELEVPTEVLKPEIQPEKETKNIITYMDSKGNILD
-161 TVLEEDSA
+161 DNSNKELPNEN
-169 KAGEVTVVEVE
+169 
-180 TPQVT
+180 
-185 SSQAQ
+185 
-190 PRVETQ
+190 
-196 AGVEEVSV
+196 
-204 EEAPKTEESPKEEPK
+204 PKFIQNEKYVYTGK
-219 SEVKPTDDTLPK
+219 SETENGITKHIYDEVKSEKGLPESIDK
-231 VEEGKDDSAEPAPVE
+231 PKFELPEE
-246 EVSGAVDSKIDE
+246 I
-258 QAPVKPESQPS
+258 VKPEIQPEKETKNIITYMDSKGNVLDDNTNKELSQEIPKFIQNEKYVYTGKS
-269 DKQAEEPKVEP
+269 EIEDGITKYIYDKVQSEKGTPEIVEKPELEVSTEALKPEIQHEKENKEITIYKDSENNVLDNNSNKELPENPPKFIQNEKYVYTGKSEIEDGITKHIYDK
-280 PVEQPK
+280 VKSEK
-286 VPEQPVQPT
+286 GVPEIVEKPELEVSTEALKPEI
-295 QPEQPRIPKESSQ
+295 QPEKEIKNIITYTDSKGNVLDDNIDKELPNENPKFIQNEKYVYTGKSET
-308 QEDPK
+308 EDGITK
-313 EDRGAEETPKQE
+313 HIYD
-325 DAQLEVVETK
+325 EVK
-335 DEAANQPV
+335 S
-343 EEPKVETP
+343 
-351 AVEKQTEPAEEPKV
+351 EK
-365 EQAGEPVAPSEGE
+365 GEPE
-378 KAPVSPEKQPE
+378 KLELPERTE
-389 ASKEEKTA
+389 I
-397 EETPKLV
+397 ETPKLTLLDSTENV
-404 EVSPETKAEETVEP
+404 MDKTV
-418 KEETKTAK
+418 K
-426 GTQEE
+426 
-431 GHVGEALAQEQL
+431 
-443 PEYKVT
+443 
-449 EGTLVEE
+449 
-456 STTELDYKTET
+456 LDYKLENK
-467 TDDPTKYTDEETVLR
+467 D
-482 NGEKGSQVT
+482 NVT
-491 KTTYKTV
+491 IKKIKV
-498 EGVKTDQVLSAST
+498 EV
-511 EVTKEPVNQQVSRGT
+511 
-526 KPIEGTLVEES
+526 IEGNN
-537 LEKIP
+537 KI
-542 FKEVVKED
+542 KEVD
-550 DQLKKG
+550 
-556 LEVVAQ
+556 
-562 EGKEGQ
+562 
-568 KKITKTFN
+568 
-576 TIKGVKTEDAPKV
+576 
-589 TEEILEEPQD
+589 
-599 KILKRG
+599 
-605 TKSFEKPVL
+605 L
-614 TITAIESK
+614 TDGNLSNVIS
-622 DLKRTSD
+622 DLK
-629 VKYSLENPSKAA
+629 L
-641 IKSITLTLKKG
+641 
-652 DEIVKTLNVSPDDLT
+652 
-667 TTLTDLQYYKDYKL
+667 YKDYKIKTTL
-681 ETKMVYDRGEGD
+681 IYNKGIED
-693 EEEVLN
+693 EELSL
-699 EESLRIDLKKIEIKD
+699 EERPFKLELKKVEIKD
-714 IKSTKLIQV
+714 IKSTQLIKV

-737 IPTDKSNYYLK
+737 IPTDKNNYYLK

-754 KTNRLAVKSII
+754 KTNRLAVKSIT
-765 EETVNGENFYKITA
+765 EETVKGENFYKITA

-787 NKEEQIK
+787 NKEEQIQ

-814 FGELVEA
+814 FGELIEA
-821 IQNNPEGEYKIGQ
+821 IQNNPEGDYKIGQ
-834 SLNATNVKPKGKS
+834 SLNATNIKPKGKS

-867 HNLANPLFNEMEN
+867 HNLANPLFNEIEN

-893 NKPDTEQIATL
+893 NKPDAEQIATL

-934 LKDRSRMKNVAVIGK
+934 LNDRSRMKNVAVIGK

-963 VNNQKKANI
+963 VNNQRKANI

-993 TLDRGMD
+993 TLDRGAD

-1025 DTGGVITK
+1025 DTGGVISK
-1033 NWPYGYL
+1033 NWPYGFM

-1053 KLYGSRDIEDD
+1053 KLYGSKDIEDN

-1074 VSVAG
+1074 FSVTG

-1093 QEISKEE
+1093 KEISKEE
-1100 ADKRLKS
+1100 ADRKLEE
-1107 FDITAKD
+1107 FGITAKD
-1114 FEAPTLLVD
+1114 FVAPTLLVD
-1123 KLNNNIPKD
+1123 KLNNTISKD

-1204 HYSDKTKDIFTVSSK
+1204 HYSDKTKDIFTVSPK
-1219 ESNVSQIKEYS
+1219 ESNVSQIKEYT

-1238 YTPNMIEKD
+1238 YTPNMIEKN
-1247 RTSIASKIKE
+1247 RSSIASKIKE
-1257 KLNSVELQSDGIYN
+1257 KLNSVELQSDGVYN
-1271 LMEKR
+1271 LMDKR
-1276 RTPQENTTERRKG
+1276 NNTQENTTERRKG
-1289 YVKDL
+1289 YVRDL

-1307 DSLVNKMLLNYDF
+1307 DSLVNKLLLNYDF
-1320 QLNNSTPSE
+1320 QLNGSKASE

-1358 SNMNIKEIML
+1358 GNMNIKEIML

-1380 LDFLIKIGSSERNVK
+1380 LDFLIKIGSNERNVK
-1395 GDRTLEA
+1395 GDRTLES
-1402 YRETIGGTLG
+1402 YRENIGGTLG

-1421 YNMNLLTEFTDI
+1421 YNMNLLTGYTDI
-1433 NEWFKDATKKNVYI
+1433 NDWFKDATKKNVYI
-1447 AEPETSIEDFK
+1447 VEPETSTEEFK

-1527 QNYLDFWGRLASDKV
+1527 QNYLDFWSRLASDKV

-1557 WDNMNAPGY
+1557 WDNMNAQGY

-1575 DGSVDYAPSRELF
+1575 DGLPDYAPSRELF

-1593 YYPPNW
+1593 YFPPNW

-1608 TDPYKEDSVYYMITD
+1608 GDPYKEESVYYMVTD

-1637 THINDKM
+1637 THINDRM
-1644 VYLGGWRH
+1644 AYLGGWRH

-1704 RNRQEIDDYM
+1704 KNRQEIDDYM
-1714 KRYNEAMMLLDYV
+1714 KRYNEAMMLLDYA
-1727 EAEAVLSKN
+1727 EAEAVLSKG

-1771 DLNDNEKAIKLN
+1771 DLNDNEKTIKLN
-1783 TIADLVNN
+1783 TIKDLVNN

-1805 PEDFTPNSA
+1805 PEDFTPNSS

-1849 FGYLDGFLGY
+1849 FGYEKGFVGY
-1859 ASNKYKDTANRENK
+1859 ASNKYKDIANKENK

-1879 LIIQKVSGGRFNT
+1879 LIIQKVSEGKFNT
-1892 LEEWKNTW
+1892 LEEWKNSW
-1900 YQEVHNKATSKG
+1900 YEDIHDKAKTKG
-1912 FVPITIDNE
+1912 FVPITIDNK
-1921 QITTY
+1921 QISSY
-1926 ERLKQLFNK
+1926 ERLKELFNE

-1942 ELSDNKVKN
+1942 ELSNQAIKN

-1963 FKQLLKESDGFSS
+1963 FKQLLKESDGFSNPFFKS
-1976 DLFTAPQ
+1976 
-1983 A
+1983 

>member
-1 MFKKDRF
+1 MDKKEKY
-8 SIRKIKGV
+8 SIRKIKGI
-16 VGSVFLG
+16 VGSV
-23 SLLMAPSVVDAATYH
+23 LLMSIFVPMNIASASDYH
-38 YVDKEVIS
+38 YVDKESLSNSEKAQIK
-46 QEAKDLIQTG
+46 EGT
-56 KPDGNEVVYGLVY
+56 PDSKVGSYVLVY
-69 QKDQL
+69 EKNVL
-74 PQTGTEASVL
+74 PNTKAINKYVL
-84 TAFGLLTVGSLLL
+84 TIFGLLSVGSLLFVVNN
-97 IYKRKKIASVFLVG
+97 KKKTVSLLLVTTL
-111 AMGLVVLPSAG
+111 GLTNLSSTM
-122 AVDPVATL
+122 AVDLSKTIRE
-130 APASREGV
+130 SGTEGV
-138 VEMEGY
+138 VNILGY
-144 RYVGYLSGDIL
+144 RYIGYIELDKTKEKEIEKTTENKKDNSLVQPEKTEKTISEKEKSLVKQEKTIDVVSEKGEPLVQPENPVGGVSEKGEPLVQPENPTAVVSEKGEPLVQPEKPIGGVSEKGEPLVQPENPIGAVSEKGEPLVQPENPVGVVSEKGEPLVQPENPIGVVSEKGEPLVQPEKPIGAVSEKGEPLIQPENPTGVVSEKGESLVQPENPIGVVSEKGESLVQPENPEAVVEKENPELSL
-155 KTLGLD
+155 VD
-161 TVLEEDSA
+161 TVE
-169 KAGEVTVVEVE
+169 
-180 TPQVT
+180 
-185 SSQAQ
+185 
-190 PRVETQ
+190 
-196 AGVEEVSV
+196 
-204 EEAPKTEESPKEEPK
+204 
-219 SEVKPTDDTLPK
+219 KPTEKEIKLNYNLINKDNVEIKKIK
-231 VEEGKDDSAEPAPVE
+231 VEILD
-246 EVSGAVDSKIDE
+246 
-258 QAPVKPESQPS
+258 
-269 DKQAEEPKVEP
+269 
-280 PVEQPK
+280 
-286 VPEQPVQPT
+286 
-295 QPEQPRIPKESSQ
+295 
-308 QEDPK
+308 
-313 EDRGAEETPKQE
+313 
-325 DAQLEVVETK
+325 
-335 DEAANQPV
+335 
-343 EEPKVETP
+343 
-351 AVEKQTEPAEEPKV
+351 
-365 EQAGEPVAPSEGE
+365 
-378 KAPVSPEKQPE
+378 
-389 ASKEEKTA
+389 
-397 EETPKLV
+397 
-404 EVSPETKAEETVEP
+404 
-418 KEETKTAK
+418 
-426 GTQEE
+426 GT
-431 GHVGEALAQEQL
+431 
-443 PEYKVT
+443 
-449 EGTLVEE
+449 
-456 STTELDYKTET
+456 
-467 TDDPTKYTDEETVLR
+467 
-482 NGEKGSQVT
+482 
-491 KTTYKTV
+491 
-498 EGVKTDQVLSAST
+498 
-511 EVTKEPVNQQVSRGT
+511 
-526 KPIEGTLVEES
+526 
-537 LEKIP
+537 
-542 FKEVVKED
+542 EVVKEVN
-550 DQLKKG
+550 L
-556 LEVVAQ
+556 
-562 EGKEGQ
+562 
-568 KKITKTFN
+568 N
-576 TIKGVKTEDAPKV
+576 T
-589 TEEILEEPQD
+589 D
-599 KILKRG
+599 K
-605 TKSFEKPVL
+605 
-614 TITAIESK
+614 
-622 DLKRTSD
+622 
-629 VKYSLENPSKAA
+629 
-641 IKSITLTLKKG
+641 
-652 DEIVKTLNVSPDDLT
+652 
-667 TTLTDLQYYKDYKL
+667 LTDSISGLKLYKDYKIRTSLTYNKGEEDKTITL
-681 ETKMVYDRGEGD
+681 EEKPFKLE
-693 EEEVLN
+693 
-699 EESLRIDLKKIEIKD
+699 LKKVEIKD
-714 IKSTKLIQV
+714 VKSTQLIKV

-728 EIDDTNFTT
+728 EVDDTNFTT
-737 IPTDKSNYYLK
+737 IPTDKNNYYLK

-754 KTNRLAVKSII
+754 KTNKLAVKSIT

-787 NKEEQIK
+787 SKDEQIK

-814 FGELVEA
+814 FGELVKA
-821 IQNNPEGEYKIGQ
+821 IQDNPEGDYKIGQ
-834 SLNATNVKPKGKS
+834 SLNATNIKPNGKS

-853 KGTLTSTD
+853 KGTLTSTE

-867 HNLANPLFNEMEN
+867 HNLSSPLFDVIEN

-893 NKPDTEQIATL
+893 NKPNTEQIATL
-904 GKDATNTTI
+904 GKDAINTTI

-963 VNNQKKANI
+963 VNNQNKANI

-993 TLDRGMD
+993 TLDRGAD

-1010 KKAVAKGSINLKSNV
+1010 KKAVAKGSINLKNNV
-1025 DTGGVITK
+1025 DTGGVISK

-1053 KLYGSRDIEDD
+1053 KLYGSGDIGDD
-1064 DFGYPYLSRV
+1064 DFGYPYLNRV

-1093 QEISKEE
+1093 REISKEE
-1100 ADKRLKS
+1100 ADRKLEE

-1123 KLNNNIPKD
+1123 KLNNNTLKD

-1204 HYSDKTKDIFTVSSK
+1204 HYSDKTKDIFTVSPK

-1247 RTSIASKIKE
+1247 RSSIASKIKE
-1257 KLNSVELQSDGIYN
+1257 KLNSVELQSEGIYN
-1271 LMEKR
+1271 LMDKR
-1276 RTPQENTTERRKG
+1276 KTPQENTTERRKG

-1307 DSLVNKMLLNYDF
+1307 DSLVNKLLLNYDF
-1320 QLNNSTPSE
+1320 QLNNSTASE

-1358 SNMNIKEIML
+1358 NNMNIKEIML

-1374 GKNVNF
+1374 GKNIDV

-1402 YRETIGGTLG
+1402 YRENIGGTLG

-1421 YNMNLLTEFTDI
+1421 YNMNLLTGFTDI
-1433 NEWFKDATKKNVYI
+1433 NDWFKDATKKNVYI
-1447 AEPETSIEDFK
+1447 AEPETSFEDFK

-1527 QNYLDFWGRLASDKV
+1527 QNYLDFWARLSSDKV

-1575 DGSVDYAPSRELF
+1575 NGSPDYAPSRELF

-1757 NNNLVAPNQ
+1757 NNNLVAPSQ

-1900 YQEVHNKATSKG
+1900 YQEVYNKATSKG
-1912 FVPITIDNE
+1912 FVPIAIDNE
-1921 QITTY
+1921 QISTY
-1926 ERLKQLFNK
+1926 ERLKQLFNE

-1963 FKQLLKESDGFSS
+1963 FKQLLKESDGFSNE
-1976 DLFTAPQ
+1976 FFK
-1983 A
+1983 

>member
-1 MFKKDRF
+1 MNKKEKY
-8 SIRKIKGV
+8 SIRKIRGI
-16 VGSVFLG
+16 VGSV
-23 SLLMAPSVVDAATYH
+23 LLMSIFIPMNIANASDYH
-38 YVDKEVIS
+38 YVDKESLSSSEKS
-46 QEAKDLIQTG
+46 QIKEGI
-56 KPDGNEVVYGLVY
+56 PDSKAESYVLVY
-69 QKDQL
+69 EKNIL
-74 PQTGTEASVL
+74 PSTNAVNKYVL
-84 TAFGLLTVGSLLL
+84 TIFGLLSVGSLLFVVNN
-97 IYKRKKIASVFLVG
+97 KKKTVSLLLVTTL
-111 AMGLVVLPSAG
+111 GLTNLSSTM
-122 AVDPVATL
+122 AVDLSKTIRE
-130 APASREGV
+130 SGTEGV
-138 VEMEGY
+138 VNILGY
-144 RYVGYLSGDIL
+144 RYIGYIELD
-155 KTLGLD
+155 KTKEKEIENSIKNKKDNSL
-161 TVLEEDSA
+161 V
-169 KAGEVTVVEVE
+169 
-180 TPQVT
+180 
-185 SSQAQ
+185 Q
-190 PRVETQ
+190 PE
-196 AGVEEVSV
+196 
-204 EEAPKTEESPKEEPK
+204 KTEKTISEKEK
-219 SEVKPTDDTLPK
+219 SLVP
-231 VEEGKDDSAEPAPVE
+231 
-246 EVSGAVDSKIDE
+246 
-258 QAPVKPESQPS
+258 PE
-269 DKQAEEPKVEP
+269 
-280 PVEQPK
+280 
-286 VPEQPVQPT
+286 
-295 QPEQPRIPKESSQ
+295 
-308 QEDPK
+308 
-313 EDRGAEETPKQE
+313 
-325 DAQLEVVETK
+325 
-335 DEAANQPV
+335 
-343 EEPKVETP
+343 
-351 AVEKQTEPAEEPKV
+351 
-365 EQAGEPVAPSEGE
+365 
-378 KAPVSPEKQPE
+378 
-389 ASKEEKTA
+389 
-397 EETPKLV
+397 
-404 EVSPETKAEETVEP
+404 
-418 KEETKTAK
+418 
-426 GTQEE
+426 
-431 GHVGEALAQEQL
+431 
-443 PEYKVT
+443 
-449 EGTLVEE
+449 
-456 STTELDYKTET
+456 
-467 TDDPTKYTDEETVLR
+467 
-482 NGEKGSQVT
+482 
-491 KTTYKTV
+491 KTV
-498 EGVKTDQVLSAST
+498 EVVSEKPTAVVSEKGESLIQPENPIGVVSEKG
-511 EVTKEPVNQQVSRGT
+511 EPLVQSEKPTAVVSEKGEPLVQSE
-526 KPIEGTLVEES
+526 KPIGVVSEKGGSLVQPENPIGVVSEKGEPLIQPENPIGVVSEKGEPLIHPEKPIGVVSEKGES
-537 LEKIP
+537 LIQPENPVGVISEKGESLVQPENPIGVVSEKGESLVQP
-542 FKEVVKED
+542 ENPEAKIEKENPELSLVDTVEKPTEKEIKLNYNLINKDNVEIKKIKVEILDGTEVVKEVN
-550 DQLKKG
+550 L
-556 LEVVAQ
+556 
-562 EGKEGQ
+562 
-568 KKITKTFN
+568 N
-576 TIKGVKTEDAPKV
+576 T
-589 TEEILEEPQD
+589 D
-599 KILKRG
+599 K
-605 TKSFEKPVL
+605 
-614 TITAIESK
+614 
-622 DLKRTSD
+622 
-629 VKYSLENPSKAA
+629 
-641 IKSITLTLKKG
+641 
-652 DEIVKTLNVSPDDLT
+652 
-667 TTLTDLQYYKDYKL
+667 LTDSISGLKLYKDYKIRTSLTYNKGEEDKTITL
-681 ETKMVYDRGEGD
+681 EEKPFKLE
-693 EEEVLN
+693 
-699 EESLRIDLKKIEIKD
+699 LKKVEIKD
-714 IKSTKLIQV
+714 VKSTQLIKV

-728 EIDDTNFTT
+728 EVDDTNFTT
-737 IPTDKSNYYLK
+737 IPTDKNNYYLK

-754 KTNRLAVKSII
+754 KTNKLAVKSIT

-787 NKEEQIK
+787 SKDEQIK

-814 FGELVEA
+814 FGELVKA
-821 IQNNPEGEYKIGQ
+821 IQDNPEGDYKIGQ
-834 SLNATNVKPKGKS
+834 SLNATNIKPNGKS
-847 YITKKF
+847 YITKRF

-867 HNLANPLFNEMEN
+867 HNLSNPLFDVMEN

-893 NKPDTEQIATL
+893 NKPNTEQIATL
-904 GKDATNTTI
+904 GKDAINTTI

-963 VNNQKKANI
+963 VNNQNKANI

-993 TLDRGMD
+993 TLDRGAD

-1010 KKAVAKGSINLKSNV
+1010 KKAVAKGSINLKNNV
-1025 DTGGVITK
+1025 DTGGVISK

-1053 KLYGSRDIEDD
+1053 KLYGSGDIGDD
-1064 DFGYPYLSRV
+1064 DFGYPYLNRV
-1074 VSVAG
+1074 VSVVG

-1100 ADKRLKS
+1100 ADRKS
-1107 FDITAKD
+1107 EEFDITAKD

-1123 KLNNNIPKD
+1123 KLNNNTSKD

-1204 HYSDKTKDIFTVSSK
+1204 HYSDKTKDIFTVSPK

-1238 YTPNMIEKD
+1238 YTPNMIAKD

-1271 LMEKR
+1271 LMDKR
-1276 RTPQENTTERRKG
+1276 NNPQENTTERRKG
-1289 YVKDL
+1289 YVRDL

-1307 DSLVNKMLLNYDF
+1307 DSLVNKLLLNYDF
-1320 QLNNSTPSE
+1320 QLNDTKASE
-1329 DVLLQKIEN
+1329 EVLLQKVEN

-1358 SNMNIKEIML
+1358 DNMNIKEIML

-1374 GKNVNF
+1374 GKNIDV

-1402 YRETIGGTLG
+1402 YRENIGGTLG

-1421 YNMNLLTEFTDI
+1421 YNMNLLTGFTDI
-1433 NEWFKDATKKNVYI
+1433 NDWFKDATKKNVYI
-1447 AEPETSIEDFK
+1447 AEPETSFEDFK

-1488 FLISTYNTMAY
+1488 FLISTYNTMTY

-1527 QNYLDFWGRLASDKV
+1527 QNYLDFWARLSSDKV

-1575 DGSVDYAPSRELF
+1575 NGSPDYAPSRELF

-1670 VSNPNGEY
+1670 VTNPNGEY

-1736 LTDNSQWFKKVD
+1736 LTDNSKWFKKVD

-1771 DLNDNEKAIKLN
+1771 DLNDNEKTIKLN

-1912 FVPITIDNE
+1912 IAPITIDNE

-1926 ERLKQLFNK
+1926 ERLKQLFNET
-1935 AVQKDLD
+1935 VQKDLD

-1963 FKQLLKESDGFSS
+1963 FKQLLKESDGFSNE
-1976 DLFTAPQ
+1976 FFK
-1983 A
+1983 

>member
-1 MFKKDRF
+1 MDKKEKY
-8 SIRKIKGV
+8 SIRKIKGI
-16 VGSVFLG
+16 VGSV
-23 SLLMAPSVVDAATYH
+23 LLMSIFVPMNIASASDYH
-38 YVDKEVIS
+38 YVDKETLSNSEKS
-46 QEAKDLIQTG
+46 QIKEGT
-56 KPDGNEVVYGLVY
+56 PDSKVGSYVLVY
-69 QKDQL
+69 EKNIL
-74 PQTGTEASVL
+74 PNTKAINNYIL
-84 TAFGLLTVGSLLL
+84 TIFGLLSVGSLLFVVNN
-97 IYKRKKIASVFLVG
+97 KKKTVSLLLVTTL
-111 AMGLVVLPSAG
+111 GLTNLSSTM
-122 AVDPVATL
+122 AVDLSKTIRE
-130 APASREGV
+130 SGTEGV
-138 VEMEGY
+138 VNILGY
-144 RYVGYLSGDIL
+144 RYIGYIELD
-155 KTLGLD
+155 KTKEKEIENSIENTKDNSL
-161 TVLEEDSA
+161 V
-169 KAGEVTVVEVE
+169 
-180 TPQVT
+180 
-185 SSQAQ
+185 Q
-190 PRVETQ
+190 PE
-196 AGVEEVSV
+196 
-204 EEAPKTEESPKEEPK
+204 KTEKIISEKEK
-219 SEVKPTDDTLPK
+219 SLVT
-231 VEEGKDDSAEPAPVE
+231 
-246 EVSGAVDSKIDE
+246 
-258 QAPVKPESQPS
+258 
-269 DKQAEEPKVEP
+269 
-280 PVEQPK
+280 
-286 VPEQPVQPT
+286 
-295 QPEQPRIPKESSQ
+295 R
-308 QEDPK
+308 
-313 EDRGAEETPKQE
+313 
-325 DAQLEVVETK
+325 
-335 DEAANQPV
+335 
-343 EEPKVETP
+343 
-351 AVEKQTEPAEEPKV
+351 
-365 EQAGEPVAPSEGE
+365 
-378 KAPVSPEKQPE
+378 
-389 ASKEEKTA
+389 EKTA
-397 EETPKLV
+397 EVVSEKGEPLIQSEKPTAVVSEKGEPLV
-404 EVSPETKAEETVEP
+404 QPEKSTGVVSEKGEPLVQSENPIGVVSEKGEPLVQPEKPTAVVSEKGESLVQPENPVGIVSEKGESLIQPENPIGVVSEKGESLVQPENPIGVVSEKGEPLIQPENPEAVVEKENPELSLVDTVEKP
-418 KEETKTAK
+418 TEKEIKLNYNLINKDNVEIKK
-426 GTQEE
+426 I
-431 GHVGEALAQEQL
+431 
-443 PEYKVT
+443 KV
-449 EGTLVEE
+449 EI
-456 STTELDYKTET
+456 LD
-467 TDDPTKYTDEETVLR
+467 
-482 NGEKGSQVT
+482 G
-491 KTTYKTV
+491 
-498 EGVKTDQVLSAST
+498 
-511 EVTKEPVNQQVSRGT
+511 
-526 KPIEGTLVEES
+526 I
-537 LEKIP
+537 
-542 FKEVVKED
+542 EVVKEVN
-550 DQLKKG
+550 L
-556 LEVVAQ
+556 
-562 EGKEGQ
+562 
-568 KKITKTFN
+568 N
-576 TIKGVKTEDAPKV
+576 T
-589 TEEILEEPQD
+589 D
-599 KILKRG
+599 K
-605 TKSFEKPVL
+605 
-614 TITAIESK
+614 
-622 DLKRTSD
+622 
-629 VKYSLENPSKAA
+629 
-641 IKSITLTLKKG
+641 
-652 DEIVKTLNVSPDDLT
+652 
-667 TTLTDLQYYKDYKL
+667 LTDSISGLKLYKDYKIRTSLTYNKGEEDKTITL
-681 ETKMVYDRGEGD
+681 EEKPFKLE
-693 EEEVLN
+693 
-699 EESLRIDLKKIEIKD
+699 LKKVEIKD
-714 IKSTKLIQV
+714 VKSTQLIKV

-728 EIDDTNFTT
+728 EVDDTNFTT

-754 KTNRLAVKSII
+754 KTNKLAVKSIT

-787 NKEEQIK
+787 SKEEQIN

-814 FGELVEA
+814 FGELVKA
-821 IQNNPEGEYKIGQ
+821 IQDNPEGDYKIGQ
-834 SLNATNVKPKGKS
+834 SLNATNIKPNGKS
-847 YITKKF
+847 YITKRF

-867 HNLANPLFNEMEN
+867 HNLSNPLFDVMEN

-893 NKPDTEQIATL
+893 NKPNIEQIATL
-904 GKDATNTTI
+904 GKDAINTTI

-963 VNNQKKANI
+963 VNNQNKANI

-993 TLDRGMD
+993 TLDRGAD

-1010 KKAVAKGSINLKSNV
+1010 RKAVAKGSINLKNNV
-1025 DTGGVITK
+1025 DTGGVISK

-1053 KLYGSRDIEDD
+1053 KLYGSGDIGDD
-1064 DFGYPYLSRV
+1064 DFGYPYLNRV

-1093 QEISKEE
+1093 REISKEE
-1100 ADKRLKS
+1100 ADRKLEE

-1123 KLNNNIPKD
+1123 KLNNNISKD

-1204 HYSDKTKDIFTVSSK
+1204 HYSDKTKDIFTVSPK
-1219 ESNVSQIKEYS
+1219 ESKVSQIKEYS

-1271 LMEKR
+1271 LMDKR
-1276 RTPQENTTERRKG
+1276 NNPQENTTERRKG
-1289 YVKDL
+1289 YVRDL

-1307 DSLVNKMLLNYDF
+1307 DSLANKLLLNYDF
-1320 QLNNSTPSE
+1320 QLNDTKASE
-1329 DVLLQKIEN
+1329 EVLLQKVEN

-1358 SNMNIKEIML
+1358 DNMNIKEIML

-1374 GKNVNF
+1374 GKNIDV

-1402 YRETIGGTLG
+1402 YRENIGGTLG

-1421 YNMNLLTEFTDI
+1421 YNMNLLTGFTDI
-1433 NEWFKDATKKNVYI
+1433 NDWFKDATKKNLYI
-1447 AEPETSIEDFK
+1447 AEPETSFEDFK

-1527 QNYLDFWGRLASDKV
+1527 QNYLDFWARLSSDKV

-1557 WDNMNAPGY
+1557 WDNMNAQGY

-1575 DGSVDYAPSRELF
+1575 NGSPDYAPSRELF

-1608 TDPYKEDSVYYMITD
+1608 ADPYKEDSVYYMITD

-1704 RNRQEIDDYM
+1704 RNRQEIDNYM

-1805 PEDFTPNSA
+1805 PEDFTPNSS

-1900 YQEVHNKATSKG
+1900 YQEVYNKAASKG
-1912 FVPITIDNE
+1912 FVSITVDNE
-1921 QITTY
+1921 QISTY
-1926 ERLKQLFNK
+1926 ERLKKLFNE

-1951 KYRHTVSLKEKV
+1951 KYRNTVSLKEKV
-1963 FKQLLKESDGFSS
+1963 FKQLLKESDGFSNE
-1976 DLFTAPQ
+1976 FFK
-1983 A
+1983 

>member
-1 MFKKDRF
+1 MEKKEKY
-8 SIRKIKGV
+8 SIRKIRGI
-16 VGSVFLG
+16 VGSV
-23 SLLMAPSVVDAATYH
+23 LLMSIFVPMNIASASDYH
-38 YVDKEVIS
+38 YVDKETLSNSEKS
-46 QEAKDLIQTG
+46 QIKEGTPDSKTG
-56 KPDGNEVVYGLVY
+56 SYVLVY
-69 QKDQL
+69 EKNVL
-74 PQTGTEASVL
+74 PNTKAINKYVL
-84 TAFGLLTVGSLLL
+84 TIFGLLSVGSLFFVVNNKKKTVSLL
-97 IYKRKKIASVFLVG
+97 LVTTL
-111 AMGLVVLPSAG
+111 GLTNLSSTM
-122 AVDPVATL
+122 AVDLSKTIRE
-130 APASREGV
+130 SGTEGV
-138 VEMEGY
+138 VNILGY
-144 RYVGYLSGDIL
+144 RYIGYIELD
-155 KTLGLD
+155 KTKEKEIENSIKNKKDNSL
-161 TVLEEDSA
+161 V
-169 KAGEVTVVEVE
+169 
-180 TPQVT
+180 
-185 SSQAQ
+185 Q
-190 PRVETQ
+190 PE
-196 AGVEEVSV
+196 
-204 EEAPKTEESPKEEPK
+204 KTEKTISEKEK
-219 SEVKPTDDTLPK
+219 SLVP
-231 VEEGKDDSAEPAPVE
+231 
-246 EVSGAVDSKIDE
+246 
-258 QAPVKPESQPS
+258 PE
-269 DKQAEEPKVEP
+269 
-280 PVEQPK
+280 
-286 VPEQPVQPT
+286 
-295 QPEQPRIPKESSQ
+295 
-308 QEDPK
+308 
-313 EDRGAEETPKQE
+313 
-325 DAQLEVVETK
+325 
-335 DEAANQPV
+335 
-343 EEPKVETP
+343 
-351 AVEKQTEPAEEPKV
+351 
-365 EQAGEPVAPSEGE
+365 
-378 KAPVSPEKQPE
+378 
-389 ASKEEKTA
+389 
-397 EETPKLV
+397 
-404 EVSPETKAEETVEP
+404 
-418 KEETKTAK
+418 
-426 GTQEE
+426 
-431 GHVGEALAQEQL
+431 
-443 PEYKVT
+443 
-449 EGTLVEE
+449 
-456 STTELDYKTET
+456 
-467 TDDPTKYTDEETVLR
+467 
-482 NGEKGSQVT
+482 
-491 KTTYKTV
+491 KTV
-498 EGVKTDQVLSAST
+498 EVVSEKPTAVVSEKGESLIQPENPIGVVSEKGEPLVQSEKPTGVVSEKGEPLVQPEKSIGVVSEKGGSLVQPENPVDIVSEKGEPLIQSEKPTGIVSEKGGSLVQPEKPIGVVSEKGESLIQPENPVGVISEKGESLVQPENPEAKVEKENPELSLVST
-511 EVTKEPVNQQVSRGT
+511 EEKPTEKEIKLNYNLVN
-526 KPIEGTLVEES
+526 KDNVEIK
-537 LEKIP
+537 KI
-542 FKEVVKED
+542 KVEILDGAEVVKEVD
-550 DQLKKG
+550 L
-556 LEVVAQ
+556 
-562 EGKEGQ
+562 
-568 KKITKTFN
+568 N
-576 TIKGVKTEDAPKV
+576 T
-589 TEEILEEPQD
+589 D
-599 KILKRG
+599 K
-605 TKSFEKPVL
+605 
-614 TITAIESK
+614 
-622 DLKRTSD
+622 
-629 VKYSLENPSKAA
+629 
-641 IKSITLTLKKG
+641 
-652 DEIVKTLNVSPDDLT
+652 
-667 TTLTDLQYYKDYKL
+667 LTDSIKELKLYKDYKIRTSLTYNKGGEDKTITL
-681 ETKMVYDRGEGD
+681 EEKPFKLE
-693 EEEVLN
+693 
-699 EESLRIDLKKIEIKD
+699 LKKVEIKD
-714 IKSTKLIQV
+714 VKSTQLIKV

-728 EIDDTNFTT
+728 EVDDTNFTT
-737 IPTDKSNYYLK
+737 IPTDKNNYYLK

-754 KTNRLAVKSII
+754 KTNRLAVKSIT

-814 FGELVEA
+814 FGELVKA
-821 IQNNPEGEYKIGQ
+821 IQDNPEGDYKIGQ
-834 SLNATNVKPKGKS
+834 SLNATNIKPNGKS

-853 KGTLTSTD
+853 KGTLTSTE

-867 HNLANPLFNEMEN
+867 HNLSSPLFDVIEN

-893 NKPDTEQIATL
+893 NKPNTEQIATL
-904 GKDATNTTI
+904 GKDAINTTI

-963 VNNQKKANI
+963 VNNQNKANI

-993 TLDRGMD
+993 TLDRGAD

-1010 KKAVAKGSINLKSNV
+1010 KKAVAKGSINLKNNV
-1025 DTGGVITK
+1025 DTGGVISK

-1064 DFGYPYLSRV
+1064 DFGYPYLNRV
-1074 VSVAG
+1074 VSVTG

-1093 QEISKEE
+1093 REVSKEE
-1100 ADKRLKS
+1100 ADRKLEE

-1123 KLNNNIPKD
+1123 KLNNNTSKD

-1146 QAYRNIAKL
+1146 QAYRNVAKL

-1204 HYSDKTKDIFTVSSK
+1204 HYSDKTKDIFTVSPK

-1238 YTPNMIEKD
+1238 YTPNMIAKD

-1257 KLNSVELQSDGIYN
+1257 KLNSVELQSDGVYN
-1271 LMEKR
+1271 LMDKR
-1276 RTPQENTTERRKG
+1276 KTPQENTTERRKG

-1320 QLNNSTPSE
+1320 QLNDTKASE
-1329 DVLLQKIEN
+1329 EVLLQKVEN

-1358 SNMNIKEIML
+1358 DNMNIKEIML

-1374 GKNVNF
+1374 GKNIDV

-1402 YRETIGGTLG
+1402 YRENIGGTLG

-1421 YNMNLLTEFTDI
+1421 YNMNLLTGFTDI
-1433 NEWFKDATKKNVYI
+1433 NDWFKDATKKNVYI
-1447 AEPETSIEDFK
+1447 AEPETSFEDFK

-1527 QNYLDFWGRLASDKV
+1527 QNYLDFWARLSSDKV

-1557 WDNMNAPGY
+1557 WDNMNAQGY

-1575 DGSVDYAPSRELF
+1575 NGSPDYAPSRELF

-1704 RNRQEIDDYM
+1704 KNRQEIDDYM

-1879 LIIQKVSGGRFNT
+1879 LIIQKVSGNRFNT

-1912 FVPITIDNE
+1912 FVSITIDNE

-1926 ERLKQLFNK
+1926 ERLKQLFNE

-1951 KYRHTVSLKEKV
+1951 KYRNTVSLKEKV
-1963 FKQLLKESDGFSS
+1963 FKQLLKESDGFSNE
-1976 DLFTAPQ
+1976 FFK
-1983 A
+1983 

>member
-1 MFKKDRF
+1 MDKKEKY
-8 SIRKIKGV
+8 SIRKIKGI
-16 VGSVFLG
+16 VGSV
-23 SLLMAPSVVDAATYH
+23 LLMNIFVPMNIASASDYH
-38 YVDKEVIS
+38 YVDKESLSNSEKS
-46 QEAKDLIQTG
+46 QIKEGT
-56 KPDGNEVVYGLVY
+56 PDSKVGSYVLVY
-69 QKDQL
+69 EKNVL
-74 PQTGTEASVL
+74 PNTKAINKYVL
-84 TAFGLLTVGSLLL
+84 TIFGLLSVGSLLFVVNN
-97 IYKRKKIASVFLVG
+97 KKKTVSLLLVTTL
-111 AMGLVVLPSAG
+111 GLTNLSSTM
-122 AVDPVATL
+122 AVDLSKTIRE
-130 APASREGV
+130 SGTEGV
-138 VEMEGY
+138 VNILGY
-144 RYVGYLSGDIL
+144 RYIGYIELDKAKEKEIEKTTENKKDNSLIQTEKTEKTISEKEKSLVNQEKTVDVVSKKGEPLVQPENPIGVVSEKGEPLVQPENPTAVVSEKGEPLVQPEKPTGVVSEKGEPLVQPENPTAVVSEKGESLVQPEKPIGVVSEKGESLIQPENPVGVVSE
-155 KTLGLD
+155 K
-161 TVLEEDSA
+161 
-169 KAGEVTVVEVE
+169 GESLVQPENPEAVVEKE
-180 TPQVT
+180 NPEL
-185 SSQAQ
+185 SL
-190 PRVETQ
+190 
-196 AGVEEVSV
+196 VS
-204 EEAPKTEESPKEEPK
+204 TEE
-219 SEVKPTDDTLPK
+219 KPTEKEIKLNYNLINKDNVEIKKIK
-231 VEEGKDDSAEPAPVE
+231 VEILD
-246 EVSGAVDSKIDE
+246 
-258 QAPVKPESQPS
+258 
-269 DKQAEEPKVEP
+269 
-280 PVEQPK
+280 
-286 VPEQPVQPT
+286 
-295 QPEQPRIPKESSQ
+295 
-308 QEDPK
+308 
-313 EDRGAEETPKQE
+313 
-325 DAQLEVVETK
+325 
-335 DEAANQPV
+335 
-343 EEPKVETP
+343 
-351 AVEKQTEPAEEPKV
+351 
-365 EQAGEPVAPSEGE
+365 
-378 KAPVSPEKQPE
+378 
-389 ASKEEKTA
+389 
-397 EETPKLV
+397 
-404 EVSPETKAEETVEP
+404 
-418 KEETKTAK
+418 
-426 GTQEE
+426 GT
-431 GHVGEALAQEQL
+431 
-443 PEYKVT
+443 
-449 EGTLVEE
+449 
-456 STTELDYKTET
+456 
-467 TDDPTKYTDEETVLR
+467 
-482 NGEKGSQVT
+482 
-491 KTTYKTV
+491 
-498 EGVKTDQVLSAST
+498 
-511 EVTKEPVNQQVSRGT
+511 
-526 KPIEGTLVEES
+526 
-537 LEKIP
+537 
-542 FKEVVKED
+542 EVVKEVN
-550 DQLKKG
+550 L
-556 LEVVAQ
+556 
-562 EGKEGQ
+562 
-568 KKITKTFN
+568 N
-576 TIKGVKTEDAPKV
+576 T
-589 TEEILEEPQD
+589 D
-599 KILKRG
+599 K
-605 TKSFEKPVL
+605 
-614 TITAIESK
+614 
-622 DLKRTSD
+622 
-629 VKYSLENPSKAA
+629 
-641 IKSITLTLKKG
+641 
-652 DEIVKTLNVSPDDLT
+652 
-667 TTLTDLQYYKDYKL
+667 LTDSINGLKLYKDYKIRTSLTYNKGEEDKTITL
-681 ETKMVYDRGEGD
+681 EEKPFKLE
-693 EEEVLN
+693 
-699 EESLRIDLKKIEIKD
+699 LKKVEIKD
-714 IKSTKLIQV
+714 VKSTQLIKV

-728 EIDDTNFTT
+728 EVDDTNFTT
-737 IPTDKSNYYLK
+737 IPTDKTNYYLK

-754 KTNRLAVKSII
+754 KTNKLAVKSIT

-787 NKEEQIK
+787 SKEEQIN

-814 FGELVEA
+814 FGELVKA
-821 IQNNPEGEYKIGQ
+821 IQDNPEGDYKIGQ
-834 SLNATNVKPKGKS
+834 SLNATNIKPNGKS
-847 YITKKF
+847 YITKRF

-867 HNLANPLFNEMEN
+867 HNLSNPLFDVMEN

-893 NKPDTEQIATL
+893 NKPNTEQIATL
-904 GKDATNTTI
+904 GKDAINTTI
-913 ENIKITGSIV
+913 ENIKITGNIV

-963 VNNQKKANI
+963 VNNQNKANI
-972 EKVYTD
+972 EKIYTD

-993 TLDRGMD
+993 TLDRGAD

-1010 KKAVAKGSINLKSNV
+1010 KKAVAKGSINLKNNV
-1025 DTGGVITK
+1025 DTGGVISK

-1053 KLYGSRDIEDD
+1053 KLYGSGDIGDD
-1064 DFGYPYLSRV
+1064 DFGYPYLNRV

-1093 QEISKEE
+1093 REISKEE
-1100 ADKRLKS
+1100 ADRKLEE

-1123 KLNNNIPKD
+1123 KLNNNISKD

-1139 DYDKTRE
+1139 DYDKTKE

-1204 HYSDKTKDIFTVSSK
+1204 HYSDKTKDIFTITPK

-1238 YTPNMIEKD
+1238 YTPNMIAKD

-1257 KLNSVELQSDGIYN
+1257 KLNSVELQSEGIYN
-1271 LMEKR
+1271 LMDKR
-1276 RTPQENTTERRKG
+1276 NNPQENTIERRKG
-1289 YVKDL
+1289 YVRDL

-1307 DSLVNKMLLNYDF
+1307 DSLVNKLLLNYDF
-1320 QLNNSTPSE
+1320 QLNDTKASE
-1329 DVLLQKIEN
+1329 EVLLQKVEN

-1358 SNMNIKEIML
+1358 DNMNIKEIML

-1374 GKNVNF
+1374 GKNIDV

-1402 YRETIGGTLG
+1402 YRENIGGTLG

-1421 YNMNLLTEFTDI
+1421 YNMNLLTEYTDI
-1433 NEWFKDATKKNVYI
+1433 NDWFKDATKKNVYI
-1447 AEPETSIEDFK
+1447 VEPETSIEDFK

-1527 QNYLDFWGRLASDKV
+1527 QNYLDFWARLSSDKV

-1557 WDNMNAPGY
+1557 WDNMNAQGY

-1575 DGSVDYAPSRELF
+1575 NGSPDYAPSRELF

-1736 LTDNSQWFKKVD
+1736 LTDNSKWFKKVD

-1771 DLNDNEKAIKLN
+1771 DLNDNEKVIKLN
-1783 TIADLVNN
+1783 TVADLVNN

-1900 YQEVHNKATSKG
+1900 YQEVYNKAISKG

-1926 ERLKQLFNK
+1926 ERLKELFNET
-1935 AVQKDLD
+1935 VQKDLD

-1963 FKQLLKESDGFSS
+1963 FKQLLKESDGFSNE
-1976 DLFTAPQ
+1976 FFK
-1983 A
+1983 

>member
-1 MFKKDRF
+1 MVSEKGESLVQPENPVGIVSEKGESLIQPENPIGVVSEKGESLVQPENPIGIVSEKGEPLIQPENPEAVVEKENPELSLVDTVEKPTEKEIKLNYNLINKDNVE
-8 SIRKIKGV
+8 IKKIKV
-16 VGSVFLG
+16 EIL
-23 SLLMAPSVVDAATYH
+23 
-38 YVDKEVIS
+38 
-46 QEAKDLIQTG
+46 
-56 KPDGNEVVYGLVY
+56 DG
-69 QKDQL
+69 
-74 PQTGTEASVL
+74 
-84 TAFGLLTVGSLLL
+84 
-97 IYKRKKIASVFLVG
+97 I
-111 AMGLVVLPSAG
+111 
-122 AVDPVATL
+122 
-130 APASREGV
+130 
-138 VEMEGY
+138 
-144 RYVGYLSGDIL
+144 
-155 KTLGLD
+155 
-161 TVLEEDSA
+161 
-169 KAGEVTVVEVE
+169 
-180 TPQVT
+180 
-185 SSQAQ
+185 
-190 PRVETQ
+190 
-196 AGVEEVSV
+196 
-204 EEAPKTEESPKEEPK
+204 
-219 SEVKPTDDTLPK
+219 
-231 VEEGKDDSAEPAPVE
+231 
-246 EVSGAVDSKIDE
+246 
-258 QAPVKPESQPS
+258 
-269 DKQAEEPKVEP
+269 
-280 PVEQPK
+280 
-286 VPEQPVQPT
+286 
-295 QPEQPRIPKESSQ
+295 
-308 QEDPK
+308 
-313 EDRGAEETPKQE
+313 
-325 DAQLEVVETK
+325 
-335 DEAANQPV
+335 
-343 EEPKVETP
+343 
-351 AVEKQTEPAEEPKV
+351 
-365 EQAGEPVAPSEGE
+365 
-378 KAPVSPEKQPE
+378 
-389 ASKEEKTA
+389 
-397 EETPKLV
+397 
-404 EVSPETKAEETVEP
+404 
-418 KEETKTAK
+418 
-426 GTQEE
+426 
-431 GHVGEALAQEQL
+431 
-443 PEYKVT
+443 
-449 EGTLVEE
+449 
-456 STTELDYKTET
+456 
-467 TDDPTKYTDEETVLR
+467 
-482 NGEKGSQVT
+482 
-491 KTTYKTV
+491 
-498 EGVKTDQVLSAST
+498 
-511 EVTKEPVNQQVSRGT
+511 
-526 KPIEGTLVEES
+526 
-537 LEKIP
+537 
-542 FKEVVKED
+542 EVVKEVN
-550 DQLKKG
+550 L
-556 LEVVAQ
+556 
-562 EGKEGQ
+562 
-568 KKITKTFN
+568 N
-576 TIKGVKTEDAPKV
+576 T
-589 TEEILEEPQD
+589 D
-599 KILKRG
+599 K
-605 TKSFEKPVL
+605 
-614 TITAIESK
+614 
-622 DLKRTSD
+622 
-629 VKYSLENPSKAA
+629 
-641 IKSITLTLKKG
+641 
-652 DEIVKTLNVSPDDLT
+652 
-667 TTLTDLQYYKDYKL
+667 LTDSISGLKLYKDYKIRTSLTYNKGEEDKTITL
-681 ETKMVYDRGEGD
+681 EEKPFKLE
-693 EEEVLN
+693 
-699 EESLRIDLKKIEIKD
+699 LKKVEIKD
-714 IKSTKLIQV
+714 VKSTQLIKV

-728 EIDDTNFTT
+728 EVDDTNFTT

-754 KTNRLAVKSII
+754 KTNKLAVKSIT

-787 NKEEQIK
+787 SKEEQIN

-814 FGELVEA
+814 FGELVKA
-821 IQNNPEGEYKIGQ
+821 IQDNPEGDYKIGQ
-834 SLNATNVKPKGKS
+834 SLNATNIKPNGKS
-847 YITKKF
+847 YITKRF

-867 HNLANPLFNEMEN
+867 HNLSNPLFDVMEN

-893 NKPDTEQIATL
+893 NKPNIEQIATL
-904 GKDATNTTI
+904 GKDAINTTI

-963 VNNQKKANI
+963 VNNQNKANI

-993 TLDRGMD
+993 TLDRGAD

-1010 KKAVAKGSINLKSNV
+1010 KKAVAKGSINLKNNV
-1025 DTGGVITK
+1025 DTGGVISK

-1053 KLYGSRDIEDD
+1053 KLYGSGDIGDD
-1064 DFGYPYLSRV
+1064 DFGYPYLNRV

-1093 QEISKEE
+1093 REISKEE
-1100 ADKRLKS
+1100 ADRKLEE

-1123 KLNNNIPKD
+1123 KLNNNISKD

-1204 HYSDKTKDIFTVSSK
+1204 HYSDKTKDIFTVSPK
-1219 ESNVSQIKEYS
+1219 ESKVSQIREYS

-1271 LMEKR
+1271 LMDKR
-1276 RTPQENTTERRKG
+1276 NNPQENTTERRKG
-1289 YVKDL
+1289 YVRDL

-1307 DSLVNKMLLNYDF
+1307 DSLANKLLLNYDF
-1320 QLNNSTPSE
+1320 QLNDTKASE
-1329 DVLLQKIEN
+1329 EVLLQKVEN

-1358 SNMNIKEIML
+1358 DNMNIKEIML

-1374 GKNVNF
+1374 GKNIDV

-1402 YRETIGGTLG
+1402 YRENIGGTLG

-1421 YNMNLLTEFTDI
+1421 YNMNLLTGFTDI
-1433 NEWFKDATKKNVYI
+1433 NDWFKDATKKNLYI
-1447 AEPETSIEDFK
+1447 AEPETSFEDFK

-1527 QNYLDFWGRLASDKV
+1527 QNYLDFWTRLSSDKV

-1557 WDNMNAPGY
+1557 WDNMNAQGY

-1575 DGSVDYAPSRELF
+1575 NGSPDYAPSRELF

-1704 RNRQEIDDYM
+1704 RNRQEIDNYM

-1771 DLNDNEKAIKLN
+1771 DLNDNEKTIKLN
-1783 TIADLVNN
+1783 TITDLVNN

-1900 YQEVHNKATSKG
+1900 YQEVYNKATSKG
-1912 FVPITIDNE
+1912 FVSITVDNE
-1921 QITTY
+1921 QISTY
-1926 ERLKQLFNK
+1926 ERLKELFNE

-1951 KYRHTVSLKEKV
+1951 KYRNTVSLKEKV
-1963 FKQLLKESDGFSS
+1963 FKQLLKESDGFSNE
-1976 DLFTAPQ
+1976 FFK
-1983 A
+1983 

>member
-1 MFKKDRF
+1 MEKKEKY
-8 SIRKIKGV
+8 SIRKIKGI
-16 VGSVFLG
+16 VGSV
-23 SLLMAPSVVDAATYH
+23 LLMSIFVPMNIASASDYH
-38 YVDKEVIS
+38 YVDKESLSNSEKS
-46 QEAKDLIQTG
+46 QIKEGTPDSKTG
-56 KPDGNEVVYGLVY
+56 SYVLVY
-69 QKDQL
+69 EKNVL
-74 PQTGTEASVL
+74 PNTKAINNYIL
-84 TAFGLLTVGSLLL
+84 TIFGLLSVGSLLFVVNN
-97 IYKRKKIASVFLVG
+97 KKKTVSLLLVTTL
-111 AMGLVVLPSAG
+111 GLTNLSSTM
-122 AVDPVATL
+122 AVDLSKTIRE
-130 APASREGV
+130 SGTEGV
-138 VEMEGY
+138 VNILGY
-144 RYVGYLSGDIL
+144 RYIGYIE
-155 KTLGLD
+155 LD
-161 TVLEEDSA
+161 KA
-169 KAGEVTVVEVE
+169 KEKEIENSLVQTE
-180 TPQVT
+180 
-185 SSQAQ
+185 
-190 PRVETQ
+190 
-196 AGVEEVSV
+196 
-204 EEAPKTEESPKEEPK
+204 KTEKTISEKEKSLVKQEKTVDVVSEKREPLIQPENPIGVV
-219 SEVKPTDDTLPK
+219 SEKGEPLVQPEKPTAVVSEKGEPLVQPEKPIGVISEKGEPLIQPENPTAVVSEKGEPLVQPEKSTGVVSEKGEPLVQPENPTAVVSEKGEPLVQPEKPTGVVSEKGEPLVQSEKPIGVVSEKGESLIQPENPVGVISEKGESLVQPENPEAK
-231 VEEGKDDSAEPAPVE
+231 VEKENPELSLVSTEEKPTEKEIKLNYNLVNKDNVE
-246 EVSGAVDSKIDE
+246 IKKI
-258 QAPVKPESQPS
+258 
-269 DKQAEEPKVEP
+269 KVE
-280 PVEQPK
+280 
-286 VPEQPVQPT
+286 
-295 QPEQPRIPKESSQ
+295 IL
-308 QEDPK
+308 D
-313 EDRGAEETPKQE
+313 
-325 DAQLEVVETK
+325 
-335 DEAANQPV
+335 
-343 EEPKVETP
+343 
-351 AVEKQTEPAEEPKV
+351 
-365 EQAGEPVAPSEGE
+365 
-378 KAPVSPEKQPE
+378 
-389 ASKEEKTA
+389 
-397 EETPKLV
+397 
-404 EVSPETKAEETVEP
+404 
-418 KEETKTAK
+418 
-426 GTQEE
+426 GT
-431 GHVGEALAQEQL
+431 
-443 PEYKVT
+443 
-449 EGTLVEE
+449 
-456 STTELDYKTET
+456 
-467 TDDPTKYTDEETVLR
+467 
-482 NGEKGSQVT
+482 
-491 KTTYKTV
+491 
-498 EGVKTDQVLSAST
+498 
-511 EVTKEPVNQQVSRGT
+511 
-526 KPIEGTLVEES
+526 
-537 LEKIP
+537 
-542 FKEVVKED
+542 EVVKEVD
-550 DQLKKG
+550 L
-556 LEVVAQ
+556 
-562 EGKEGQ
+562 
-568 KKITKTFN
+568 N
-576 TIKGVKTEDAPKV
+576 T
-589 TEEILEEPQD
+589 D
-599 KILKRG
+599 K
-605 TKSFEKPVL
+605 
-614 TITAIESK
+614 
-622 DLKRTSD
+622 
-629 VKYSLENPSKAA
+629 
-641 IKSITLTLKKG
+641 
-652 DEIVKTLNVSPDDLT
+652 
-667 TTLTDLQYYKDYKL
+667 LTDSIKELKLYKDYKIRTSLTYNKGEEDKTITL
-681 ETKMVYDRGEGD
+681 EEKPFKLE
-693 EEEVLN
+693 
-699 EESLRIDLKKIEIKD
+699 LKKVEIKD
-714 IKSTKLIQV
+714 VKSTQLIKV

-728 EIDDTNFTT
+728 EVDDTNFTT
-737 IPTDKSNYYLK
+737 IPTDKTNYYLK

-754 KTNRLAVKSII
+754 KTNKLAVKSIT

-787 NKEEQIK
+787 SKDEQIK

-814 FGELVEA
+814 FGELVKA
-821 IQNNPEGEYKIGQ
+821 IQNNPEGDYKIGQ
-834 SLNATNVKPKGKS
+834 SLNATNVKPNGKS
-847 YITKKF
+847 YITKRF

-904 GKDATNTTI
+904 GKDAINTTI

-963 VNNQKKANI
+963 VNNQNKANI

-986 RGSALVS
+986 RGSSLVS
-993 TLDRGMD
+993 TLDRGGD

-1010 KKAVAKGSINLKSNV
+1010 KKAVAKGSINLKNNV
-1025 DTGGVITK
+1025 DTGGVISK
-1033 NWPYGYL
+1033 NWPYGFM

-1064 DFGYPYLSRV
+1064 DFGYPYLNRV
-1074 VSVAG
+1074 VSVVG

-1123 KLNNNIPKD
+1123 KLNNNTSKD

-1204 HYSDKTKDIFTVSSK
+1204 HYSDKTKDIFTVSPK
-1219 ESNVSQIKEYS
+1219 ESNISQIKEYS

-1238 YTPNMIEKD
+1238 YTPNMIAKD
-1247 RTSIASKIKE
+1247 RTSIVSKIKE

-1276 RTPQENTTERRKG
+1276 RNPQENTTERRKG

-1320 QLNNSTPSE
+1320 QLNNSTASE

-1421 YNMNLLTEFTDI
+1421 YNMNLLTEYTDI
-1433 NEWFKDATKKNVYI
+1433 NDWFKDATKKNVYI
-1447 AEPETSIEDFK
+1447 VEPETSIEDFK

-1527 QNYLDFWGRLASDKV
+1527 QNYLDFWGRLSSDKV

-1575 DGSVDYAPSRELF
+1575 DGSADYAPSRELF

-1670 VSNPNGEY
+1670 VTNPNGEY

-1704 RNRQEIDDYM
+1704 RSRQEIDDYM

-1771 DLNDNEKAIKLN
+1771 DLNDDEKVIKLS
-1783 TIADLVNN
+1783 TIKDLVDN

-1912 FVPITIDNE
+1912 FVSITVDNE
-1921 QITTY
+1921 QISTY
-1926 ERLKQLFNK
+1926 ERLKQLFNE

-1951 KYRHTVSLKEKV
+1951 KYRNTVSLKEKV
-1963 FKQLLKESDGFSS
+1963 FKQLLKESDGFSNE
-1976 DLFTAPQ
+1976 FFK
-1983 A
+1983 

>member
-1 MFKKDRF
+1 MN
-8 SIRKIKGV
+8 
-16 VGSVFLG
+16 
-23 SLLMAPSVVDAATYH
+23 T
-38 YVDKEVIS
+38 DK
-46 QEAKDLIQTG
+46 
-56 KPDGNEVVYGLVY
+56 
-69 QKDQL
+69 
-74 PQTGTEASVL
+74 
-84 TAFGLLTVGSLLL
+84 
-97 IYKRKKIASVFLVG
+97 
-111 AMGLVVLPSAG
+111 
-122 AVDPVATL
+122 
-130 APASREGV
+130 
-138 VEMEGY
+138 
-144 RYVGYLSGDIL
+144 
-155 KTLGLD
+155 
-161 TVLEEDSA
+161 
-169 KAGEVTVVEVE
+169 
-180 TPQVT
+180 
-185 SSQAQ
+185 
-190 PRVETQ
+190 
-196 AGVEEVSV
+196 
-204 EEAPKTEESPKEEPK
+204 
-219 SEVKPTDDTLPK
+219 
-231 VEEGKDDSAEPAPVE
+231 
-246 EVSGAVDSKIDE
+246 
-258 QAPVKPESQPS
+258 
-269 DKQAEEPKVEP
+269 
-280 PVEQPK
+280 
-286 VPEQPVQPT
+286 
-295 QPEQPRIPKESSQ
+295 
-308 QEDPK
+308 
-313 EDRGAEETPKQE
+313 
-325 DAQLEVVETK
+325 
-335 DEAANQPV
+335 
-343 EEPKVETP
+343 
-351 AVEKQTEPAEEPKV
+351 
-365 EQAGEPVAPSEGE
+365 
-378 KAPVSPEKQPE
+378 
-389 ASKEEKTA
+389 
-397 EETPKLV
+397 
-404 EVSPETKAEETVEP
+404 
-418 KEETKTAK
+418 
-426 GTQEE
+426 
-431 GHVGEALAQEQL
+431 
-443 PEYKVT
+443 
-449 EGTLVEE
+449 
-456 STTELDYKTET
+456 
-467 TDDPTKYTDEETVLR
+467 
-482 NGEKGSQVT
+482 
-491 KTTYKTV
+491 
-498 EGVKTDQVLSAST
+498 
-511 EVTKEPVNQQVSRGT
+511 
-526 KPIEGTLVEES
+526 
-537 LEKIP
+537 
-542 FKEVVKED
+542 
-550 DQLKKG
+550 
-556 LEVVAQ
+556 
-562 EGKEGQ
+562 
-568 KKITKTFN
+568 
-576 TIKGVKTEDAPKV
+576 
-589 TEEILEEPQD
+589 
-599 KILKRG
+599 
-605 TKSFEKPVL
+605 
-614 TITAIESK
+614 
-622 DLKRTSD
+622 
-629 VKYSLENPSKAA
+629 
-641 IKSITLTLKKG
+641 
-652 DEIVKTLNVSPDDLT
+652 
-667 TTLTDLQYYKDYKL
+667 LTDSISGLKLYKDYKIRTSLTYNKGEEDKTITL
-681 ETKMVYDRGEGD
+681 EEKPFKLE
-693 EEEVLN
+693 
-699 EESLRIDLKKIEIKD
+699 LKKVEIKD
-714 IKSTKLIQV
+714 VKSTQLIKV

-728 EIDDTNFTT
+728 EVDDTNFTT

-754 KTNRLAVKSII
+754 KTNKLAVKSIT

-787 NKEEQIK
+787 SKEEQIN

-814 FGELVEA
+814 FGELVKA
-821 IQNNPEGEYKIGQ
+821 IQDNPEGDYKIGQ
-834 SLNATNVKPKGKS
+834 SLNATNIKPNGKS
-847 YITKKF
+847 YITKRF

-867 HNLANPLFNEMEN
+867 HNLSNPLFDVMEN

-893 NKPDTEQIATL
+893 NKPNIEQIATL
-904 GKDATNTTI
+904 GKDAINTTI

-963 VNNQKKANI
+963 VNNQNKANI

-993 TLDRGMD
+993 TLDRGAD

-1010 KKAVAKGSINLKSNV
+1010 KKAVAKGSINLKNNV
-1025 DTGGVITK
+1025 DTGGVISK

-1053 KLYGSRDIEDD
+1053 KLYGSGDIGDD
-1064 DFGYPYLSRV
+1064 DFGYPYLNRV

-1093 QEISKEE
+1093 REISKEE
-1100 ADKRLKS
+1100 ADRKLEE

-1123 KLNNNIPKD
+1123 KLNNNISKD

-1204 HYSDKTKDIFTVSSK
+1204 HYSDKTKDIFTVSPK
-1219 ESNVSQIKEYS
+1219 ESKVSQIKEYS

-1271 LMEKR
+1271 LMDKR
-1276 RTPQENTTERRKG
+1276 NNPQENTTERRKG
-1289 YVKDL
+1289 YVRDL

-1307 DSLVNKMLLNYDF
+1307 DSLANKLLLNYDF
-1320 QLNNSTPSE
+1320 QLNDTKASE
-1329 DVLLQKIEN
+1329 EVLLQKVEN

-1358 SNMNIKEIML
+1358 DNMNIKEIML

-1374 GKNVNF
+1374 GKNIDV

-1402 YRETIGGTLG
+1402 YRENIGGTLG

-1421 YNMNLLTEFTDI
+1421 YNMNLLTGFTDI
-1433 NEWFKDATKKNVYI
+1433 NDWFKDATKKNLYI
-1447 AEPETSIEDFK
+1447 AEPETSFEDFK

-1518 EIDKVAKAQ
+1518 EIDKVVKAQ
-1527 QNYLDFWGRLASDKV
+1527 QNYLDFWARLSSDKV

-1557 WDNMNAPGY
+1557 WDNMNAQGY

-1575 DGSVDYAPSRELF
+1575 NGSPDYAPSRELF

-1704 RNRQEIDDYM
+1704 RNRQEIDNYM

-1727 EAEAVLSKN
+1727 EAEVVLSKN

-1805 PEDFTPNSA
+1805 PEDFTPNSS

-1900 YQEVHNKATSKG
+1900 YQEVYNKATSKG
-1912 FVPITIDNE
+1912 FVSITVDNE
-1921 QITTY
+1921 QISTY
-1926 ERLKQLFNK
+1926 ERLKKLFNE

-1951 KYRHTVSLKEKV
+1951 KYRNTVSLKEKV
-1963 FKQLLKESDGFSS
+1963 FKQLLKESDGFSNE
-1976 DLFTAPQ
+1976 FFK
-1983 A
+1983 

>member
-1 MFKKDRF
+1 MNKKEKY
-8 SIRKIKGV
+8 SIRKIRGI
-16 VGSVFLG
+16 VGSV
-23 SLLMAPSVVDAATYH
+23 LLMSIFVPMNIANASDYH
-38 YVDKEVIS
+38 YVDKESLSNSEKAQIK
-46 QEAKDLIQTG
+46 EGT
-56 KPDGNEVVYGLVY
+56 PDSKIGSYVLVY
-69 QKDQL
+69 EKNIL
-74 PQTGTEASVL
+74 PNTKAINKYVL
-84 TAFGLLTVGSLLL
+84 TIFGLLSVGSLLFVVNN
-97 IYKRKKIASVFLVG
+97 KKKTVSLLLVTTL
-111 AMGLVVLPSAG
+111 GLTNLSSTM
-122 AVDPVATL
+122 AVDLSKTIRE
-130 APASREGV
+130 SGTEGV
-138 VEMEGY
+138 VNILGY
-144 RYVGYLSGDIL
+144 HYIGYIEISQEKEKEIDNLKDSKENENTDKKETLVQTEKTVSTVSEKEKPLLQPEKTEKVITKKGEPLVQPENPIGVVSEKGESLIQPEKPIGVVSEKGESLVQPENPIGVVSEKGEPLVQPEKPTGIVSEKGESLIQPEKPTGVVSEKGEPLVQPENPIGVVSEKGQPLVQPENPIGVVSEKGESLIQPENPVGVISEKGESLVQPENPEAVVEKENPELSL
-155 KTLGLD
+155 VD
-161 TVLEEDSA
+161 TVE
-169 KAGEVTVVEVE
+169 
-180 TPQVT
+180 
-185 SSQAQ
+185 
-190 PRVETQ
+190 
-196 AGVEEVSV
+196 
-204 EEAPKTEESPKEEPK
+204 
-219 SEVKPTDDTLPK
+219 KPTEKEIKLNYNLINKDNVEIKKIK
-231 VEEGKDDSAEPAPVE
+231 VEILD
-246 EVSGAVDSKIDE
+246 
-258 QAPVKPESQPS
+258 
-269 DKQAEEPKVEP
+269 
-280 PVEQPK
+280 
-286 VPEQPVQPT
+286 
-295 QPEQPRIPKESSQ
+295 
-308 QEDPK
+308 
-313 EDRGAEETPKQE
+313 
-325 DAQLEVVETK
+325 
-335 DEAANQPV
+335 
-343 EEPKVETP
+343 
-351 AVEKQTEPAEEPKV
+351 
-365 EQAGEPVAPSEGE
+365 
-378 KAPVSPEKQPE
+378 
-389 ASKEEKTA
+389 
-397 EETPKLV
+397 
-404 EVSPETKAEETVEP
+404 
-418 KEETKTAK
+418 
-426 GTQEE
+426 GT
-431 GHVGEALAQEQL
+431 
-443 PEYKVT
+443 
-449 EGTLVEE
+449 
-456 STTELDYKTET
+456 
-467 TDDPTKYTDEETVLR
+467 
-482 NGEKGSQVT
+482 
-491 KTTYKTV
+491 
-498 EGVKTDQVLSAST
+498 
-511 EVTKEPVNQQVSRGT
+511 
-526 KPIEGTLVEES
+526 
-537 LEKIP
+537 
-542 FKEVVKED
+542 EVVKEVN
-550 DQLKKG
+550 L
-556 LEVVAQ
+556 
-562 EGKEGQ
+562 
-568 KKITKTFN
+568 N
-576 TIKGVKTEDAPKV
+576 T
-589 TEEILEEPQD
+589 D
-599 KILKRG
+599 K
-605 TKSFEKPVL
+605 
-614 TITAIESK
+614 
-622 DLKRTSD
+622 
-629 VKYSLENPSKAA
+629 
-641 IKSITLTLKKG
+641 
-652 DEIVKTLNVSPDDLT
+652 
-667 TTLTDLQYYKDYKL
+667 LTDSISGLKLYKDYKIRTSLTYNKGEEDKTITL
-681 ETKMVYDRGEGD
+681 EEKPFKLE
-693 EEEVLN
+693 
-699 EESLRIDLKKIEIKD
+699 LKKVEIKD
-714 IKSTKLIQV
+714 VRSTQLIKV

-728 EIDDTNFTT
+728 EVDDTNFTT

-754 KTNRLAVKSII
+754 KTNKLAVKSIT

-787 NKEEQIK
+787 SKDEQIK

-814 FGELVEA
+814 FGELVKA
-821 IQNNPEGEYKIGQ
+821 IQDNPEGDYKIGQ
-834 SLNATNVKPKGKS
+834 SLNATNIKPNGKS

-853 KGTLTSTD
+853 KGTLTSTE

-867 HNLANPLFNEMEN
+867 HNLSSPLFDVIEN

-893 NKPDTEQIATL
+893 NKPNTEQIATL
-904 GKDATNTTI
+904 GKDAINTTI

-963 VNNQKKANI
+963 VNNQNKANI

-993 TLDRGMD
+993 TLDRGAD

-1010 KKAVAKGSINLKSNV
+1010 KKAVAKGSINLKNNV

-1064 DFGYPYLSRV
+1064 DFGYPYLNRV
-1074 VSVAG
+1074 VSVVG
-1079 EATGNVTRKNANKL
+1079 EATGNVTRRNANKL

-1100 ADKRLKS
+1100 ADRKLEE

-1123 KLNNNIPKD
+1123 KLNNNISKD

-1139 DYDKTRE
+1139 DYHKTRE

-1204 HYSDKTKDIFTVSSK
+1204 HYSDKTKDIFTITPK

-1257 KLNSVELQSDGIYN
+1257 KLNSVELQSDGVYN
-1271 LMEKR
+1271 LMDKR
-1276 RTPQENTTERRKG
+1276 KTPQENTTERRKG

-1320 QLNNSTPSE
+1320 QLNNSTASE

-1358 SNMNIKEIML
+1358 NDMNIKEIML

-1402 YRETIGGTLG
+1402 YRENIGGTLG

-1421 YNMNLLTEFTDI
+1421 YNMNLLTEYTDI
-1433 NEWFKDATKKNVYI
+1433 NDWFKDSTKKNVYI
-1447 AEPETSIEDFK
+1447 AEPETSFEDFK
-1458 NKKHRAYDGLNNDV
+1458 NKKHRVYDGLNNDV

-1527 QNYLDFWGRLASDKV
+1527 QDYLDFWARLASDKV

-1900 YQEVHNKATSKG
+1900 YQEVHNKAISKG

-1926 ERLKQLFNK
+1926 ERLKQLFNE

-1963 FKQLLKESDGFSS
+1963 FKQLLKESDGFSN
-1976 DLFTAPQ
+1976 DFFK
-1983 A
+1983 